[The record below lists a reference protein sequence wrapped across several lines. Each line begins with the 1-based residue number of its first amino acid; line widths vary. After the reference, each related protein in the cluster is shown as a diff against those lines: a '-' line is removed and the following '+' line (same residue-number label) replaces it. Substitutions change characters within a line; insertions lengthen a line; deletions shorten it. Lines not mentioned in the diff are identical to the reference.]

1 MKAKILQVKMTS
13 KKGLACLLAV
23 LMLLT
28 ALPLG
33 LVTSAM
39 AATKD
44 CMVVEVQGKKVYFF
58 GAETLEV
65 TGSKVAY
72 TAESAEAPILYV
84 DGAVDPADDVQIS
97 DGIIDFGTWLADQ
110 SAWVG
115 VLCDPDGTV
124 TGTEPSVQLD
134 TQAPKVTVS
143 GNPTSWGKA
152 PATLTVQADDGNGY
166 GAVAYRMDNG
176 QWQKTPAFQVKAN
189 GTYTF
194 YAKDA
199 VGNVSTGETVEVQY
213 VDATAPEIG
222 VVLDPPNEGE
232 QWTNGKVKVTVT
244 GKDSES
250 GLAEKAF
257 KMDEGQWQETGT
269 FVIQDNKE
277 HTFYV
282 RDAVGNEA
290 SQQAKADKYDN
301 IAPVI
306 QKVQIK
312 YGLLNVTGAYISDK
326 VTYTYHIEAVDNEGG
341 SGIKAFSCN
350 GGETWQT
357 SGDFELKGGAPYHF
371 CVQDQAENVSDV
383 LVYTPNYDTTA
394 PTINDVQQSTDK
406 PTNQAVTVTVN
417 ANDVQSGL
425 NKSGAYK
432 LDNGDWQKENS
443 FDIKDDQIHTVYVRD
458 NANPVNVAEQVI
470 QVKNFN
476 SKPPTVTGVT
486 LSNVDADGKELWTNK
501 PITATVEAQGSKN
514 SAQVK
519 FPVVAYKM
527 DDGDWQ
533 YITDSK
539 TANQFTIE
547 DNKEHKF
554 YAMDNTG
561 DVDHL
566 GNISEAFSLAATHYD
581 SKAPELNS
589 VEFNQENSGPF
600 AEFLNKLSFGRFFN
614 KALKITVHATDG
626 VDAISNASGF
636 SADKVQ
642 SLIFKDTSGEV
653 VQTIP
658 IKHAA
663 TAEEVGD
670 SVITEFNATIDDVKL
685 SNFKGSLYVQ
695 LQDQLGNSTEEI
707 QVTTANSNL
716 NDLTDEDDTE
726 EFGDCNFVLE
736 NNAPQILA
744 AGQKQDEK
752 LNEKNAVSA
761 SPSTTVF
768 KNDYTVSFH
777 VSDQTKS
784 GEISGVA
791 GVQVSVNGTVVY
803 PQPDNNEKTN
813 NNNENNNETNNEKML
828 ETGIIELHAVAQ
840 ADDEKN
846 AHQVNGVKI
855 EDENWNGGELTYTV
869 EAWDNAG
876 NASKVSFTLNFDQTA
891 PTVQFAIPNEK
902 SCKKVTVTDYGF
914 FFNKDTDV
922 VISASDPRNTDKQE
936 ATASG
941 VQSITYKLVP
951 FNQEF
956 DEVEAIPVDDSS
968 VTVAVQAGFKGQIYA
983 YATDNAGNF
992 PGTRKGEKWS
1002 GCKYFADSDEANDQ
1016 GYVHPDGAIVEN
1028 AQQHQDSSI
1037 VIARK
1042 NQPAGT
1048 QNNKKA
1054 YKAGGQNAP
1063 QQDKDL
1069 SYDATKNVPLYDA
1082 NAKFT
1087 VTVKDAQ
1094 SGIRTVKYT
1103 LIEGGKT
1110 SVNTLEVNTPYGKD
1124 DAQAALK
1131 AENLECSTGN
1141 ETRHA
1146 KELWRVDDAKIT
1158 GRDANLATELTST
1171 VTVDANYNDIL
1182 LVVELT
1188 DNAGN
1193 TSYDYV
1199 AFGIDKTAPQI
1210 QVEYTSAAAPQS
1222 GSYYSKARTAYI
1234 TITERNI
1241 RTEQV
1246 ALLIEKCLDSA
1257 RTFDKKDTK
1266 AYREG
1271 FKITG
1276 KTLLQKGSGNGDDR
1290 QYRIK
1295 VDFTGDGNYRIKT
1308 LKCTDNVGHANTA
1321 VTYGKYNAAGNRD
1334 TVSGSNKTRFTIDKT
1349 APKIHVA
1356 LNLNDQV
1363 KNKKYFN
1370 ATRTATVTVT
1380 EHNFNAKAFENQLKA
1395 TLNGKGIAVPGVS
1408 AFRRENGTDRWT
1420 ATITFVADGDYVLN
1434 FKTTDKA
1441 GNSYKTVAG
1450 DFSGAAAQ
1458 NFTID
1463 KTAPQLTIGGITTN
1477 TAYKKVP
1484 TIVVKEADN
1493 NASTITSSVV
1503 GTCFDSQ
1510 SKMAKRTVKV
1520 SAKNSG
1526 QLTADHQL
1534 QNTVTYT
1541 AVEQDGYYIVTAQCV
1556 DMAGNQS
1563 QVQRKVFT
1571 KNEKGAV
1578 YVVSDD
1584 LATLN
1589 NGYANK
1595 TAVAKQ
1601 SLVVTEYS
1609 PTEIQSPEYYININ
1623 GKKKDGL
1630 VTMEKGQH
1638 HAGEWYVNTYT
1649 ISSKDIVAE
1658 GKYALYIK
1666 STTKLDGKNTVV
1678 NNSSENKDLHR
1689 LNIQFT
1695 IDNTNPYVRITGLEK
1710 HLYSNT
1716 KVQTVTFSVS
1726 ESNLASIVIHM
1737 TRDGQALDPLVWD
1750 HVQDK
1755 KHPNGWTVENGIAV
1769 VQVQLENGKSNLTF
1783 EITDLAGNKCSTA
1796 NDYNKQE
1803 LFVSGTTG
1811 NKNNWLEETDG
1822 KIVLKDIYVDKGFS
1836 ANAFAALIRNNL
1848 AISVVIFVVIG
1859 LVLLA
1864 VIILPILSKKRKKMD
1879 AADAEKLN

>member
-58 GAETLEV
+58 GAEALEV
-65 TGSKVAY
+65 TGSKVTY
-72 TAESAEAPILYV
+72 TAESAEVPTIYV
-84 DGAVDPADDVQIS
+84 DGAVDPADDVRIS
-97 DGIIDFGTWLADQ
+97 DGVIDFGTWLADQ

-124 TGTEPSVQLD
+124 TGTEPSVQPD
-134 TQAPKVTVS
+134 AQAPRVTVI
-143 GNPTSWGKA
+143 GNPTAWGKA

-176 QWQKTPAFQVKAN
+176 QWQKAPEFRVKAN

-222 VVLDPPNEGE
+222 VVLDPPNAGE

-277 HTFYV
+277 HNFYV

-290 SQQAKADKYDN
+290 KQQAKADKYDN

-306 QKVQIK
+306 QKVQVK
-312 YGLLNVTGAYISDK
+312 LGNLVLKQGTYISDQI
-326 VTYTYHIEAVDNEGG
+326 TYTYHIDATDNEGG
-341 SGIKAFSCN
+341 SGIKFFSCN

-357 SGDFELKGGAPYHF
+357 SGDFKLKGGESHDF
-371 CVQDQAENVSDV
+371 CVKDQAENESAV

-406 PTNQAVTVTVN
+406 PTNQAVTVTVT

-443 FDIKDDQIHTVYVRD
+443 FDIQDDKIHTVSVRD
-458 NANPVNVAEQVI
+458 NAKPENVAEKKI

-476 SKPPTVTGVT
+476 STPPTVTNVT
-486 LSNVDADGKELWTNK
+486 LSNVGADGKENWTNE
-501 PITATVEAQGSKN
+501 PITATVEAKGN
-514 SAQVK
+514 TNNAQVE

-533 YITDSK
+533 YIEKSE

-547 DNKEHKF
+547 DKKEHKF
-554 YAMDNTG
+554 YAMDNA
-561 DVDHL
+561 
-566 GNISEAFSLAATHYD
+566 GNASSASSCAAKFYD
-581 SKAPELNS
+581 KKAPELAPGLNS
-589 VEFNQENSGPF
+589 VVFNPKNVGPF

-614 KALKITVHATDG
+614 KELEITVHATDG
-626 VDAISNASGF
+626 VDEYSNASGF
-636 SADKVQ
+636 SADKEQ
-642 SLIFKDTSGEV
+642 SLIFKDTSNKV
-653 VQTIP
+653 VTTIP
-658 IKHAA
+658 AKVTESSEVDNAVSAKFTAEI
-663 TAEEVGD
+663 TAEEL
-670 SVITEFNATIDDVKL
+670 K
-685 SNFKGSLYVQ
+685 NFKGSLYVQ
-695 LQDQLGNSTEEI
+695 LQDQLGNQTEEI

-716 NDLTDEDDTE
+716 NKLTDKDDTE
-726 EFGDCNFVLE
+726 KFGDCNFVLE

-744 AGQKQDEK
+744 VGQNEKLDEK
-752 LNEKNAVSA
+752 LDESNAVPA

-768 KNDYTVSFH
+768 KNDYTVSFY
-777 VSDQTKS
+777 VSDQTES

-791 GVQVSVNGTVVY
+791 GVQVNVNGTDVY
-803 PQPDNNEKTN
+803 SEQYNNKKTP
-813 NNNENNNETNNEKML
+813 ETS
-828 ETGIIELHAVAQ
+828 IIELPAVAQ
-840 ADDEKN
+840 ADKEKD
-846 AHQVNGVKI
+846 AYTVNEKKI
-855 EDENWNGGELTYTV
+855 KDWKGGELTYTV
-869 EAWDNAG
+869 KAWDNAG

-902 SCKKVTVTDYGF
+902 SCEKVTVTDYGF

-922 VISASDPRNTDKQE
+922 VISASDPCNDKQE
-936 ATASG
+936 AMASG
-941 VQSITYKLVP
+941 VKSITYKLVP

-956 DEVEAIPVDDSS
+956 DEVEAITVDDSS
-968 VTVAVQAGFKGQIYA
+968 VTVAVQARFKGQIYA
-983 YATDNAGNF
+983 YATDSAGNF
-992 PGTRKGEKWS
+992 PGTRKDGKWS
-1002 GCKYFADSDEANDQ
+1002 GCKYFADSNEANDQ
-1016 GYVHPDGAIVEN
+1016 GYVHPDGTIVEN

-1063 QQDKDL
+1063 QQDKKL
-1069 SYDATKNVPLYDA
+1069 SYDATKNVPLYDT

-1110 SVNTLEVNTPYGKD
+1110 SVNTLEVNTPYGKV
-1124 DAQAALK
+1124 DAQAALQ
-1131 AENLECSTGN
+1131 AENLESSTGN
-1141 ETRHA
+1141 ATRHA

-1171 VTVDANYNDIL
+1171 VTIDANYNDIL
-1182 LVVELT
+1182 LIVELT

-1210 QVEYTSAAAPQS
+1210 QVEYTSAVAPQS
-1222 GSYYSKARTAYI
+1222 GSYYSKTRTAHI

-1276 KTLLQKGSGNGDDR
+1276 KTLLQKGSGNGDNR

-1321 VTYGKYNAAGNRD
+1321 VTYGKYKAAGNRD
-1334 TVSGSNKTRFTIDKT
+1334 AVSGSNKTRFTIDKT

-1356 LNLNDQV
+1356 LNLNDRV

-1380 EHNFNAKAFENQLKA
+1380 EHNFDAKAFENQLKA
-1395 TLNGKGIAVPGVS
+1395 TLNGKGIAVPSVS

-1420 ATITFVADGDYVLN
+1420 ATVTFVADGDYVLN

-1526 QLTADHQL
+1526 QLTADHQQ

-1584 LATLN
+1584 LAALN

-1649 ISSKDIVAE
+1649 ISSKDILAE

-1750 HVQDK
+1750 HAQDK

-1769 VQVQLENGKSNLTF
+1769 VQVQLENGKSDLTF

-1811 NKNNWLEETDG
+1811 NKNNWLEEKDG

-1848 AISVVIFVVIG
+1848 AISVVIFVAIG

>member
-72 TAESAEAPILYV
+72 TAESAEVPTIYV

-97 DGIIDFGTWLADQ
+97 DGVIDFGTWLADQ

-124 TGTEPSVQLD
+124 TGTEPSVQPD
-134 TQAPKVTVS
+134 AQAPRVTVS
-143 GNPTSWGKA
+143 GNPTAWGKA

-176 QWQKTPAFQVKAN
+176 QWQKAPEFRVKAN

-213 VDATAPEIG
+213 VDANAPEIG

-232 QWTNGKVKVTVT
+232 QWSNDKVKVTVT

-250 GLAEKAF
+250 GLAKKAF

-269 FVIQDNKE
+269 FVIQDNIE
-277 HTFYV
+277 HNFYV

-290 SQQAKADKYDN
+290 KQQAKADKYDN

-306 QKVQIK
+306 QKVQVK
-312 YGLLNVTGAYISDK
+312 LGNLVLKQGTYISDQI
-326 VTYTYHIEAVDNEGG
+326 TYTYHIDATDNVGG
-341 SGIKAFSCN
+341 SGIKFFSCN
-350 GGETWQT
+350 GGKTWQT
-357 SGDFELKGGAPYHF
+357 SGDFKLKGGESYDF
-371 CVQDQAENVSDV
+371 RVKDQAENESAV

-394 PTINDVQQSTDK
+394 PTINDDVQQSTDK
-406 PTNQAVTVTVN
+406 PTNQAVTVTVT

-425 NKSGAYK
+425 NKFGAYK

-443 FDIKDDQIHTVYVRD
+443 FDIQDDKIHTVSVRD
-458 NANPVNVAEQVI
+458 NANPENVAEKKI

-476 SKPPTVTGVT
+476 STPPTVTNVT
-486 LSNVDADGKELWTNK
+486 LSNVGADGKELWTNE
-501 PITATVEAQGSKN
+501 PITATVEAKGN
-514 SAQVK
+514 TNNAQVE

-547 DNKEHKF
+547 DKKEHKF
-554 YAMDNTG
+554 YCLDNA
-561 DVDHL
+561 
-566 GNISEAFSLAATHYD
+566 GNASSASSCAAKLYD
-581 SKAPELNS
+581 KKAPELNS
-589 VEFNQENSGPF
+589 VEFKQENSGPF

-614 KALKITVHATDG
+614 KELKITVHATDG
-626 VDAISNASGF
+626 VDACSNASGF
-636 SADKVQ
+636 SKDKEQ
-642 SLIFKDTSGEV
+642 SLIFKDTNNRV
-653 VQTIP
+653 VTTITIP
-658 IKHAA
+658 AKVTESSEVGNAVSTKFTAEI
-663 TAEEVGD
+663 TAEEL
-670 SVITEFNATIDDVKL
+670 K
-685 SNFKGSLYVQ
+685 NFKGSLYVQ
-695 LQDQLGNSTEEI
+695 LQDQLGNQTEEI

-716 NDLTDEDDTE
+716 GELKNTE

-736 NNAPQILA
+736 NNAPRILA
-744 AGQKQDEK
+744 AGQNAELKAE
-752 LNEKNAVSA
+752 NAVSA
-761 SPSTTVF
+761 SPSTTTF

-777 VSDQTKS
+777 VSDQTES

-791 GVQVSVNGTVVY
+791 GVQVNVNGTDVY
-803 PQPDNNEKTN
+803 SEQYNNEK
-813 NNNENNNETNNEKML
+813 KPQ
-828 ETGIIELHAVAQ
+828 TGTIDLHAVAK
-840 ADDEKN
+840 ADKEEN
-846 AHQVNGVKI
+846 AYQVNGEKI
-855 EDENWNGGELTYTV
+855 KNWNGGELTYTV

-891 PTVQFAIPNEK
+891 PTVQFAIPSGNACE
-902 SCKKVTVTDYGF
+902 KVTVSDYGF

-922 VISASDPRNTDKQE
+922 VISASDPRNDKQE

-941 VQSITYKLVP
+941 VKSITYKLVP

-956 DEVEAIPVDDSS
+956 DEVEAITVDDSS
-968 VTVAVQAGFKGQIYA
+968 VTVTAPAGFKGQIYA

-992 PGTRKGEKWS
+992 PGTRKNGKWS
-1002 GCKYFADSDEANDQ
+1002 GCKYFADSNEANDQ
-1016 GYVHPDGAIVEN
+1016 GYVHPDGTIVEN

-1063 QQDKDL
+1063 QQDKKL
-1069 SYDATKNVPLYDA
+1069 SYDATKNVPLYDT

-1110 SVNTLEVNTPYGKD
+1110 SVNTLEVNTPYGQA
-1124 DAQAALK
+1124 DAQAALQ
-1131 AENLECSTGN
+1131 AENLESSTGN

-1182 LVVELT
+1182 LIVELT

-1210 QVEYTSAAAPQS
+1210 QVEYTSAVAPQS
-1222 GSYYSKARTAYI
+1222 GSYYSKTRTAHI

-1276 KTLLQKGSGNGDDR
+1276 KTLLQKGSGNGDNR
-1290 QYRIK
+1290 QYQIK

-1334 TVSGSNKTRFTIDKT
+1334 AVSGSNKTRFTIDKT

-1356 LNLNDQV
+1356 LNLNDRV

-1395 TLNGKGIAVPGVS
+1395 TLNGKGIAVPSVS
-1408 AFRRENGTDRWT
+1408 AFRQENGTDRWT
-1420 ATITFVADGDYVLN
+1420 ATVTFVADGDYVLN

-1484 TIVVKEADN
+1484 TIVAKEADN

-1584 LATLN
+1584 LAALN

-1649 ISSKDIVAE
+1649 ISSKDILAE

-1750 HVQDK
+1750 HAQDK

-1769 VQVQLENGKSNLTF
+1769 VQVQLENGKSDLTF

-1811 NKNNWLEETDG
+1811 NKNNWLEEKDG

>member
-58 GAETLEV
+58 GAEALEV

-72 TAESAEAPILYV
+72 TAESAEVPTIYV

-97 DGIIDFGTWLADQ
+97 DGVIDFGTWLADQ

-124 TGTEPSVQLD
+124 TGTEPSVQPD
-134 TQAPKVTVS
+134 AQAPKVTVS
-143 GNPTSWGKA
+143 GNPTAWGKA

-176 QWQKTPAFQVKAN
+176 QWQKAPEFRVKAN

-213 VDATAPEIG
+213 VDANAPEIG

-232 QWTNGKVKVTVT
+232 QWSNDKVKVTVT

-250 GLAEKAF
+250 GLAKKAF

-277 HTFYV
+277 HNFYV

-290 SQQAKADKYDN
+290 KQQAKADKYDN

-306 QKVQIK
+306 QKVQVK
-312 YGLLNVTGAYISDK
+312 LGNLALKQGTYISDQI
-326 VTYTYHIEAVDNEGG
+326 TYTYHIDATDNEGG
-341 SGIKAFSCN
+341 SGIKFFSCN
-350 GGETWQT
+350 GGKTWQT
-357 SGDFELKGGAPYHF
+357 SGDFKLKGGESYDF
-371 CVQDQAENVSDV
+371 CVKDQAENESAV

-394 PTINDVQQSTDK
+394 PTINDDVQQSTDK
-406 PTNQAVTVTVN
+406 PTNQAVTVTVT

-425 NKSGAYK
+425 NKFGAYK

-443 FDIKDDQIHTVYVRD
+443 FDIQDDKIHTVSVRD
-458 NANPVNVAEQVI
+458 NANPENVAEKKI

-476 SKPPTVTGVT
+476 STPPTVTNVT
-486 LSNVDADGKELWTNK
+486 LSNVGADGKELWTNE
-501 PITATVEAQGSKN
+501 PITATVEAKGN
-514 SAQVK
+514 TNNAQVE

-547 DNKEHKF
+547 DKKEHKF
-554 YAMDNTG
+554 YCLDNA
-561 DVDHL
+561 
-566 GNISEAFSLAATHYD
+566 GNASSASSCAAKLYD
-581 SKAPELNS
+581 KKAPELNS
-589 VEFNQENSGPF
+589 VEFKQENSGPF

-614 KALKITVHATDG
+614 KELKITVHATDG

-636 SADKVQ
+636 PKAQ
-642 SLIFKDTSGEV
+642 SLIFKDTSGNKVKTITAEV
-653 VQTIP
+653 AESVEVGKAVSAKFIATIP
-658 IKHAA
+658 ANELK
-663 TAEEVGD
+663 
-670 SVITEFNATIDDVKL
+670 
-685 SNFKGSLYVQ
+685 NFKGSLYVQ
-695 LQDQLGNSTEEI
+695 LQDQLGNQTKEI

-716 NDLTDEDDTE
+716 NKLTDKDDLE
-726 EFGDCNFVLE
+726 KFGDCNFVLE

-744 AGQKQDEK
+744 AGQNAELKAE
-752 LNEKNAVSA
+752 NAVSA

-768 KNDYTVSFH
+768 KNDYTVSFR
-777 VSDQTKS
+777 VSDQTES

-791 GVQVSVNGTVVY
+791 GVQVNVNGTVVY
-803 PQPDNNEKTN
+803 SEQYNNEK
-813 NNNENNNETNNEKML
+813 KPQ
-828 ETGIIELHAVAQ
+828 TGTIDLHAVAQ
-840 ADDEKN
+840 ADDKKN

-891 PTVQFAIPNEK
+891 PTVQFAIPSGNACE
-902 SCKKVTVTDYGF
+902 KVTVSDYGF

-922 VISASDPRNTDKQE
+922 VISASDPYNTDKQE

-941 VQSITYKLVP
+941 VKSITYKLVP

-956 DEVEAIPVDDSS
+956 DEVEAITVDDSS
-968 VTVAVQAGFKGQIYA
+968 VTVTVQARFKGQIYA
-983 YATDNAGNF
+983 YATDKAGNF
-992 PGTRKGEKWS
+992 PGTREGKKWS
-1002 GCKYFADSDEANDQ
+1002 GCKYFADSNEANDQ
-1016 GYVHPDGAIVEN
+1016 GYVHPDGTIVEN

-1063 QQDKDL
+1063 QQDKKQ
-1069 SYDATKNVPLYDA
+1069 SYDATKNVPLYDT

-1110 SVNTLEVNTPYGKD
+1110 SVNTLEVNTPYGKA
-1124 DAQAALK
+1124 DAQAALQ
-1131 AENLECSTGN
+1131 AENLESSTGN
-1141 ETRHA
+1141 ATRHA

-1182 LVVELT
+1182 LIVELT

-1199 AFGIDKTAPQI
+1199 VFGIDKTAPQI
-1210 QVEYTSAAAPQS
+1210 QVEYTSAVAPQS
-1222 GSYYSKARTAYI
+1222 GSYYSKTRTAHI

-1276 KTLLQKGSGNGDDR
+1276 KTLLQKGSGNGDNR
-1290 QYRIK
+1290 QYQIK

-1321 VTYGKYNAAGNRD
+1321 VTYGKYKAAGNRD
-1334 TVSGSNKTRFTIDKT
+1334 AVSGSNKTRFTIDKT

-1356 LNLNDQV
+1356 LNLNDRV

-1370 ATRTATVTVT
+1370 ATRMATVTVT

-1395 TLNGKGIAVPGVS
+1395 TLNGKGIAVPSVS
-1408 AFRRENGTDRWT
+1408 AFRQENGTDRWT
-1420 ATITFVADGDYVLN
+1420 ATVTFVADGDYVLN

-1458 NFTID
+1458 DFTID

-1484 TIVVKEADN
+1484 TIVAKEADN

-1563 QVQRKVFT
+1563 QVQRKAFT

-1584 LATLN
+1584 LAALN

-1638 HAGEWYVNTYT
+1638 HVGEWYVNTYT
-1649 ISSKDIVAE
+1649 ISSKDILAE

-1666 STTKLDGKNTVV
+1666 STAKLDGKNTVV

-1689 LNIQFT
+1689 INIQFT

-1750 HVQDK
+1750 HAQDK

-1769 VQVQLENGKSNLTF
+1769 VQVQLENGKSDLTF

-1811 NKNNWLEETDG
+1811 NKNNWLEEKDG

>member
-58 GAETLEV
+58 GAEALEV

-72 TAESAEAPILYV
+72 TTESAEVPTIYV

-97 DGIIDFGTWLADQ
+97 DGVIDFGTWLADQ

-124 TGTEPSVQLD
+124 TGTEPSVQPD
-134 TQAPKVTVS
+134 AQAPRVTVS
-143 GNPTSWGKA
+143 GNPTAWRKA

-176 QWQKTPAFQVKAN
+176 QWQKAPEFQVKAN

-213 VDATAPEIG
+213 VDANAPEIG
-222 VVLDPPNEGE
+222 VVLDPTNAGE

-257 KMDEGQWQETGT
+257 KMDEGQWQESGT

-277 HTFYV
+277 HNFYV

-290 SQQAKADKYDN
+290 KQQAKADRYDD
-301 IAPVI
+301 IAPTI
-306 QKVQIK
+306 NQVQVK
-312 YGLLNVTGAYISDK
+312 LGNLVLKQGTYISDQI
-326 VTYTYHIEAVDNEGG
+326 TYTYHIDATDNEGG
-341 SGIKAFSCN
+341 SGIKFFSCN
-350 GGETWQT
+350 GGKTWQT
-357 SGDFELKGGAPYHF
+357 SGDFKLKGGESYDF
-371 CVQDQAENVSDV
+371 CVKDQAENESAV

-406 PTNQAVTVTVN
+406 PTNQAVTVTVT

-443 FDIKDDQIHTVYVRD
+443 FDIQDDKIHTVSVRD
-458 NANPVNVAEQVI
+458 NAKPENVAEKKI

-476 SKPPTVTGVT
+476 STPPTVTNVT
-486 LSNVDADGKELWTNK
+486 LSNVGADGKENWTNE
-501 PITATVEAQGSKN
+501 PIIATVAAQGNKN
-514 SAQVK
+514 NAQVE

-533 YITDSK
+533 YIEKSE

-547 DNKEHKF
+547 DKKEHKF
-554 YAMDNTG
+554 YCLDNA
-561 DVDHL
+561 
-566 GNISEAFSLAATHYD
+566 GNASSASSCAAKFYD
-581 SKAPELNS
+581 KKAPELNF
-589 VEFNQENSGPF
+589 VEFNQENNSPF

-614 KALKITVHATDG
+614 EELKITVYATDG
-626 VDAISNASGF
+626 VDESNNASGF
-636 SADKVQ
+636 SDKKVQ
-642 SLIFKDTSGEV
+642 SLIFKDTSGKEV
-653 VQTIP
+653 KTITAEVAESDEVGNAVSAEFTAK
-658 IKHAA
+658 I
-663 TAEEVGD
+663 TAEEL
-670 SVITEFNATIDDVKL
+670 K
-685 SNFKGSLYVQ
+685 NFKGSLYVQ
-695 LQDQLGNSTEEI
+695 LQDQLGNSTKEI

-716 NDLTDEDDTE
+716 NDLTDDPEK
-726 EFGDCNFVLE
+726 FGDCNFVLE

-744 AGQKQDEK
+744 VGQNAELKAE
-752 LNEKNAVSA
+752 NAVSA
-761 SPSTTVF
+761 SPGTTAF

-777 VSDQTKS
+777 VSDQRES

-791 GVQVSVNGTVVY
+791 GVRVTVNGTTVNRTIESNSMVVDGQRY
-803 PQPDNNEKTN
+803 NSEGK
-813 NNNENNNETNNEKML
+813 KL

-840 ADDEKN
+840 ADKAEDTYT
-846 AHQVNGVKI
+846 VNKVKI
-855 EDENWNGGELTYTV
+855 KDWKGGELTYTV

-891 PTVQFAIPNEK
+891 PTVQFAIPSGNA
-902 SCKKVTVTDYGF
+902 CKKVTVSDYGF

-922 VISASDPRNTDKQE
+922 VISASDPRNTDNRE
-936 ATASG
+936 ATSSG
-941 VQSITYKLVP
+941 VKSITYKLVP
-951 FNQEF
+951 FNQKF

-968 VTVAVQAGFKGQIYA
+968 VTVPVQAGFKGQIYA
-983 YATDNAGNF
+983 YATDSAGNF
-992 PGTRKGEKWS
+992 PGTRKDGKWS
-1002 GCKYFADSDEANDQ
+1002 GCKYFADSNKANDQ
-1016 GYVHPDGAIVEN
+1016 GYVHPDGTIVEN

-1063 QQDKDL
+1063 QQDKKL
-1069 SYDATKNVPLYDA
+1069 SYDATKNVPLYDT

-1110 SVNTLEVNTPYGKD
+1110 SVNTLEVNTPYGKA
-1124 DAQAALK
+1124 DAQAALQ
-1131 AENLECSTGN
+1131 AENLESSTGN
-1141 ETRHA
+1141 ATRHA

-1182 LVVELT
+1182 LIVELT

-1210 QVEYTSAAAPQS
+1210 QVEYTSAMAPQS
-1222 GSYYSKARTAYI
+1222 GSYYSKTRTAHI

-1276 KTLLQKGSGNGDDR
+1276 KTLLQKGSGNGDNR
-1290 QYRIK
+1290 QYQIK

-1334 TVSGSNKTRFTIDKT
+1334 AVSGSNKTRFTIDKT

-1356 LNLNDQV
+1356 LNLNDRV

-1395 TLNGKGIAVPGVS
+1395 TLNGKGIAVPSVS
-1408 AFRRENGTDRWT
+1408 AFRQENGTDRWT
-1420 ATITFVADGDYVLN
+1420 ATVTFVADGDYVLN

-1463 KTAPQLTIGGITTN
+1463 KTAPQLTIDGITTN

-1484 TIVVKEADN
+1484 TIVAKEADN

-1526 QLTADHQL
+1526 QLTADHQQ

-1541 AVEQDGYYIVTAQCV
+1541 TVEQDGYYIVTAQCV

-1584 LATLN
+1584 LAALN

-1649 ISSKDIVAE
+1649 ISSKDILAE

-1689 LNIQFT
+1689 INIQFT

-1750 HVQDK
+1750 HAQDK

-1769 VQVQLENGKSNLTF
+1769 VQVQLENGKSDLTF

-1811 NKNNWLEETDG
+1811 NKNNWLEEKDG

>member
-28 ALPLG
+28 VLPLG

-72 TAESAEAPILYV
+72 TAESAEVPTIYV

-97 DGIIDFGTWLADQ
+97 DGVIDFGTWLADQ

-124 TGTEPSVQLD
+124 TGTEPSVQPD
-134 TQAPKVTVS
+134 AQAPRVTVS
-143 GNPTSWGKA
+143 GNPTAWGKA

-176 QWQKTPAFQVKAN
+176 QWQKAPEFRVKAN

-222 VVLDPPNEGE
+222 VVLDPPNAGE

-269 FVIQDNKE
+269 FVIQDNIE
-277 HTFYV
+277 HNFYV

-290 SQQAKADKYDN
+290 KQQAKADKYDN

-306 QKVQIK
+306 QKVQVK
-312 YGLLNVTGAYISDK
+312 LGNLVLKQGTYISDQI
-326 VTYTYHIEAVDNEGG
+326 TYTYHIDATDNVGG
-341 SGIKAFSCN
+341 SGIKLFSCN

-357 SGDFELKGGAPYHF
+357 SGDFELKGGKSYDF
-371 CVQDQAENVSDV
+371 CVKDQAENESAV

-406 PTNQAVTVTVN
+406 PTNQAVTVTVT

-425 NKSGAYK
+425 NKLGAYK

-443 FDIKDDQIHTVYVRD
+443 FDIQDDKIHTVYVRD
-458 NANPVNVAEQVI
+458 NANPENVAEKKI

-476 SKPPTVTGVT
+476 STPPTVTNVT
-486 LSNVDADGKELWTNK
+486 LSNVGADGKELWTNET
-501 PITATVEAQGSKN
+501 ITATVAAKGN
-514 SAQVK
+514 INNAQVE

-533 YITDSK
+533 YIEKSE

-547 DNKEHKF
+547 DKKEHKCYCLDNAGNASSASSCAAKF
-554 YAMDNTG
+554 YDK
-561 DVDHL
+561 
-566 GNISEAFSLAATHYD
+566 
-581 SKAPELNS
+581 KAPELAPGLNS
-589 VEFNQENSGPF
+589 VEFNQKNVGPF
-600 AEFLNKLSFGRFFN
+600 AKFLNKLSFGRFFN
-614 KALKITVHATDG
+614 KELEITVHATDG
-626 VDAISNASGF
+626 VDEYSNASGF
-636 SADKVQ
+636 SKDKEQ
-642 SLIFKDTSGEV
+642 SLIFKDTSNKV
-653 VQTIP
+653 VTTIP
-658 IKHAA
+658 AKVTESSEVGNAVSAKFTAEI
-663 TAEEVGD
+663 TAEEL
-670 SVITEFNATIDDVKL
+670 K
-685 SNFKGSLYVQ
+685 NFKGSLYVQ
-695 LQDQLGNSTEEI
+695 LQDQLGNQTEEI

-716 NDLTDEDDTE
+716 GELKNTE

-744 AGQKQDEK
+744 AGQNAELKAE
-752 LNEKNAVSA
+752 NAVSA
-761 SPSTTVF
+761 SPSTTTF

-777 VSDQTKS
+777 VSDQTES

-791 GVQVSVNGTVVY
+791 GVQVNVNGTDVY
-803 PQPDNNEKTN
+803 SEQYNNEK
-813 NNNENNNETNNEKML
+813 KPQ
-828 ETGIIELHAVAQ
+828 TGTIDLHAVAK
-840 ADDEKN
+840 ADKEEN
-846 AHQVNGVKI
+846 AYQVNGEKI
-855 EDENWNGGELTYTV
+855 KNWNGGELTYTV

-891 PTVQFAIPNEK
+891 PTVQFAIPSGNACE
-902 SCKKVTVTDYGF
+902 KVTVSDYGF

-922 VISASDPRNTDKQE
+922 VISALDPCNTDKQE

-951 FNQEF
+951 SDQKF
-956 DEVEAIPVDDSS
+956 DEVEAITVPVAKDDPSF
-968 VTVAVQAGFKGQIYA
+968 TVAVQAGFKGQIYA
-983 YATDNAGNF
+983 YATDKAGNF
-992 PGTRKGEKWS
+992 PGTREVGKWS
-1002 GCKYFADSDEANDQ
+1002 GCKYFADSNEANDQ
-1016 GYVHPDGAIVEN
+1016 GYVHPDGTIVEN

-1063 QQDKDL
+1063 QQDKKL
-1069 SYDATKNVPLYDA
+1069 SYDATKSVPLYDT

-1110 SVNTLEVNTPYGKD
+1110 SVNTLEVNTPYGKA
-1124 DAQAALK
+1124 DAQAALQ
-1131 AENLECSTGN
+1131 AENLESSTGN
-1141 ETRHA
+1141 ATRHA

-1182 LVVELT
+1182 LIVELT

-1199 AFGIDKTAPQI
+1199 AFGIDKTVPQI
-1210 QVEYTSAAAPQS
+1210 QVEYTSAVAPQS
-1222 GSYYSKARTAYI
+1222 GSYYSKTRTAHI

-1276 KTLLQKGSGNGDDR
+1276 KTLLQKGSGNGDNR
-1290 QYRIK
+1290 QYQIK

-1334 TVSGSNKTRFTIDKT
+1334 AVSGSNKTRFTIDKT

-1356 LNLNDQV
+1356 LNLNDRV

-1395 TLNGKGIAVPGVS
+1395 TLNGKGIAVPSVS
-1408 AFRRENGTDRWT
+1408 AFRQENGTDRWT
-1420 ATITFVADGDYVLN
+1420 ATVTFVADGDYVLN

-1458 NFTID
+1458 DFTID

-1484 TIVVKEADN
+1484 TIVAKEADN

-1526 QLTADHQL
+1526 QLTAEHQL

-1584 LATLN
+1584 LAALN

-1649 ISSKDIVAE
+1649 ISSKDILAE

-1750 HVQDK
+1750 HAQDK

-1769 VQVQLENGKSNLTF
+1769 VQVQLENGKSDLTF

-1811 NKNNWLEETDG
+1811 NKNNWLEEKDG

>member
-72 TAESAEAPILYV
+72 TAESAEAPTIYV

-97 DGIIDFGTWLADQ
+97 DGFIDFGTWLADQ

-143 GNPTSWGKA
+143 GNPTAWGKA

-166 GAVAYRMDNG
+166 GAVAYRIDTG

-189 GTYTF
+189 GTYSF

-199 VGNVSTGETVEVQY
+199 VGNVSAGETVEVQY

-244 GKDSES
+244 GKDDES

-282 RDAVGNEA
+282 RDAVGNE
-290 SQQAKADKYDN
+290 SNQRAKADKYDN
-301 IAPVI
+301 IKPEI
-306 QKVQIK
+306 QKVQVK
-312 YGLLNVTGAYISDK
+312 YGLLDVTGVYISDK
-326 VTYTYHIEAVDNEGG
+326 VTYTYHIEATDEGG
-341 SGIKAFSCN
+341 SGIQSFSRD
-350 GGETWQT
+350 GGKTWQPT
-357 SGDFELKGGAPYHF
+357 GDFKLKGEAPYHF
-371 CVQDQAENVSDV
+371 CVKDQAENVSDV

-394 PTINDVQQSTDK
+394 PTINGVQQSTDK
-406 PTNQAVTVTVN
+406 PTNQAVTVTVS

-432 LDNGDWQKENS
+432 LDNGDWQKEKS
-443 FDIKDDQIHTVYVRD
+443 FDIKDDKIHTVSVRD
-458 NANPVNVAEQVI
+458 NANPVNVAEQEI

-476 SKPPTVTGVT
+476 SKPPTVTKVT
-486 LSNVDADGKELWTNK
+486 LSNVGADGKELWTNE
-501 PITATVEAQGSKN
+501 PITATVEAQGN
-514 SAQVK
+514 TNNAQVE
-519 FPVVAYKM
+519 FPVVAYKI

-566 GNISEAFSLAATHYD
+566 GNISEAFSIAATHYD

-589 VEFNQENSGPF
+589 VEFNQKNNGPF

-614 KALKITVHATDG
+614 KELEITVHATDG
-626 VDAISNASGF
+626 VDESNNASGF
-636 SADKVQ
+636 PKAQ
-642 SLIFKDTSGEV
+642 SLIFKDTNGNEV
-653 VQTIP
+653 KTITAEVAESVEVGKAVSAKFTATIP
-658 IKHAA
+658 
-663 TAEEVGD
+663 AEEL
-670 SVITEFNATIDDVKL
+670 K
-685 SNFKGSLYVQ
+685 NFKGSLYVQ
-695 LQDQLGNSTEEI
+695 LQDQLGNSTKEI

-716 NDLTDEDDTE
+716 NKLTDDTE

-744 AGQKQDEK
+744 AKQDEK
-752 LNEKNAVSA
+752 LDETNAVSA

-768 KNDYTVSFH
+768 KNDYTVSFR
-777 VSDQTKS
+777 VSDRTES

-791 GVQVSVNGTVVY
+791 GVQVSVNGTDVY
-803 PQPDNNEKTN
+803 CQSYSNEKT
-813 NNNENNNETNNEKML
+813 L
-828 ETGIIELHAVAQ
+828 ETKQIDLHAVAK
-840 ADDEKN
+840 ADKAEDDYR
-846 AHQVNGVKI
+846 VNGVEIK
-855 EDENWNGGELTYTV
+855 NWNDGKLEYTV

-876 NASKVSFTLNFDQTA
+876 KASKVSFTLNFDQTA
-891 PTVQFAIPNEK
+891 PTVQFAIPSGNACE
-902 SCKKVTVTDYGF
+902 KVTVTDYGF
-914 FFNKDTDV
+914 FFNKNTDV
-922 VISASDPRNTDKQE
+922 VISASDLCNRDQNE

-941 VQSITYKLVP
+941 VKSITYKLVP
-951 FNQEF
+951 FNQKF
-956 DEVEAIPVDDSS
+956 DDVEAITVPVSAKDDNS
-968 VTVAVQAGFKGQIYA
+968 VIVVAVQARFKGQIYA

-992 PGTRKGEKWS
+992 PGTREGGKWN
-1002 GCKYFADSDEANDQ
+1002 GCKYFADSNEANDQ
-1016 GYVHPDGAIVEN
+1016 GYVHPDGTIVEN

-1063 QQDKDL
+1063 QQDKEL
-1069 SYDATKNVPLYDA
+1069 SYDATKNVPLYDT

-1182 LVVELT
+1182 LIVELT

-1210 QVEYTSAAAPQS
+1210 QVEYTSAVAPQS

-1484 TIVVKEADN
+1484 MIVVKEADN

-1584 LATLN
+1584 LAALN

-1769 VQVQLENGKSNLTF
+1769 VQVQLENGKSDLTF

>member
-58 GAETLEV
+58 GAEALEV

-72 TAESAEAPILYV
+72 TAESAEVPTIYV

-97 DGIIDFGTWLADQ
+97 DGVIDFGTWLADQ

-134 TQAPKVTVS
+134 AQAPRVTVS
-143 GNPTSWGKA
+143 GNPTAWGKA
-152 PATLTVQADDGNGY
+152 PVTLTVQADDGNGY

-176 QWQKTPAFQVKAN
+176 QWQKAPEFRVKAN

-213 VDATAPEIG
+213 VDANAPEIG
-222 VVLDPPNEGE
+222 VVLDPPNAGE

-250 GLAEKAF
+250 GLAEEAF
-257 KMDEGQWQETGT
+257 KMDEGQWQESGT

-277 HTFYV
+277 HNFYV

-290 SQQAKADKYDN
+290 KQQAKADRYDD
-301 IAPVI
+301 IAPTI
-306 QKVQIK
+306 NQVQVK
-312 YGLLNVTGAYISDK
+312 LGNLALKQGTPISDK
-326 VTYTYHIEAVDNEGG
+326 ITYTYHIDATDNEGG
-341 SGIKAFSCN
+341 SGIKFFSCN
-350 GGETWQT
+350 GGKTWQT
-357 SGDFELKGGAPYHF
+357 SGDFKLKGGESYDF
-371 CVQDQAENVSDV
+371 RVKDQAENESAV
-383 LVYTPNYDTTA
+383 LPYVPNYDTTA

-417 ANDVQSGL
+417 ANDVQSDL
-425 NKSGAYK
+425 NKLGAYK

-443 FDIKDDQIHTVYVRD
+443 FDIQDDKIHTVYVRD
-458 NANPVNVAEQVI
+458 NAKPENVAEKKI

-476 SKPPTVTGVT
+476 STPPTVTNVT
-486 LSNVDADGKELWTNK
+486 LSNVGADGKENWTNE
-501 PITATVEAQGSKN
+501 PIIATVEAKGN
-514 SAQVK
+514 TNNAQAE

-533 YITDSK
+533 YIEKSE

-547 DNKEHKF
+547 DKKEHKF
-554 YAMDNTG
+554 YCLDNA
-561 DVDHL
+561 D
-566 GNISEAFSLAATHYD
+566 NASSASSCAAKFYD
-581 SKAPELNS
+581 KKAPELAPELNP
-589 VEFNQENSGPF
+589 VVFNPKNVGPF

-614 KALKITVHATDG
+614 EELEITVHATDG
-626 VDAISNASGF
+626 VDEYSNASGF
-636 SADKVQ
+636 PEDKEQ
-642 SLIFKDTSGEV
+642 SLIFKDTKGNKTTIPAKPAKVAKSGEV
-653 VQTIP
+653 GNAVSAEFTATIP
-658 IKHAA
+658 A
-663 TAEEVGD
+663 
-670 SVITEFNATIDDVKL
+670 NKL
-685 SNFKGSLYVQ
+685 KNFKGSLYVQ
-695 LQDQLGNSTEEI
+695 LQDQLGNQTEEI

-716 NDLTDEDDTE
+716 NKLTDTDDPE
-726 EFGDCNFVLE
+726 KFGDCNFVLE
-736 NNAPQILA
+736 NNAPRILA
-744 AGQKQDEK
+744 AGQNAE
-752 LNEKNAVSA
+752 LNAKNAVSA
-761 SPSTTVF
+761 SPGTTAF
-768 KNDYTVSFH
+768 KNDYTVSFY
-777 VSDQTKS
+777 VSDQTES

-791 GVQVSVNGTVVY
+791 GVQVNVNGTDVY
-803 PQPDNNEKTN
+803 SEQYNNKKTP
-813 NNNENNNETNNEKML
+813 
-828 ETGIIELHAVAQ
+828 ETGIIELPAVAQ
-840 ADDEKN
+840 ADKEKD
-846 AHQVNGVKI
+846 AYTVNEKKI
-855 EDENWNGGELTYTV
+855 KDWKGGELTYTV
-869 EAWDNAG
+869 KAWDNAG

-902 SCKKVTVTDYGF
+902 SCEKVSVTDYGF

-922 VISASDPRNTDKQE
+922 VISASDPCNRKQNE

-941 VQSITYKLVP
+941 VKSITYKLVP
-951 FNQEF
+951 FNQKF
-956 DEVEAIPVDDSS
+956 DEVEAITVDDSS

-992 PGTRKGEKWS
+992 PGTREVGKWS
-1002 GCKYFADSDEANDQ
+1002 GCKYFADSNEANDQ
-1016 GYVHPDGAIVEN
+1016 GYVHPDGTIVEN

-1063 QQDKDL
+1063 QQDKKL
-1069 SYDATKNVPLYDA
+1069 SYDATKNVPLYDT

-1110 SVNTLEVNTPYGKD
+1110 SVNTLEVNTPYGKAY
-1124 DAQAALK
+1124 AQAALQ
-1131 AENLECSTGN
+1131 AENLESSTGN
-1141 ETRHA
+1141 ATRHA

-1182 LVVELT
+1182 LIVELT

-1210 QVEYTSAAAPQS
+1210 QVEYISAVAPQS
-1222 GSYYSKARTAYI
+1222 GSYYSKTRTAHI

-1276 KTLLQKGSGNGDDR
+1276 KTLLQKGSGNGDNR

-1321 VTYGKYNAAGNRD
+1321 VTYGKYKAAGNRD
-1334 TVSGSNKTRFTIDKT
+1334 AVSGSNKTRFTIDKT

-1356 LNLNDQV
+1356 LNLNDRV

-1380 EHNFNAKAFENQLKA
+1380 EHNFDAKAFENQLKA
-1395 TLNGKGIAVPGVS
+1395 TLNGKGIAVPSVS

-1420 ATITFVADGDYVLN
+1420 ATVTFVADGDYVLN

-1526 QLTADHQL
+1526 QLTADHQQ

-1584 LATLN
+1584 LAALN

-1649 ISSKDIVAE
+1649 ISSKDILAE

-1750 HVQDK
+1750 HAQDK

-1769 VQVQLENGKSNLTF
+1769 VQVQLENGKSDLTF

-1811 NKNNWLEETDG
+1811 NKNNWLEEKDG

-1848 AISVVIFVVIG
+1848 AISVVIFVAIG

>member
-72 TAESAEAPILYV
+72 TAESAEVPTIYV

-97 DGIIDFGTWLADQ
+97 DGVIDFGTWLADQ

-134 TQAPKVTVS
+134 AQAPRVTVS
-143 GNPTSWGKA
+143 GNPTAWGKA
-152 PATLTVQADDGNGY
+152 PATLTVQADDGKGY

-176 QWQKTPAFQVKAN
+176 QWQKAPEFRVKAN

-213 VDATAPEIG
+213 VDANAPEIG
-222 VVLDPPNEGE
+222 VVLDPPNAGE

-257 KMDEGQWQETGT
+257 KMDEGQWQESGT

-277 HTFYV
+277 HNFYV

-290 SQQAKADKYDN
+290 KQQAKADKYDN

-306 QKVQIK
+306 QKVQVK
-312 YGLLNVTGAYISDK
+312 LGNLVLKQGTYISDK
-326 VTYTYHIEAVDNEGG
+326 ITYTYHIDATDNEGG
-341 SGIKAFSCN
+341 SGIKFFSCN

-357 SGDFELKGGAPYHF
+357 SGDFKLKGGESYDF
-371 CVQDQAENVSDV
+371 CVKDQAENESAV

-406 PTNQAVTVTVN
+406 PTNQAVTVTVT

-425 NKSGAYK
+425 NKFGAYK

-443 FDIKDDQIHTVYVRD
+443 FDIQDDKIHTVSVRD
-458 NANPVNVAEQVI
+458 NANPENVAEKKI

-476 SKPPTVTGVT
+476 STPPTVTNVT
-486 LSNVDADGKELWTNK
+486 LSNVGADGKENWTNE
-501 PITATVEAQGSKN
+501 PITATVEAKGN
-514 SAQVK
+514 TNNAQVE

-533 YITDSK
+533 YIEKSE
-539 TANQFTIE
+539 TANRFTIE
-547 DNKEHKF
+547 DKKEHKF

-566 GNISEAFSLAATHYD
+566 GNISEASSLAATHYD

-589 VEFNQENSGPF
+589 VEFNQKNVGPF
-600 AEFLNKLSFGRFFN
+600 ANFLNRLSFGRFFN
-614 KALKITVHATDG
+614 EKLEITVHATDG
-626 VDAISNASGF
+626 VDEYSNASGF
-636 SADKVQ
+636 SDKKVQ
-642 SLIFKDTSGEV
+642 SLIFKDPSKDTNNQVVTTIPAKVTKSGEV
-653 VQTIP
+653 GKAVSAEFTAEI
-658 IKHAA
+658 
-663 TAEEVGD
+663 TAEEL
-670 SVITEFNATIDDVKL
+670 K
-685 SNFKGSLYVQ
+685 NFKGSLYVQ
-695 LQDQLGNSTEEI
+695 LQDQLGNQTEEI

-716 NDLTDEDDTE
+716 GELEDLDDN
-726 EFGDCNFVLE
+726 CNFVLE
-736 NNAPQILA
+736 NNAPRILA
-744 AGQKQDEK
+744 AGQNAELKAE
-752 LNEKNAVSA
+752 NAVSA
-761 SPSTTVF
+761 SPSTTIF

-777 VSDQTKS
+777 VSDQTES

-791 GVQVSVNGTVVY
+791 GVQVNVNGTDIY
-803 PQPDNNEKTN
+803 SEQYNNEK
-813 NNNENNNETNNEKML
+813 KPQ
-828 ETGIIELHAVAQ
+828 TGTIDLHAVAQ
-840 ADDEKN
+840 ADKAEDTYT
-846 AHQVNGVKI
+846 VNKVKI
-855 EDENWNGGELTYTV
+855 KDWKDGELTYTV

-891 PTVQFAIPNEK
+891 PTVQFAIPSGNA
-902 SCKKVTVTDYGF
+902 CKKVTVSDYGF

-922 VISASDPRNTDKQE
+922 VISASDPYNTDKQE

-941 VQSITYKLVP
+941 VKSITYKLVP
-951 FNQEF
+951 FNQKF

-968 VTVAVQAGFKGQIYA
+968 VTVAVRAGFKGQIYA

-992 PGTRKGEKWS
+992 PGTREVGKWS
-1002 GCKYFADSDEANDQ
+1002 GCKYFADSNEANDQ
-1016 GYVHPDGAIVEN
+1016 GYVHPDGTIVEN

-1063 QQDKDL
+1063 QQDKKL
-1069 SYDATKNVPLYDA
+1069 SYDATKNVPLYDT

-1110 SVNTLEVNTPYGKD
+1110 SVNTLEVNTPYGKA
-1124 DAQAALK
+1124 DAQAALQ
-1131 AENLECSTGN
+1131 AENLESSTGN
-1141 ETRHA
+1141 ATRHA

-1182 LVVELT
+1182 LIVELT

-1210 QVEYTSAAAPQS
+1210 QVEYTSAVAPQS

-1276 KTLLQKGSGNGDDR
+1276 KTLLQKGSGNGDNR

-1334 TVSGSNKTRFTIDKT
+1334 AVSGSNKTRFTIDKT
-1349 APKIHVA
+1349 APNIHVA
-1356 LNLNDQV
+1356 LDLNDRV

-1380 EHNFNAKAFENQLKA
+1380 EHNFDAKAFENQLKA
-1395 TLNGKGIAVPGVS
+1395 TLNGKGIAVPSVS
-1408 AFRRENGTDRWT
+1408 AFRQENGTDRWT
-1420 ATITFVADGDYVLN
+1420 ATVTFVADGDYVLN

-1458 NFTID
+1458 DFTID

-1493 NASTITSSVV
+1493 NASTITSSAV

-1584 LATLN
+1584 LAALN

-1649 ISSKDIVAE
+1649 ISSKDILAE

-1750 HVQDK
+1750 HAQDK

-1769 VQVQLENGKSNLTF
+1769 VQVQLENGKSDLTF

-1811 NKNNWLEETDG
+1811 NKNNWLEEKDG

-1848 AISVVIFVVIG
+1848 AISVVIFVAIG

>member
-58 GAETLEV
+58 GAEALEV

-72 TAESAEAPILYV
+72 TAESAEVPTIYV
-84 DGAVDPADDVQIS
+84 DGAVDPADDVRIS
-97 DGIIDFGTWLADQ
+97 DGVIDFGTWLADQ

-124 TGTEPSVQLD
+124 TGTEPSVQPD
-134 TQAPKVTVS
+134 AQAPRVNVS
-143 GNPTSWGKA
+143 GNPTAWGKA
-152 PATLTVQADDGNGY
+152 PVTLTVQADDGNGY

-176 QWQKTPAFQVKAN
+176 QWQKAPEFRVKAN

-213 VDATAPEIG
+213 VDANAPEIG
-222 VVLDPPNEGE
+222 VVLDPPNAGE

-257 KMDEGQWQETGT
+257 KMDEGQWQESGT

-277 HTFYV
+277 HNFYV

-290 SQQAKADKYDN
+290 KQQAKADRYDD
-301 IAPVI
+301 IAPTI
-306 QKVQIK
+306 NQVQVK
-312 YGLLNVTGAYISDK
+312 LGNLVLKQGTYISDK
-326 VTYTYHIEAVDNEGG
+326 ITYTYHIDATDNVGG
-341 SGIKAFSCN
+341 SGIKVFSCN
-350 GGETWQT
+350 GGKTWQT
-357 SGDFELKGGAPYHF
+357 SGDFKLKGGESYDF
-371 CVQDQAENVSDV
+371 RVKDQAENVSDV

-406 PTNQAVTVTVN
+406 PTNQAVTVTVT

-425 NKSGAYK
+425 NKFGAYK

-443 FDIKDDQIHTVYVRD
+443 FDIQDDKIHTVSVRD
-458 NANPVNVAEQVI
+458 NANPENVAEKKI

-476 SKPPTVTGVT
+476 STPPTVTNVT
-486 LSNVDADGKELWTNK
+486 LSNVGADGKENWTNE
-501 PITATVEAQGSKN
+501 PIIATVEAKGN
-514 SAQVK
+514 TNNAQVE

-533 YITDSK
+533 YIEKSE

-547 DNKEHKF
+547 DKKEHKF
-554 YAMDNTG
+554 YCLDNA
-561 DVDHL
+561 
-566 GNISEAFSLAATHYD
+566 GNASSASSCAAKFYD
-581 SKAPELNS
+581 KKAPELNF
-589 VEFNQENSGPF
+589 VEFNQENNGPF
-600 AEFLNKLSFGRFFN
+600 AKFLNRLSFGRFFN
-614 KALKITVHATDG
+614 EELEITVHATDG
-626 VDAISNASGF
+626 VDEYSNASGF

-642 SLIFKDTSGEV
+642 SLIFKDPSKDTSDQVVTTIPAKVTESGEV
-653 VQTIP
+653 GNAVSAEFTAEI
-658 IKHAA
+658 
-663 TAEEVGD
+663 TAEEL
-670 SVITEFNATIDDVKL
+670 K
-685 SNFKGSLYVQ
+685 NFKGSLYVQ
-695 LQDQLGNSTEEI
+695 LQDQLGNQTEEI

-716 NDLTDEDDTE
+716 GELKNTE

-736 NNAPQILA
+736 NNAPRILA
-744 AGQKQDEK
+744 AGQNAELKAE
-752 LNEKNAVSA
+752 NAVSA

-777 VSDQTKS
+777 VSDQTES

-791 GVQVSVNGTVVY
+791 GVRVTVNGTTVNRTIESNSMVVDGQRY
-803 PQPDNNEKTN
+803 NSEGKKP
-813 NNNENNNETNNEKML
+813 

-840 ADDEKN
+840 ADKKEDDYT
-846 AHQVNGVKI
+846 VNKVKI
-855 EDENWNGGELTYTV
+855 KDWKGGELTYTV

-902 SCKKVTVTDYGF
+902 SCEKVSVTDYGF

-951 FNQEF
+951 FNQKF
-956 DEVEAIPVDDSS
+956 DEVEAIPVKDGSS
-968 VTVAVQAGFKGQIYA
+968 FTVAVQAGFKGQIYA

-992 PGTRKGEKWS
+992 PGTRKDGKWS
-1002 GCKYFADSDEANDQ
+1002 GCKYFADSNKANDQ
-1016 GYVHPDGAIVEN
+1016 GYVHPDGTIVEN

-1063 QQDKDL
+1063 QQDKKL
-1069 SYDATKNVPLYDA
+1069 SYDATKNVPLYDT

-1110 SVNTLEVNTPYGKD
+1110 SVNTLEVNTPYGKA
-1124 DAQAALK
+1124 DAQAALQ
-1131 AENLECSTGN
+1131 AENLESSTGN
-1141 ETRHA
+1141 ATRHA

-1182 LVVELT
+1182 LIVELT

-1210 QVEYTSAAAPQS
+1210 QVEYTSAVAPQS

-1276 KTLLQKGSGNGDDR
+1276 KTLLQKGSGNGDNR

-1334 TVSGSNKTRFTIDKT
+1334 AVSGSNKTRFTIDKT

-1380 EHNFNAKAFENQLKA
+1380 EHNFDAKAFENQLKA
-1395 TLNGKGIAVPGVS
+1395 TLNGKGIAVPSVS

-1420 ATITFVADGDYVLN
+1420 ATVTFVADGDYVLN

-1458 NFTID
+1458 DFTID

-1493 NASTITSSVV
+1493 NASTITSSAV

-1584 LATLN
+1584 LAALN

-1649 ISSKDIVAE
+1649 ISSKDILAE

-1750 HVQDK
+1750 HAQDK

-1769 VQVQLENGKSNLTF
+1769 VQVQLENGKSDLTF

-1811 NKNNWLEETDG
+1811 NKNNWLEEKDG

-1848 AISVVIFVVIG
+1848 AISVVIFVAIG

>member
-58 GAETLEV
+58 GAEALEV

-72 TAESAEAPILYV
+72 TAESAEVPTIYV

-97 DGIIDFGTWLADQ
+97 DGVIDFGTWLADQ

-134 TQAPKVTVS
+134 AQAPRVTVS
-143 GNPTSWGKA
+143 GNPTAWGKA

-176 QWQKTPAFQVKAN
+176 QWQKAPEFRVKAN

-213 VDATAPEIG
+213 VDANAPEIG
-222 VVLDPPNEGE
+222 VVLDPTNEGE

-277 HTFYV
+277 HNFYV

-290 SQQAKADKYDN
+290 KQQAKADKYDN

-306 QKVQIK
+306 QKVQVK
-312 YGLLNVTGAYISDK
+312 LGNLVLKQGTYISDII
-326 VTYTYHIEAVDNEGG
+326 TYTYHIDATDNVGG
-341 SGIKAFSCN
+341 SGIKLFSCN

-357 SGDFELKGGAPYHF
+357 SGDFKLKGGKSYDF
-371 CVQDQAENVSDV
+371 CVKDQAENVSEV
-383 LVYTPNYDTTA
+383 LHYIPNYDTTA

-406 PTNQAVTVTVN
+406 PTNQAVTVTVT

-425 NKSGAYK
+425 NKFGAYK

-443 FDIKDDQIHTVYVRD
+443 FDIQDDKIHTVSVRD
-458 NANPVNVAEQVI
+458 NANPENVAEKKI

-476 SKPPTVTGVT
+476 STPPTVTNVT
-486 LSNVDADGKELWTNK
+486 LSNVGADGKEDWTNE
-501 PITATVEAQGSKN
+501 PIIATVEAKGNKN
-514 SAQVK
+514 NAQVE

-533 YITDSK
+533 YIEKSE

-547 DNKEHKF
+547 DKKEHKF

-566 GNISEAFSLAATHYD
+566 GNISEASSLAATHYD

-589 VEFNQENSGPF
+589 VEFNQKNVGPF

-614 KALKITVHATDG
+614 KELKITVYATDG
-626 VDAISNASGF
+626 VDESNNASGF
-636 SADKVQ
+636 SDKKVQ
-642 SLIFKDTSGEV
+642 SLIFKDTSDQVATTIPAKVAKSGEV
-653 VQTIP
+653 GNAVSAKFTAEI
-658 IKHAA
+658 
-663 TAEEVGD
+663 TAEEL
-670 SVITEFNATIDDVKL
+670 K
-685 SNFKGSLYVQ
+685 NFKGSLYVQ
-695 LQDQLGNSTEEI
+695 LQDQLGNQTEEI

-716 NDLTDEDDTE
+716 GELKNTE

-736 NNAPQILA
+736 NNAPRILA
-744 AGQKQDEK
+744 AGQNAELKAE
-752 LNEKNAVSA
+752 NAVSA
-761 SPSTTVF
+761 SPSTTTF

-777 VSDQTKS
+777 VSDQTES

-791 GVQVSVNGTVVY
+791 GVQVNVNGTDVY
-803 PQPDNNEKTN
+803 SEQYNNEK
-813 NNNENNNETNNEKML
+813 KPQ
-828 ETGIIELHAVAQ
+828 TGTIDLHAVAQ
-840 ADDEKN
+840 ADDKKN

-891 PTVQFAIPNEK
+891 PTVQFAIPSGNA
-902 SCKKVTVTDYGF
+902 CKKVTVSDYGF

-922 VISASDPRNTDKQE
+922 VISASDPYNTDKQE

-951 FNQEF
+951 SDQKF
-956 DEVEAIPVDDSS
+956 DEVEAITVDDSS
-968 VTVAVQAGFKGQIYA
+968 FTVTVRAGFKGQIYA
-983 YATDNAGNF
+983 YATDKAGNF
-992 PGTRKGEKWS
+992 PGTREGKKWS
-1002 GCKYFADSDEANDQ
+1002 GCKYFADSNEANDQ
-1016 GYVHPDGAIVEN
+1016 GYVHPDGTIVEN

-1063 QQDKDL
+1063 QQDKKL
-1069 SYDATKNVPLYDA
+1069 SYDATKSVPLYDT

-1110 SVNTLEVNTPYGKD
+1110 SVNTLEVNTPYGKAY
-1124 DAQAALK
+1124 AQAALQ
-1131 AENLECSTGN
+1131 AENLESSTGN
-1141 ETRHA
+1141 ATRHA

-1171 VTVDANYNDIL
+1171 VTIDANYNDIL
-1182 LVVELT
+1182 LIVELT

-1210 QVEYTSAAAPQS
+1210 QVEYTSAVAPQS
-1222 GSYYSKARTAYI
+1222 GSYYSKTRTAHI

-1276 KTLLQKGSGNGDDR
+1276 KTLLQKGSGNGDNR

-1321 VTYGKYNAAGNRD
+1321 VTYGKYKAAGNRD
-1334 TVSGSNKTRFTIDKT
+1334 AVSGSNKTRFTIDKT

-1356 LNLNDQV
+1356 LNLNDRV

-1395 TLNGKGIAVPGVS
+1395 TLNGKGIAVPSVS
-1408 AFRRENGTDRWT
+1408 AFRQENGTDRWT
-1420 ATITFVADGDYVLN
+1420 ATVTFVADGDYVLN

-1493 NASTITSSVV
+1493 NASTITSSAV

-1584 LATLN
+1584 LAALN

-1649 ISSKDIVAE
+1649 ISSKDILAE

-1750 HVQDK
+1750 HAQYK

-1769 VQVQLENGKSNLTF
+1769 VQVQLENGKSDLTF

-1811 NKNNWLEETDG
+1811 NKNNWLEEKDG

>member
-58 GAETLEV
+58 GAEALEV

-72 TAESAEAPILYV
+72 TAESAEVPTIYV

-97 DGIIDFGTWLADQ
+97 DGVIDFGTWLADQ

-124 TGTEPSVQLD
+124 TGTEPSVQPD
-134 TQAPKVTVS
+134 AQAPRVTVS
-143 GNPTSWGKA
+143 GNPTAWGKA
-152 PATLTVQADDGNGY
+152 PAILTVQADDGNGY

-176 QWQKTPAFQVKAN
+176 QWQKAPEFRVKAN

-222 VVLDPPNEGE
+222 VVLDPPNAGE
-232 QWTNGKVKVTVT
+232 QWSNDKVKVTVT

-277 HTFYV
+277 HNFYV

-290 SQQAKADKYDN
+290 KQQAKADKYDN

-306 QKVQIK
+306 QKVQVK
-312 YGLLNVTGAYISDK
+312 LGNLVLKQGTYISDQI
-326 VTYTYHIEAVDNEGG
+326 TYTYHIDATDNEGG
-341 SGIKAFSCN
+341 SGIKFFSCN
-350 GGETWQT
+350 GGKTWQT
-357 SGDFELKGGAPYHF
+357 SGDFKLKGGESYDF
-371 CVQDQAENVSDV
+371 CVKDQAENESAV
-383 LVYTPNYDTTA
+383 LPYVPNYDTTA

-406 PTNQAVTVTVN
+406 PTNQAVTVTVT

-443 FDIKDDQIHTVYVRD
+443 FDIQDDKIHTVYVRD
-458 NANPVNVAEQVI
+458 NAKPENVAEKKI

-476 SKPPTVTGVT
+476 STPPTVTNVT
-486 LSNVDADGKELWTNK
+486 LSNVGADGKENWTNE
-501 PITATVEAQGSKN
+501 PITATVAAQGNKN
-514 SAQVK
+514 NAQVE

-533 YITDSK
+533 YIEKSK

-547 DNKEHKF
+547 DKKEHKF
-554 YAMDNTG
+554 YCLDNA
-561 DVDHL
+561 
-566 GNISEAFSLAATHYD
+566 GNASSASSCAAKFYD
-581 SKAPELNS
+581 KKAPELAPGLNS
-589 VEFNQENSGPF
+589 VVFNPKNVGPF

-614 KALKITVHATDG
+614 KELEITVHATDG
-626 VDAISNASGF
+626 VDEYSNASGF
-636 SADKVQ
+636 PADKEQ
-642 SLIFKDTSGEV
+642 SLIFKDTSNKV
-653 VQTIP
+653 VTTIP
-658 IKHAA
+658 AKVTESSEVDNAVSAKFTAEI
-663 TAEEVGD
+663 TAEEL
-670 SVITEFNATIDDVKL
+670 K
-685 SNFKGSLYVQ
+685 NFKGSLYVQ
-695 LQDQLGNSTEEI
+695 LQDQLGNQTEEI

-716 NDLTDEDDTE
+716 NKLTDKDDTE
-726 EFGDCNFVLE
+726 KFGDCNFVLE

-744 AGQKQDEK
+744 VGQNEKLDEK
-752 LNEKNAVSA
+752 LDESNAVPA

-768 KNDYTVSFH
+768 KNDYTVSFY
-777 VSDQTKS
+777 VSDQTES

-791 GVQVSVNGTVVY
+791 GVQVNVNGTDVY
-803 PQPDNNEKTN
+803 SEQYNNKKTP
-813 NNNENNNETNNEKML
+813 ETS
-828 ETGIIELHAVAQ
+828 IIELPAVAQ
-840 ADDEKN
+840 ADKEKD
-846 AHQVNGVKI
+846 AYTVNEKKI
-855 EDENWNGGELTYTV
+855 KDWKGGELTYTV
-869 EAWDNAG
+869 KAWDNAG

-902 SCKKVTVTDYGF
+902 SCEKVSVTDYGF

-922 VISASDPRNTDKQE
+922 VISASDPCNDKQE
-936 ATASG
+936 AMASG
-941 VQSITYKLVP
+941 VKSITYKLVP

-956 DEVEAIPVDDSS
+956 DEVEAITVDDSS
-968 VTVAVQAGFKGQIYA
+968 VTVAVQARFKGQIYA
-983 YATDNAGNF
+983 YATDSAGNF
-992 PGTRKGEKWS
+992 PGTRKDGKWS
-1002 GCKYFADSDEANDQ
+1002 GCKYFADSNEANDQ
-1016 GYVHPDGAIVEN
+1016 GYVHPDGTIVEN

-1063 QQDKDL
+1063 QQDKKQ
-1069 SYDATKNVPLYDA
+1069 SYDATKNVPLYDT

-1110 SVNTLEVNTPYGKD
+1110 SVNTLEVNTPYGKA
-1124 DAQAALK
+1124 DAQAALQ
-1131 AENLECSTGN
+1131 AENLESSTGN
-1141 ETRHA
+1141 ATRHA

-1182 LVVELT
+1182 LIVELT

-1210 QVEYTSAAAPQS
+1210 QVEYTSAVAPQS
-1222 GSYYSKARTAYI
+1222 GSYYSKTRTAHI

-1276 KTLLQKGSGNGDDR
+1276 KTLLQKGSGNGDNR
-1290 QYRIK
+1290 QYQIK

-1334 TVSGSNKTRFTIDKT
+1334 AVSGSNKTRFTIDKT

-1356 LNLNDQV
+1356 LNLNDRV

-1395 TLNGKGIAVPGVS
+1395 TLNGKGIAVPSVS
-1408 AFRRENGTDRWT
+1408 AFRQENGTDRWT
-1420 ATITFVADGDYVLN
+1420 ATVTFVADGDYVLN

-1458 NFTID
+1458 DFTID

-1484 TIVVKEADN
+1484 TIVAKEADN

-1541 AVEQDGYYIVTAQCV
+1541 AVAQDGYYIVTAQCV

-1584 LATLN
+1584 LAALN
-1589 NGYANK
+1589 NGNANK

-1649 ISSKDIVAE
+1649 ISSKDILAE

-1737 TRDGQALDPLVWD
+1737 TRDGQTLDPLVWD
-1750 HVQDK
+1750 HAQDK
-1755 KHPNGWTVENGIAV
+1755 KHPNGWTAENGIAV
-1769 VQVQLENGKSNLTF
+1769 VQVQLENGKSDLTF

-1811 NKNNWLEETDG
+1811 NKNNWLEEKDG

>member
-33 LVTSAM
+33 LMTSAM

-58 GAETLEV
+58 GAEALEV

-72 TAESAEAPILYV
+72 TAESAEVPTIYV
-84 DGAVDPADDVQIS
+84 DGAVDPADDVRIS
-97 DGIIDFGTWLADQ
+97 DGVIDFGTWLADQ

-143 GNPTSWGKA
+143 GNPTAWGKA

-222 VVLDPPNEGE
+222 VVLDPPNAGE

-244 GKDSES
+244 GKDNES

-257 KMDEGQWQETGT
+257 KMDEGQWQESGI

-277 HTFYV
+277 HNFYV

-290 SQQAKADKYDN
+290 KQQAKADRYDD
-301 IAPVI
+301 IAPTI
-306 QKVQIK
+306 NQVQVK
-312 YGLLNVTGAYISDK
+312 LGNLVLKQGTPISDK
-326 VTYTYHIEAVDNEGG
+326 ITYTYHIDATDNAGG

-350 GGETWQT
+350 GGEKWQT
-357 SGDFELKGGAPYHF
+357 SGDFELKGGESYDF
-371 CVQDQAENVSDV
+371 CVKDQAENESAV

-406 PTNQAVTVTVN
+406 PTNRAVTVTVN

-425 NKSGAYK
+425 NKFGAYK

-443 FDIKDDQIHTVYVRD
+443 FDIQDDKIHTVYVCD
-458 NANPVNVAEQVI
+458 NAKPENVAEKKI
-470 QVKNFN
+470 QIKNFN
-476 SKPPTVTGVT
+476 STPPTVTNVT
-486 LSNVDADGKELWTNK
+486 LSNVGADGKELWTNE
-501 PITATVEAQGSKN
+501 PITATVEAKGN
-514 SAQVK
+514 TNNAQVE

-533 YITDSK
+533 YIEKSE
-539 TANQFTIE
+539 TANRFTIE
-547 DNKEHKF
+547 DKKEHKF
-554 YAMDNTG
+554 YCLDNA
-561 DVDHL
+561 
-566 GNISEAFSLAATHYD
+566 GNASSASSCAAKLYD
-581 SKAPELNS
+581 KKAPELAPELNP
-589 VEFNQENSGPF
+589 VVFNPKNDGPF

-614 KALKITVHATDG
+614 KELEITVHATDG
-626 VDAISNASGF
+626 VDACSNASGF
-636 SADKVQ
+636 SKDKEQ
-642 SLIFKDTSGEV
+642 SLIFKDTNNRV
-653 VQTIP
+653 VTTITIP
-658 IKHAA
+658 AKV
-663 TAEEVGD
+663 TESSEVGNAV
-670 SVITEFNATIDDVKL
+670 SAEFTATIPANKL
-685 SNFKGSLYVQ
+685 KNFKGSLYVQ
-695 LQDQLGNSTEEI
+695 LQDQLGNSTKEI

-716 NDLTDEDDTE
+716 NKLTDKDDPE
-726 EFGDCNFVLE
+726 KFGDCNFVLE
-736 NNAPQILA
+736 NNAPRILA
-744 AGQKQDEK
+744 AGQNAELKAE
-752 LNEKNAVSA
+752 NAVSA
-761 SPSTTVF
+761 SPSTTIF

-777 VSDQTKS
+777 VSDQTES

-791 GVQVSVNGTVVY
+791 GVQVNVNGTDIY
-803 PQPDNNEKTN
+803 SEQYNNEK
-813 NNNENNNETNNEKML
+813 KPQ
-828 ETGIIELHAVAQ
+828 TGTIDLHAVAK
-840 ADDEKN
+840 ADKEED
-846 AHQVNGVKI
+846 AYTVNKQKI
-855 EDENWNGGELTYTV
+855 KDWKGGELTYTV

-891 PTVQFAIPNEK
+891 PTVQFAIPSGNACE
-902 SCKKVTVTDYGF
+902 KVTVSDYGF

-922 VISASDPRNTDKQE
+922 VISASDPCNTDKPE

-941 VQSITYKLVP
+941 VKSITYKLVP

-968 VTVAVQAGFKGQIYA
+968 VTVTVRAGFKGQIYA

-992 PGTRKGEKWS
+992 PGTREDGKWS
-1002 GCKYFADSDEANDQ
+1002 GCKYFADSNEANDQ
-1016 GYVHPDGAIVEN
+1016 GYVHPDGTIVEN

-1063 QQDKDL
+1063 QQDKKQ
-1069 SYDATKNVPLYDA
+1069 SYDATKNVPLYDT

-1110 SVNTLEVNTPYGKD
+1110 SVNTLEVNTPYGKA
-1124 DAQAALK
+1124 DAQAALQ
-1131 AENLECSTGN
+1131 AENLESSTGN
-1141 ETRHA
+1141 ATRHA

-1158 GRDANLATELTST
+1158 GRDANTATELTST

-1182 LVVELT
+1182 LIVELT

-1210 QVEYTSAAAPQS
+1210 QVEYTSAVAPQS
-1222 GSYYSKARTAYI
+1222 GSYYSKTRTAHI

-1276 KTLLQKGSGNGDDR
+1276 KTLLQKGSGNGDNR

-1334 TVSGSNKTRFTIDKT
+1334 AVSGSNKTRFTIDKT

-1356 LNLNDQV
+1356 LNLNDRV

-1395 TLNGKGIAVPGVS
+1395 TLNGKGIAVPSVS
-1408 AFRRENGTDRWT
+1408 AFRQENGTDRWT
-1420 ATITFVADGDYVLN
+1420 ATVTFVADGDYVLN

-1458 NFTID
+1458 DFTID

-1484 TIVVKEADN
+1484 TIVAKEADN

-1584 LATLN
+1584 LAALN

-1649 ISSKDIVAE
+1649 ISSKDILAE

-1750 HVQDK
+1750 HAQDK

-1769 VQVQLENGKSNLTF
+1769 VQVQLENGKSDLTF

-1811 NKNNWLEETDG
+1811 NKNNWLEEKDG

>member
-58 GAETLEV
+58 GAEALEV

-72 TAESAEAPILYV
+72 TAESAEEPAIYV

-97 DGIIDFGTWLADQ
+97 DGVIDFGTWLADQ

-143 GNPTSWGKA
+143 GNPTAWGKA
-152 PATLTVQADDGNGY
+152 PVTLTVRADDGNGY

-176 QWQKTPAFQVKAN
+176 QWQKTPAFQLKAN

-199 VGNVSTGETVEVQY
+199 VGNVSAGETVEVQY

-222 VVLDPPNEGE
+222 VVLDPPNAGE

-257 KMDEGQWQETGT
+257 KMDEGQWQESGT

-277 HTFYV
+277 HNFYV

-290 SQQAKADKYDN
+290 KQQAKADRYDD
-301 IAPVI
+301 IAPTI
-306 QKVQIK
+306 NQVQVK
-312 YGLLNVTGAYISDK
+312 LGNLVLKQGTPISDK
-326 VTYTYHIEAVDNEGG
+326 ITYTYHIDATDNVGG

-350 GGETWQT
+350 GGKKWQT
-357 SGDFELKGGAPYHF
+357 SGDFELKGGKSYDF
-371 CVQDQAENVSDV
+371 LVIDQAENESAV
-383 LVYTPNYDTTA
+383 LRYMPNYDTTA

-425 NKSGAYK
+425 NKHGAYK

-443 FDIKDDQIHTVYVRD
+443 FDIQDDKIHTVYVCD
-458 NANPVNVAEQVI
+458 NAKPENVAEKKI
-470 QVKNFN
+470 QIKNFN
-476 SKPPTVTGVT
+476 STPPTVTNVT
-486 LSNVDADGKELWTNK
+486 LSNVGADGKELWTNE
-501 PITATVEAQGSKN
+501 PIIATVEAQGN
-514 SAQVK
+514 TNNAQVE

-533 YITDSK
+533 YIADSK

-547 DNKEHKF
+547 DKKEHKF
-554 YAMDNTG
+554 YCLDNA
-561 DVDHL
+561 
-566 GNISEAFSLAATHYD
+566 GNASSASSCAAKLYD
-581 SKAPELNS
+581 KKAPELNS
-589 VEFNQENSGPF
+589 VEFKQENSGPF

-614 KALKITVHATDG
+614 KELKITVHATDG

-636 SADKVQ
+636 PKAQ
-642 SLIFKDTSGEV
+642 SLIFKDTSGNKVKTITAEV
-653 VQTIP
+653 AESVEAGNAVSAEFTAEI
-658 IKHAA
+658 
-663 TAEEVGD
+663 TAEEL
-670 SVITEFNATIDDVKL
+670 K
-685 SNFKGSLYVQ
+685 NFKGSLYVQ
-695 LQDQLGNSTEEI
+695 LQDQLGNQTKEI

-716 NDLTDEDDTE
+716 NKLTDKDDPE
-726 EFGDCNFVLE
+726 KFGDCNFVLE
-736 NNAPQILA
+736 NSAPRILA
-744 AGQKQDEK
+744 AEQDEK
-752 LNEKNAVSA
+752 LDETNAVSA
-761 SPSTTVF
+761 SPGTTVF

-791 GVQVSVNGTVVY
+791 GVQVKVNGTVVY
-803 PQPDNNEKTN
+803 SQPDNNENTD
-813 NNNENNNETNNEKML
+813 NNNENNNETNNKKTP

-855 EDENWNGGELTYTV
+855 EDENWNGGALTYTV

-922 VISASDPRNTDKQE
+922 VISASDPRNTVKQE

-941 VQSITYKLVP
+941 VKSITYKLVP
-951 FNQEF
+951 FNQKF

-992 PGTRKGEKWS
+992 PGTKEGGKWS
-1002 GCKYFADSDEANDQ
+1002 GCKYFADSDNANGQ
-1016 GYVHPDGAIVEN
+1016 GYVHPDGTIVEN

-1042 NQPAGT
+1042 NQPTGT

-1069 SYDATKNVPLYDA
+1069 SYDATKNVPLYDT

-1110 SVNTLEVNTPYGKD
+1110 SVNTLEVNTPYGKA

-1158 GRDANLATELTST
+1158 GRDVNLATELTST

-1182 LVVELT
+1182 LIVELT

-1210 QVEYTSAAAPQS
+1210 QVEYTSAVAPQS
-1222 GSYYSKARTAYI
+1222 GSYYSKTRTAHI

-1276 KTLLQKGSGNGDDR
+1276 KTLLQKGSGNGDNR

-1321 VTYGKYNAAGNRD
+1321 VTYGKYNTAGNRD
-1334 TVSGSNKTRFTIDKT
+1334 AVSGSNKTRFTIDKT

-1356 LNLNDQV
+1356 LDLNDRV

-1395 TLNGKGIAVPGVS
+1395 TLNGKGIAVPSVS
-1408 AFRRENGTDRWT
+1408 AFRQENGTDRWT
-1420 ATITFVADGDYVLN
+1420 TTVTFVADGDYVLN

-1458 NFTID
+1458 DFTID

-1493 NASTITSSVV
+1493 NASTITSSAV

-1584 LATLN
+1584 LAALN

-1649 ISSKDIVAE
+1649 ISSKDILAE

-1750 HVQDK
+1750 HAQDK

-1769 VQVQLENGKSNLTF
+1769 VQVQLENGKSDLTF

-1811 NKNNWLEETDG
+1811 NKNNWLEEKDG

>member
-58 GAETLEV
+58 GAEALEV

-72 TAESAEAPILYV
+72 TAESAEVPTIYV

-97 DGIIDFGTWLADQ
+97 DGVIDFGTWLADQ

-134 TQAPKVTVS
+134 AQAPRVTVS
-143 GNPTSWGKA
+143 GNPTAWGKA
-152 PATLTVQADDGNGY
+152 PVTLTVQADDGNGY

-176 QWQKTPAFQVKAN
+176 QWQKAPEFRVKAN

-222 VVLDPPNEGE
+222 VVLDPPNAGE
-232 QWTNGKVKVTVT
+232 QWSNDKVKVTVT

-250 GLAEKAF
+250 DLAEKAF

-277 HTFYV
+277 HNFYV

-290 SQQAKADKYDN
+290 KQQAKADKYDN

-306 QKVQIK
+306 QKVQVK
-312 YGLLNVTGAYISDK
+312 LGNLVLKQGTYISDQI
-326 VTYTYHIEAVDNEGG
+326 TYTYHIDATDNEGG
-341 SGIKAFSCN
+341 SGIKFFSCN
-350 GGETWQT
+350 GGKTWQT
-357 SGDFELKGGAPYHF
+357 SGDFKLKGGESYDF
-371 CVQDQAENVSDV
+371 CVKDQAENESAV

-406 PTNQAVTVTVN
+406 PTNQAVTVTVT

-425 NKSGAYK
+425 NKFGAYK

-443 FDIKDDQIHTVYVRD
+443 FDIQDDKIHTVSVRD
-458 NANPVNVAEQVI
+458 NANPENVAEKKI
-470 QVKNFN
+470 QVKNFI
-476 SKPPTVTGVT
+476 STPPTVTNVT
-486 LSNVDADGKELWTNK
+486 LSNVGADGKELWTNE
-501 PITATVEAQGSKN
+501 PITATVEAKGN
-514 SAQVK
+514 TNNAQVE

-547 DNKEHKF
+547 DKKEHKF
-554 YAMDNTG
+554 YCLDNA
-561 DVDHL
+561 
-566 GNISEAFSLAATHYD
+566 GNASSASSCAAKLYD
-581 SKAPELNS
+581 KKAPELEPKKAPEFYP
-589 VEFNQENSGPF
+589 VEFSQSNNGPF
-600 AEFLNKLSFGRFFN
+600 AKFLNKLSFGRFFN
-614 KALKITVHATDG
+614 KELKITVHATDG
-626 VDAISNASGF
+626 VDACSNASGF
-636 SADKVQ
+636 SDKKEQ
-642 SLIFKDTSGEV
+642 SLIFKNTSGEV

-663 TAEEVGD
+663 TAEKVGD

-695 LQDQLGNSTEEI
+695 LQDQLGNSTKEI

-716 NDLTDEDDTE
+716 GELKNTE

-744 AGQKQDEK
+744 AGQDEK
-752 LNEKNAVSA
+752 LDETNAVSA
-761 SPSTTVF
+761 SPGTTVF
-768 KNDYTVSFH
+768 KDDYTVSFH
-777 VSDQTKS
+777 VSDQTES

-803 PQPDNNEKTN
+803 SQPD
-813 NNNENNNETNNEKML
+813 NNEKML
-828 ETGIIELHAVAQ
+828 ETGTIDLHAVAQ
-840 ADDEKN
+840 ADKAEDTN
-846 AHQVNGVKI
+846 TVNKQKI
-855 EDENWNGGELTYTV
+855 EDWKGGELTYTV

-891 PTVQFAIPNEK
+891 PTVQFAIPSGNACE
-902 SCKKVTVTDYGF
+902 KVTVSDYGF

-922 VISASDPRNTDKQE
+922 VISASDPRNDKQE

-941 VQSITYKLVP
+941 VKSITYKLVP

-956 DEVEAIPVDDSS
+956 DEVEAITVDDSS
-968 VTVAVQAGFKGQIYA
+968 VTVTVRAGFKGQIYA

-992 PGTRKGEKWS
+992 PGTREDGKWS
-1002 GCKYFADSDEANDQ
+1002 GCKYFADSNEANDQ
-1016 GYVHPDGAIVEN
+1016 GYVHPDGTIVEN

-1063 QQDKDL
+1063 QQDKKL
-1069 SYDATKNVPLYDA
+1069 SYDATKNVPLYDT

-1110 SVNTLEVNTPYGKD
+1110 SVNTLEVNTPYGKA
-1124 DAQAALK
+1124 DAQAALQ
-1131 AENLECSTGN
+1131 AENLESSTGN
-1141 ETRHA
+1141 ATRHA

-1182 LVVELT
+1182 LIVELT

-1210 QVEYTSAAAPQS
+1210 QVEYTSAVAPQS
-1222 GSYYSKARTAYI
+1222 GSYYSKTRTAHI

-1276 KTLLQKGSGNGDDR
+1276 KTLLQKGSGNGDNR

-1334 TVSGSNKTRFTIDKT
+1334 AVSGSNKTRFTIDKT
-1349 APKIHVA
+1349 APKIHVD
-1356 LNLNDQV
+1356 LNLNDRV

-1395 TLNGKGIAVPGVS
+1395 TLNGKGIAVPSVS
-1408 AFRRENGTDRWT
+1408 AFRQENGTDRWT
-1420 ATITFVADGDYVLN
+1420 ATVTFVADGDYVLN

-1458 NFTID
+1458 DFTID

-1484 TIVVKEADN
+1484 TIVAKEADN

-1526 QLTADHQL
+1526 QLTADHQR

-1584 LATLN
+1584 LAALN

-1649 ISSKDIVAE
+1649 ISSKDILAE

-1737 TRDGQALDPLVWD
+1737 TRDGQTLDPLVWD
-1750 HVQDK
+1750 HAQDK

-1769 VQVQLENGKSNLTF
+1769 VQVQLENGKSDLTF

-1811 NKNNWLEETDG
+1811 NKNNWLEEKDG

>member
-58 GAETLEV
+58 GAEALEV

-72 TAESAEAPILYV
+72 TAESAEVPTIYV

-97 DGIIDFGTWLADQ
+97 DGVIDFGTWLADQ

-124 TGTEPSVQLD
+124 TGTEPSVQPD
-134 TQAPKVTVS
+134 AQAPRVTVS
-143 GNPTSWGKA
+143 GNPTAWGKA

-176 QWQKTPAFQVKAN
+176 QWQKAPEFRVKAN

-222 VVLDPPNEGE
+222 VMLDPPNEGE
-232 QWTNGKVKVTVT
+232 QWSNDKVKVTVT
-244 GKDSES
+244 GNDSES

-277 HTFYV
+277 HNFYV

-290 SQQAKADKYDN
+290 KQQAKADKYDN

-306 QKVQIK
+306 QKVQVK
-312 YGLLNVTGAYISDK
+312 LGNLALKQGTYISDQI
-326 VTYTYHIEAVDNEGG
+326 TYTYHIDATDNVGG

-357 SGDFELKGGAPYHF
+357 SGDFKLKGGESYDF
-371 CVQDQAENVSDV
+371 CVKDQAENESAV

-406 PTNQAVTVTVN
+406 PTNQAVTVTVT

-425 NKSGAYK
+425 NKFGAYK

-443 FDIKDDQIHTVYVRD
+443 FDIQDDKIHTVSVRD
-458 NANPVNVAEQVI
+458 NANPENVAEKKI

-476 SKPPTVTGVT
+476 STPPTVTNVT
-486 LSNVDADGKELWTNK
+486 LSNVGADGKENWTNE
-501 PITATVEAQGSKN
+501 PIIATVEAQGN
-514 SAQVK
+514 TNNAQVE

-533 YITDSK
+533 YIEKSE

-547 DNKEHKF
+547 DKKEHKF

-566 GNISEAFSLAATHYD
+566 GNISEASSLVATHYD

-589 VEFNQENSGPF
+589 VEFNQKNVGPF
-600 AEFLNKLSFGRFFN
+600 AKFLNRLSFGRFFN
-614 KALKITVHATDG
+614 EELKITVHATDG
-626 VDAISNASGF
+626 VDEYSNASGF
-636 SADKVQ
+636 SDKKVQ
-642 SLIFKDTSGEV
+642 SLIFKDPSKDTSDQVVTTIPAKVAESGEV
-653 VQTIP
+653 GNAVSTKFTAEI
-658 IKHAA
+658 
-663 TAEEVGD
+663 TAEEL
-670 SVITEFNATIDDVKL
+670 K
-685 SNFKGSLYVQ
+685 NFKGSLYVQ
-695 LQDQLGNSTEEI
+695 LQDQLGNQTEEI

-716 NDLTDEDDTE
+716 GELKNTE

-736 NNAPQILA
+736 NNAPRILA
-744 AGQKQDEK
+744 AGQNAELKAE
-752 LNEKNAVSA
+752 NAVSA
-761 SPSTTVF
+761 SPSTTTF

-777 VSDQTKS
+777 VSDQTES

-791 GVQVSVNGTVVY
+791 GVQVNVNGTDVY
-803 PQPDNNEKTN
+803 SEQYNNEK
-813 NNNENNNETNNEKML
+813 KPQ
-828 ETGIIELHAVAQ
+828 TGTIDLHAVAK
-840 ADDEKN
+840 ADKEEN
-846 AHQVNGVKI
+846 AYQVNGEKI
-855 EDENWNGGELTYTV
+855 KNWNGGELTYTV

-891 PTVQFAIPNEK
+891 PTVQFAIPSGNACE
-902 SCKKVTVTDYGF
+902 KVTVSDYGF

-922 VISASDPRNTDKQE
+922 VISALDPCNTDKQE

-951 FNQEF
+951 SDQKF
-956 DEVEAIPVDDSS
+956 DEVEAITVPVAKDDPSF
-968 VTVAVQAGFKGQIYA
+968 TVAVQAGFKGQIYA
-983 YATDNAGNF
+983 YATDKAGNF
-992 PGTRKGEKWS
+992 PGTREVGKWS
-1002 GCKYFADSDEANDQ
+1002 GCKYFADSNEANDQ
-1016 GYVHPDGAIVEN
+1016 GYVHPDGTIVEN

-1063 QQDKDL
+1063 QQDKKL
-1069 SYDATKNVPLYDA
+1069 SYDATKSVPLYDT

-1110 SVNTLEVNTPYGKD
+1110 SVNTLEVNTPYGKV
-1124 DAQAALK
+1124 DAQAALQ
-1131 AENLECSTGN
+1131 AENLESSTGN
-1141 ETRHA
+1141 ATRHA

-1182 LVVELT
+1182 LIVELT

-1210 QVEYTSAAAPQS
+1210 QVEYTSAVAPQS
-1222 GSYYSKARTAYI
+1222 GSYYSKTRTAHI

-1276 KTLLQKGSGNGDDR
+1276 KTLLQKGSGNGDNR
-1290 QYRIK
+1290 QYQIK

-1334 TVSGSNKTRFTIDKT
+1334 AVSGSNKTRFTIDKT

-1356 LNLNDQV
+1356 LNLNDRV

-1395 TLNGKGIAVPGVS
+1395 TLNGKGIAVPSVS
-1408 AFRRENGTDRWT
+1408 AFRQENGTDRWT
-1420 ATITFVADGDYVLN
+1420 ATVTFVADGDYVLN

-1458 NFTID
+1458 DFTID

-1484 TIVVKEADN
+1484 TIVAKEADN

-1526 QLTADHQL
+1526 QLTAEHQL

-1584 LATLN
+1584 LAALN

-1649 ISSKDIVAE
+1649 ISSKDILAE

-1750 HVQDK
+1750 HAQDK

-1769 VQVQLENGKSNLTF
+1769 VQVQLENGKSDLTF

-1811 NKNNWLEETDG
+1811 NKNNWLEEKDG

>member
-58 GAETLEV
+58 GAEALEV

-72 TAESAEAPILYV
+72 TAESAEVPTIYV

-97 DGIIDFGTWLADQ
+97 DGVIDFGTWLADQ

-124 TGTEPSVQLD
+124 TGTEPSVQPD
-134 TQAPKVTVS
+134 AQAPRVTVS
-143 GNPTSWGKA
+143 GNPTAWGKA
-152 PATLTVQADDGNGY
+152 PAILTVQADDGNGY

-176 QWQKTPAFQVKAN
+176 QWQKAPEFRVKAN

-222 VVLDPPNEGE
+222 VVLDPPNAGE
-232 QWTNGKVKVTVT
+232 QWSNDKVKVTVT

-277 HTFYV
+277 HNFYV

-290 SQQAKADKYDN
+290 KQQAKADKYDN

-306 QKVQIK
+306 QKVQVK
-312 YGLLNVTGAYISDK
+312 LGNLVLKQGTYISDQI
-326 VTYTYHIEAVDNEGG
+326 TYTYHIDATDNEGG
-341 SGIKAFSCN
+341 SGIKFFSCN
-350 GGETWQT
+350 GGKTWQT
-357 SGDFELKGGAPYHF
+357 SGDFKLKGGESYDF
-371 CVQDQAENVSDV
+371 CVKDQAENESAV
-383 LVYTPNYDTTA
+383 LPYVPNYDTTA

-406 PTNQAVTVTVN
+406 PTNQAVTVTVT

-425 NKSGAYK
+425 NKFGAYK
-432 LDNGDWQKENS
+432 LDNGDWQRENS
-443 FDIKDDQIHTVYVRD
+443 FDIQDDKIHTVSVRD
-458 NANPVNVAEQVI
+458 NANPENVAEKKI

-476 SKPPTVTGVT
+476 STPPTVTNVT
-486 LSNVDADGKELWTNK
+486 LSNVGADGKENWTNE
-501 PITATVEAQGSKN
+501 PITATVEAKGN
-514 SAQVK
+514 TNNAQVE

-533 YITDSK
+533 YIEKSK

-547 DNKEHKF
+547 DKKEHKF
-554 YAMDNTG
+554 YCLDNA
-561 DVDHL
+561 
-566 GNISEAFSLAATHYD
+566 GNASSASSCAAKLYD
-581 SKAPELNS
+581 KKAPELEPKKTPEFYP
-589 VEFNQENSGPF
+589 VEFSQSNNGPF
-600 AEFLNKLSFGRFFN
+600 AKFLNKLSFGRFFN
-614 KALKITVHATDG
+614 KELKITVYATDG
-626 VDAISNASGF
+626 VDEYSNASGF
-636 SADKVQ
+636 SDKKVQ
-642 SLIFKDTSGEV
+642 SLIFKDPSKDTSDQVVTTIPAKVAKSGEV
-653 VQTIP
+653 GNAVSTKFTAEI
-658 IKHAA
+658 
-663 TAEEVGD
+663 TAEEL
-670 SVITEFNATIDDVKL
+670 K
-685 SNFKGSLYVQ
+685 NFKGSLYVQ
-695 LQDQLGNSTEEI
+695 LQDQLGNQTEEI

-716 NDLTDEDDTE
+716 GELKNTE

-736 NNAPQILA
+736 NNAPRILA
-744 AGQKQDEK
+744 AGQNAELKAE
-752 LNEKNAVSA
+752 NAVSA
-761 SPSTTVF
+761 SPSTTTF

-777 VSDQTKS
+777 VSDQTES

-791 GVQVSVNGTVVY
+791 GVQVNVNGTDVY
-803 PQPDNNEKTN
+803 SEQYNNEK
-813 NNNENNNETNNEKML
+813 KPQ
-828 ETGIIELHAVAQ
+828 TGTIDLHAVAK
-840 ADDEKN
+840 ADKEEN
-846 AHQVNGVKI
+846 AYQVNGEKI
-855 EDENWNGGELTYTV
+855 KNWNGGELTYTV

-891 PTVQFAIPNEK
+891 PTVQFAIPSGNACE
-902 SCKKVTVTDYGF
+902 KVTVSDYGF

-922 VISASDPRNTDKQE
+922 VISALDPCNTDKQE

-951 FNQEF
+951 SDQKF
-956 DEVEAIPVDDSS
+956 DEVEAITVPVAKDDPSF
-968 VTVAVQAGFKGQIYA
+968 TVAVQACFKGQIYA

-992 PGTRKGEKWS
+992 PGTREVGKWS
-1002 GCKYFADSDEANDQ
+1002 GCKYFADSNEANDQ
-1016 GYVHPDGAIVEN
+1016 GYVHPDGTIVEN

-1063 QQDKDL
+1063 QQDKKL
-1069 SYDATKNVPLYDA
+1069 SYDATKSVPLYDT

-1110 SVNTLEVNTPYGKD
+1110 SVNTLEVNTPYGKV
-1124 DAQAALK
+1124 DAQAALQ
-1131 AENLECSTGN
+1131 AENLESSTGN
-1141 ETRHA
+1141 ATRHA

-1182 LVVELT
+1182 LIVELT

-1210 QVEYTSAAAPQS
+1210 QVEYTSAVAPQS
-1222 GSYYSKARTAYI
+1222 GSYYSKTRTAHI

-1276 KTLLQKGSGNGDDR
+1276 KTLLQKGSGNGDNR
-1290 QYRIK
+1290 QYQIK

-1334 TVSGSNKTRFTIDKT
+1334 AVSGSNKTRFTIDKT

-1356 LNLNDQV
+1356 LNLNDRV

-1370 ATRTATVTVT
+1370 ATRTATV
-1380 EHNFNAKAFENQLKA
+1380 
-1395 TLNGKGIAVPGVS
+1395 
-1408 AFRRENGTDRWT
+1408 
-1420 ATITFVADGDYVLN
+1420 TFVADGDYVLN

-1458 NFTID
+1458 DFTID
-1463 KTAPQLTIGGITTN
+1463 KTAPQLTIGGITSN

-1484 TIVVKEADN
+1484 TIVAKEADN

-1584 LATLN
+1584 LAALN

-1649 ISSKDIVAE
+1649 ISSKDILAE

-1750 HVQDK
+1750 HAQDK

-1769 VQVQLENGKSNLTF
+1769 VQVQLENGKSDLTF

-1811 NKNNWLEETDG
+1811 NKNNWLEEKDG

>member
-58 GAETLEV
+58 GAEALEV

-72 TAESAEAPILYV
+72 TAESAEVPTIYV

-97 DGIIDFGTWLADQ
+97 DGVIDFGTWLADQ

-134 TQAPKVTVS
+134 AQAPRVTVS
-143 GNPTSWGKA
+143 GNPTAWGKA

-176 QWQKTPAFQVKAN
+176 QWQKAPEFRVKAN

-213 VDATAPEIG
+213 VDANAPEIG
-222 VVLDPPNEGE
+222 VVLDPTNAGE

-257 KMDEGQWQETGT
+257 KMDEGQWQESGT

-277 HTFYV
+277 HNFYV

-290 SQQAKADKYDN
+290 KQQAKADKYDN

-306 QKVQIK
+306 QKVQVK
-312 YGLLNVTGAYISDK
+312 LGNLVLKQGTYISDII
-326 VTYTYHIEAVDNEGG
+326 TYTYHIDATDNVGG
-341 SGIKAFSCN
+341 SGIKLFSCN

-357 SGDFELKGGAPYHF
+357 SGDFKLKGGKSYDF
-371 CVQDQAENVSDV
+371 CVKDQAENVSEV
-383 LVYTPNYDTTA
+383 LHYIPNYDTTA

-406 PTNQAVTVTVN
+406 PTNQAVTVTVT

-425 NKSGAYK
+425 NKFGAYK

-443 FDIKDDQIHTVYVRD
+443 FDIQDDKIHTVSVRD
-458 NANPVNVAEQVI
+458 NANPENVAEKKI

-476 SKPPTVTGVT
+476 STPPTVTNVT
-486 LSNVDADGKELWTNK
+486 LSNVGADGKEDWTNE
-501 PITATVEAQGSKN
+501 PIIATVEAKGNKN
-514 SAQVK
+514 NAQVE

-533 YITDSK
+533 YIEKSE

-547 DNKEHKF
+547 DKKEHKF

-566 GNISEAFSLAATHYD
+566 GNISEASSLAATHYD

-589 VEFNQENSGPF
+589 VEFNQKNVGPF

-614 KALKITVHATDG
+614 KELKITVYATDG
-626 VDAISNASGF
+626 VDESNNASGF
-636 SADKVQ
+636 SDKKVQ
-642 SLIFKDTSGEV
+642 SLIFKDTSDQVATTIPAKVAKSGEV
-653 VQTIP
+653 GNAVSAKFTAEI
-658 IKHAA
+658 
-663 TAEEVGD
+663 TAEEL
-670 SVITEFNATIDDVKL
+670 K
-685 SNFKGSLYVQ
+685 NFKGSLYVQ
-695 LQDQLGNSTEEI
+695 LQDQLGNQTEEI

-716 NDLTDEDDTE
+716 GELKNTE

-736 NNAPQILA
+736 NNAPRILA
-744 AGQKQDEK
+744 AGQNAELKAE
-752 LNEKNAVSA
+752 NAVSA
-761 SPSTTVF
+761 SPSTTTF

-777 VSDQTKS
+777 VSDQTES

-791 GVQVSVNGTVVY
+791 GVQVNVNGTDVY
-803 PQPDNNEKTN
+803 SEQYNNEK
-813 NNNENNNETNNEKML
+813 KPQ
-828 ETGIIELHAVAQ
+828 TGTIDLHAVAQ
-840 ADDEKN
+840 ADDKKN

-891 PTVQFAIPNEK
+891 PTVQFAIPSGNA
-902 SCKKVTVTDYGF
+902 CKKVTVSDYGF

-922 VISASDPRNTDKQE
+922 VISASDPYNTDKQE

-951 FNQEF
+951 SDQKF
-956 DEVEAIPVDDSS
+956 DEVEAITVDDSS
-968 VTVAVQAGFKGQIYA
+968 FTVTVRAGFKGQIYA
-983 YATDNAGNF
+983 YATDKAGNF
-992 PGTRKGEKWS
+992 PGTREGKKWS
-1002 GCKYFADSDEANDQ
+1002 GCKYFADSNEANDQ
-1016 GYVHPDGAIVEN
+1016 GYVHPDGTIVEN

-1063 QQDKDL
+1063 QQDKKL
-1069 SYDATKNVPLYDA
+1069 SYDATKSVPLYDT

-1110 SVNTLEVNTPYGKD
+1110 SVNTLEVNTPYGKAY
-1124 DAQAALK
+1124 AQAALQ
-1131 AENLECSTGN
+1131 AENLESSTGN
-1141 ETRHA
+1141 ATRHA

-1171 VTVDANYNDIL
+1171 VTIDANYNDIL
-1182 LVVELT
+1182 LIVELT

-1210 QVEYTSAAAPQS
+1210 QVEYTSAVAPQS
-1222 GSYYSKARTAYI
+1222 GSYYSKTRTAHI

-1276 KTLLQKGSGNGDDR
+1276 KTLLQKGSGNGDNR

-1321 VTYGKYNAAGNRD
+1321 VTYGKYKAAGNRD
-1334 TVSGSNKTRFTIDKT
+1334 AVSGSNKTRFTIDKT

-1356 LNLNDQV
+1356 LNLNDRV

-1395 TLNGKGIAVPGVS
+1395 TLNGKGIAVPSVS
-1408 AFRRENGTDRWT
+1408 AFRQENGTDRWT
-1420 ATITFVADGDYVLN
+1420 ATVTFVADGDYVLN

-1493 NASTITSSVV
+1493 NASTITSSAV

-1584 LATLN
+1584 LAALN

-1649 ISSKDIVAE
+1649 ISSKDILAE

-1750 HVQDK
+1750 HAQDK

-1769 VQVQLENGKSNLTF
+1769 VQVQLENGKSDLTF

-1811 NKNNWLEETDG
+1811 NKNNWLEEKDG

>member
-1 MKAKILQVKMTS
+1 M
-13 KKGLACLLAV
+13 
-23 LMLLT
+23 
-28 ALPLG
+28 
-33 LVTSAM
+33 
-39 AATKD
+39 
-44 CMVVEVQGKKVYFF
+44 
-58 GAETLEV
+58 
-65 TGSKVAY
+65 
-72 TAESAEAPILYV
+72 
-84 DGAVDPADDVQIS
+84 
-97 DGIIDFGTWLADQ
+97 
-110 SAWVG
+110 
-115 VLCDPDGTV
+115 
-124 TGTEPSVQLD
+124 
-134 TQAPKVTVS
+134 
-143 GNPTSWGKA
+143 
-152 PATLTVQADDGNGY
+152 
-166 GAVAYRMDNG
+166 
-176 QWQKTPAFQVKAN
+176 
-189 GTYTF
+189 
-194 YAKDA
+194 
-199 VGNVSTGETVEVQY
+199 
-213 VDATAPEIG
+213 
-222 VVLDPPNEGE
+222 
-232 QWTNGKVKVTVT
+232 
-244 GKDSES
+244 
-250 GLAEKAF
+250 
-257 KMDEGQWQETGT
+257 
-269 FVIQDNKE
+269 
-277 HTFYV
+277 
-282 RDAVGNEA
+282 
-290 SQQAKADKYDN
+290 
-301 IAPVI
+301 
-306 QKVQIK
+306 
-312 YGLLNVTGAYISDK
+312 
-326 VTYTYHIEAVDNEGG
+326 
-341 SGIKAFSCN
+341 
-350 GGETWQT
+350 
-357 SGDFELKGGAPYHF
+357 
-371 CVQDQAENVSDV
+371 
-383 LVYTPNYDTTA
+383 
-394 PTINDVQQSTDK
+394 
-406 PTNQAVTVTVN
+406 
-417 ANDVQSGL
+417 
-425 NKSGAYK
+425 
-432 LDNGDWQKENS
+432 
-443 FDIKDDQIHTVYVRD
+443 
-458 NANPVNVAEQVI
+458 
-470 QVKNFN
+470 
-476 SKPPTVTGVT
+476 
-486 LSNVDADGKELWTNK
+486 
-501 PITATVEAQGSKN
+501 
-514 SAQVK
+514 
-519 FPVVAYKM
+519 
-527 DDGDWQ
+527 
-533 YITDSK
+533 
-539 TANQFTIE
+539 
-547 DNKEHKF
+547 
-554 YAMDNTG
+554 
-561 DVDHL
+561 
-566 GNISEAFSLAATHYD
+566 
-581 SKAPELNS
+581 
-589 VEFNQENSGPF
+589 
-600 AEFLNKLSFGRFFN
+600 
-614 KALKITVHATDG
+614 
-626 VDAISNASGF
+626 
-636 SADKVQ
+636 
-642 SLIFKDTSGEV
+642 
-653 VQTIP
+653 
-658 IKHAA
+658 
-663 TAEEVGD
+663 
-670 SVITEFNATIDDVKL
+670 
-685 SNFKGSLYVQ
+685 
-695 LQDQLGNSTEEI
+695 
-707 QVTTANSNL
+707 
-716 NDLTDEDDTE
+716 
-726 EFGDCNFVLE
+726 
-736 NNAPQILA
+736 
-744 AGQKQDEK
+744 
-752 LNEKNAVSA
+752 
-761 SPSTTVF
+761 
-768 KNDYTVSFH
+768 
-777 VSDQTKS
+777 
-784 GEISGVA
+784 A

-803 PQPDNNEKTN
+803 SQPDNNENTDN
-813 NNNENNNETNNEKML
+813 NNKKML
-828 ETGIIELHAVAQ
+828 ETGIIDLHAVAK

-891 PTVQFAIPNEK
+891 PTVQFAIPSGNT
-902 SCKKVTVTDYGF
+902 CKKVTVTDYGF

-922 VISASDPRNTDKQE
+922 VISASDPRNDKQE

-941 VQSITYKLVP
+941 VKSITYKLVP

-956 DEVEAIPVDDSS
+956 DEVEAITVDDSS
-968 VTVAVQAGFKGQIYA
+968 VTVTVRAGFKGQIYA

-992 PGTRKGEKWS
+992 PGTREAKKWS
-1002 GCKYFADSDEANDQ
+1002 GCKYFADSNEANDQ
-1016 GYVHPDGAIVEN
+1016 GYVHPDGTIVEN

-1063 QQDKDL
+1063 QQDKKQ
-1069 SYDATKNVPLYDA
+1069 SYDATKNVPLYDT

-1110 SVNTLEVNTPYGKD
+1110 SVNTLEVNTPYGKA
-1124 DAQAALK
+1124 DAQAALQ
-1131 AENLECSTGN
+1131 AENLESSTGN
-1141 ETRHA
+1141 ATRHA

-1182 LVVELT
+1182 LIVELT

-1210 QVEYTSAAAPQS
+1210 QVEYTSAVAPQS
-1222 GSYYSKARTAYI
+1222 GSYYSKTRTAHI

-1276 KTLLQKGSGNGDDR
+1276 KTLLQKGSGNGDNR
-1290 QYRIK
+1290 QYQIK

-1334 TVSGSNKTRFTIDKT
+1334 AVSGSNKTRFTIDKT

-1356 LNLNDQV
+1356 LNLNDRV

-1395 TLNGKGIAVPGVS
+1395 TLNGKGIAVPSVS
-1408 AFRRENGTDRWT
+1408 AFRQENGTDRWT
-1420 ATITFVADGDYVLN
+1420 ATVTFVADGDYVLN

-1458 NFTID
+1458 DFTID

-1484 TIVVKEADN
+1484 TIVAKEADN

-1584 LATLN
+1584 LAALN

-1649 ISSKDIVAE
+1649 ISSKDILAE

-1750 HVQDK
+1750 HAQDK

-1769 VQVQLENGKSNLTF
+1769 VQVQLENGKSDLTF

-1811 NKNNWLEETDG
+1811 NKNNWLEEKDG

>member
-72 TAESAEAPILYV
+72 TAESAEEPTIYV
-84 DGAVDPADDVQIS
+84 DGAVDPADDVRIS
-97 DGIIDFGTWLADQ
+97 DGVIDFGSWLADQ

-134 TQAPKVTVS
+134 TQAPRVTVS
-143 GNPTSWGKA
+143 GNPTVWGKA

-199 VGNVSTGETVEVQY
+199 VGNVSAGETVEVQY

-244 GKDSES
+244 GEDNES

-257 KMDEGQWQETGT
+257 KMDEGQWQESGI

-277 HTFYV
+277 HNFYV

-290 SQQAKADKYDN
+290 KQQAKADRYDD
-301 IAPVI
+301 IAPTI
-306 QKVQIK
+306 NQVQVKLGNLILK
-312 YGLLNVTGAYISDK
+312 QGTPISDK
-326 VTYTYHIEAVDNEGG
+326 ITYTYHIDATDNAGG

-350 GGETWQT
+350 GGKKWQT
-357 SGDFELKGGAPYHF
+357 SGDFELKGGESYDF
-371 CVQDQAENVSDV
+371 RVKDQAENESAV
-383 LVYTPNYDTTA
+383 LRYIPNYDTTA

-406 PTNQAVTVTVN
+406 PTNRAVTVTVT

-425 NKSGAYK
+425 NKLGAYK

-443 FDIKDDQIHTVYVRD
+443 FDIQDDKIHTVSVRD
-458 NANPVNVAEQVI
+458 NAKPENVAEKKI

-486 LSNVDADGKELWTNK
+486 LSNVDADGKELWTNE
-501 PITATVEAQGSKN
+501 PIIATVEAQGN
-514 SAQVK
+514 TNNAQVE

-547 DNKEHKF
+547 DKKEHKF
-554 YAMDNTG
+554 YCLDNA
-561 DVDHL
+561 
-566 GNISEAFSLAATHYD
+566 GNVSSASSCAAKLYD
-581 SKAPELNS
+581 KKAPELEPKKAPEFYP
-589 VEFNQENSGPF
+589 VEFSQSNNSLF
-600 AEFLNKLSFGRFFN
+600 AKFLNKLSFGRFFN
-614 KALKITVHATDG
+614 KALKITVHAIDD
-626 VDAISNASGF
+626 VDAINNASGF
-636 SADKVQ
+636 SEDKAQ
-642 SLIFKDTSGEV
+642 SLIFKDTNGKE

-658 IKHAA
+658 IYSAA
-663 TAEEVGD
+663 TAKKVGE
-670 SVITEFNATIDDVKL
+670 SVTKEFIATIDDVKL

-695 LQDQLGNSTEEI
+695 LQDQLGNHTEEI

-716 NDLTDEDDTE
+716 DELTKDTE
-726 EFGDCNFVLE
+726 KFGDCNFVLE

-744 AGQKQDEK
+744 AGQNAELKAE
-752 LNEKNAVSA
+752 NAVSA
-761 SPSTTVF
+761 SPSTTIF

-777 VSDQTKS
+777 VSDQTES

-791 GVQVSVNGTVVY
+791 GVQVNVNGTDVY
-803 PQPDNNEKTN
+803 SEQYNNEK
-813 NNNENNNETNNEKML
+813 KPQ
-828 ETGIIELHAVAQ
+828 TGIIELHAVAQ
-840 ADDEKN
+840 ADKAEDTYT
-846 AHQVNGVKI
+846 VNKVKI
-855 EDENWNGGELTYTV
+855 KDWNDGKLEYTV

-922 VISASDPRNTDKQE
+922 VISASDPYNTDKQE

-951 FNQEF
+951 SDQKF

-968 VTVAVQAGFKGQIYA
+968 FTVTVQAGFKGQIYA
-983 YATDNAGNF
+983 YATDKAGNF
-992 PGTRKGEKWS
+992 PGTREGKKWS
-1002 GCKYFADSDEANDQ
+1002 GCKYFADSNEANDQ
-1016 GYVHPDGAIVEN
+1016 GYVHPDGTIVEN

-1063 QQDKDL
+1063 QQDKKL
-1069 SYDATKNVPLYDA
+1069 SYDATKNVPLYDT

-1110 SVNTLEVNTPYGKD
+1110 SVNTLEVNTPYGKA

-1158 GRDANLATELTST
+1158 GRDSNLATELTST

-1182 LVVELT
+1182 LIVELT

-1210 QVEYTSAAAPQS
+1210 QVEYTSAVAPQS

-1276 KTLLQKGSGNGDDR
+1276 KTLLQKGSGNGDNR

-1321 VTYGKYNAAGNRD
+1321 VTYGKYKAAGNRD
-1334 TVSGSNKTRFTIDKT
+1334 AVSGSNKTRFTIDKT

-1356 LNLNDQV
+1356 LNLNDRV

-1395 TLNGKGIAVPGVS
+1395 TLNGKEIAVPSVS
-1408 AFRRENGTDRWT
+1408 AFRQENGTDRWT
-1420 ATITFVADGDYVLN
+1420 ATVTFVADGDYVLN

-1493 NASTITSSVV
+1493 NASTITSSAV

-1584 LATLN
+1584 LAALN

-1649 ISSKDIVAE
+1649 ISSKDILAE

-1750 HVQDK
+1750 HAQDK

-1769 VQVQLENGKSNLTF
+1769 VQVQLENGKSDLTF

-1811 NKNNWLEETDG
+1811 NKNNWLEEKDG

-1848 AISVVIFVVIG
+1848 AISVVIFVAIG

>member
-28 ALPLG
+28 VLPLG

-72 TAESAEAPILYV
+72 TAESAEVPTIYV

-97 DGIIDFGTWLADQ
+97 DGVIDFGTWLADQ

-124 TGTEPSVQLD
+124 TGTEPSVQPD
-134 TQAPKVTVS
+134 AQAPRVTVS
-143 GNPTSWGKA
+143 GNPTAWGKA

-176 QWQKTPAFQVKAN
+176 QWQKAPEFRVKAN

-222 VVLDPPNEGE
+222 VVLDPPNAGE

-269 FVIQDNKE
+269 FVIQDNIE
-277 HTFYV
+277 HNFYV

-290 SQQAKADKYDN
+290 KQQAKADKYDN

-306 QKVQIK
+306 QKVQVK
-312 YGLLNVTGAYISDK
+312 LGNLVLKQGTYISDQI
-326 VTYTYHIEAVDNEGG
+326 TYTYHIDATDNVGG
-341 SGIKAFSCN
+341 SGIKLFSCN

-357 SGDFELKGGAPYHF
+357 SGDFELKGGKSYDF
-371 CVQDQAENVSDV
+371 CVKDQAENESAV

-406 PTNQAVTVTVN
+406 PTNQAVTVTVT

-425 NKSGAYK
+425 NKLGAYK

-443 FDIKDDQIHTVYVRD
+443 FDIQDDKIHTVYVRD
-458 NANPVNVAEQVI
+458 NANPENVAEKKI

-476 SKPPTVTGVT
+476 STPPTVTNVT
-486 LSNVDADGKELWTNK
+486 LSNVGADGKELWTNET
-501 PITATVEAQGSKN
+501 ITATVAAKGN
-514 SAQVK
+514 INNAQVE

-533 YITDSK
+533 YIEKSE

-547 DNKEHKF
+547 DKKEHKCYCLDNAGNASSASSCAAKF
-554 YAMDNTG
+554 YDK
-561 DVDHL
+561 
-566 GNISEAFSLAATHYD
+566 
-581 SKAPELNS
+581 KAPELAPGLNS
-589 VEFNQENSGPF
+589 VEFNQKNVGPF
-600 AEFLNKLSFGRFFN
+600 AKFLNKLSFGRFFN
-614 KALKITVHATDG
+614 KELEITVHATDG
-626 VDAISNASGF
+626 VDEYSNASGF
-636 SADKVQ
+636 SKDKEQ
-642 SLIFKDTSGEV
+642 SLIFKDTSNKV
-653 VQTIP
+653 VTTITIP
-658 IKHAA
+658 AKVTESSEVGNAVSAKFTAEI
-663 TAEEVGD
+663 TAEEL
-670 SVITEFNATIDDVKL
+670 K
-685 SNFKGSLYVQ
+685 NFKGSLYVQ
-695 LQDQLGNSTEEI
+695 LQDQLGNQTEEI

-716 NDLTDEDDTE
+716 GELKNTE

-744 AGQKQDEK
+744 AGQNAELKAE
-752 LNEKNAVSA
+752 NAVSA
-761 SPSTTVF
+761 SPSTTTF

-777 VSDQTKS
+777 VSDQTES

-791 GVQVSVNGTVVY
+791 GVQVNVNGTDVY
-803 PQPDNNEKTN
+803 SEQYNNEK
-813 NNNENNNETNNEKML
+813 KPQ
-828 ETGIIELHAVAQ
+828 TGTIDLHAVAK
-840 ADDEKN
+840 ADKEEN
-846 AHQVNGVKI
+846 AYQVNGEKI
-855 EDENWNGGELTYTV
+855 KNWNGGELTYTV

-891 PTVQFAIPNEK
+891 PTVQFAIPSGNACE
-902 SCKKVTVTDYGF
+902 KVTVSDYGF

-922 VISASDPRNTDKQE
+922 VISALDPCNTDKQE

-951 FNQEF
+951 SDQKF
-956 DEVEAIPVDDSS
+956 DEVEAITVPVAKDDPSF
-968 VTVAVQAGFKGQIYA
+968 TVAVQAGFKGQIYA
-983 YATDNAGNF
+983 YATDKAGNF
-992 PGTRKGEKWS
+992 PGTREVGKWS
-1002 GCKYFADSDEANDQ
+1002 GCKYFADSNEANDQ
-1016 GYVHPDGAIVEN
+1016 GYVHPDGTIVEN

-1063 QQDKDL
+1063 QQDKKL
-1069 SYDATKNVPLYDA
+1069 SYDATKSVPLYDT

-1110 SVNTLEVNTPYGKD
+1110 SVNTLEVNTPYGKA
-1124 DAQAALK
+1124 DAQAALQ
-1131 AENLECSTGN
+1131 AENLESSTGN
-1141 ETRHA
+1141 ATRHA

-1182 LVVELT
+1182 LIVELT

-1199 AFGIDKTAPQI
+1199 AFGIDKTVPQI
-1210 QVEYTSAAAPQS
+1210 QVEYTSAVAPQS
-1222 GSYYSKARTAYI
+1222 GSYYSKTRTAHI

-1276 KTLLQKGSGNGDDR
+1276 KTLLQKGSGNGDNR
-1290 QYRIK
+1290 QYQIK

-1334 TVSGSNKTRFTIDKT
+1334 AVSGSNKTRFTIDKT

-1356 LNLNDQV
+1356 LNLNDRV

-1395 TLNGKGIAVPGVS
+1395 TLNGKGIAVPSVS
-1408 AFRRENGTDRWT
+1408 AFRQENGTDRWT
-1420 ATITFVADGDYVLN
+1420 ATVTFVADGDYVLN

-1458 NFTID
+1458 DFTID

-1484 TIVVKEADN
+1484 TIVAKEADN

-1526 QLTADHQL
+1526 QLTAEHQL

-1584 LATLN
+1584 LAALN

-1649 ISSKDIVAE
+1649 ISSKDILAE

-1750 HVQDK
+1750 HAQDK

-1769 VQVQLENGKSNLTF
+1769 VQVQLENGKSDLTF

-1811 NKNNWLEETDG
+1811 NKNNWLEEKDG

>member
-58 GAETLEV
+58 GAEALEV

-72 TAESAEAPILYV
+72 TAESAEVPTIYV
-84 DGAVDPADDVQIS
+84 DGAVDPADDVRIS
-97 DGIIDFGTWLADQ
+97 DGVIDFGTWLADQ

-124 TGTEPSVQLD
+124 TGTEPSVQPD
-134 TQAPKVTVS
+134 AQAPRVTVS
-143 GNPTSWGKA
+143 GNPTAWGKA
-152 PATLTVQADDGNGY
+152 PVTLTVQADDGNGY

-176 QWQKTPAFQVKAN
+176 QWQKAPEFRVKAN

-213 VDATAPEIG
+213 VDANAPEIG
-222 VVLDPPNEGE
+222 VVLDPPNAGE
-232 QWTNGKVKVTVT
+232 QWSNDKVKVTVT

-277 HTFYV
+277 HNFYV

-290 SQQAKADKYDN
+290 KQQAKADKYDN

-306 QKVQIK
+306 QKVQVK
-312 YGLLNVTGAYISDK
+312 LGNLVLKQGTPISDK
-326 VTYTYHIEAVDNEGG
+326 ITYTYHIDATDNAGG

-357 SGDFELKGGAPYHF
+357 SGDFELKGGESYDF
-371 CVQDQAENVSDV
+371 RVKDQAENESAV
-383 LVYTPNYDTTA
+383 LSYMPNYDTTA

-406 PTNQAVTVTVN
+406 PTNRAVTVTVT

-425 NKSGAYK
+425 NKLGAYK

-443 FDIKDDQIHTVYVRD
+443 FDIQDDKIHTVSVRD
-458 NANPVNVAEQVI
+458 NAKPENVAEKKI

-476 SKPPTVTGVT
+476 STPPTVTNVT
-486 LSNVDADGKELWTNK
+486 LSNVGADGKENWTNE
-501 PITATVEAQGSKN
+501 PITATVEAKGN
-514 SAQVK
+514 TNNAQVE

-533 YITDSK
+533 YIEK
-539 TANQFTIE
+539 NETANQFTIE
-547 DNKEHKF
+547 DKKEHKF

-566 GNISEAFSLAATHYD
+566 GNISEASSLAATHYD

-589 VEFNQENSGPF
+589 VEFNQKNDGPF
-600 AEFLNKLSFGRFFN
+600 AKFLNKLSFGRFFN
-614 KALKITVHATDG
+614 KELEITVYATDG
-626 VDAISNASGF
+626 VDEFNNASGF
-636 SADKVQ
+636 SDKKVQ
-642 SLIFKDTSGEV
+642 SLIFKDTSGKEV
-653 VQTIP
+653 KTITAEVAESGEVGNAVSAEFTAK
-658 IKHAA
+658 I
-663 TAEEVGD
+663 TAEEL
-670 SVITEFNATIDDVKL
+670 K
-685 SNFKGSLYVQ
+685 NFKGSLYVQ
-695 LQDQLGNSTEEI
+695 LQDQLGNSTKEI

-716 NDLTDEDDTE
+716 NDLTDDPEK
-726 EFGDCNFVLE
+726 FGDCNFVLE
-736 NNAPQILA
+736 NNAPRILA
-744 AGQKQDEK
+744 AGQNAK
-752 LNEKNAVSA
+752 LKAENAVSA
-761 SPSTTVF
+761 SPGTTAF

-777 VSDQTKS
+777 VSDQTES

-791 GVQVSVNGTVVY
+791 GVQVNVNGTVVY
-803 PQPDNNEKTN
+803 HQPD
-813 NNNENNNETNNEKML
+813 NNEKML
-828 ETGIIELHAVAQ
+828 ETGTIDLHAVAQ
-840 ADDEKN
+840 ADKAEDV
-846 AHQVNGVKI
+846 HTVNRQKI
-855 EDENWNGGELTYTV
+855 EDWKGGELTYTV

-902 SCKKVTVTDYGF
+902 SCKKVSVTDYGF

-951 FNQEF
+951 SDQKF
-956 DEVEAIPVDDSS
+956 DEVEAITVPVAKDDPS
-968 VTVAVQAGFKGQIYA
+968 VTVAVQARFKGQIYA
-983 YATDNAGNF
+983 YATDKAGNF
-992 PGTRKGEKWS
+992 PGTRKNGKWS
-1002 GCKYFADSDEANDQ
+1002 GCKYFADSNEANDQ
-1016 GYVHPDGAIVEN
+1016 GYVHPDGTIVEN

-1063 QQDKDL
+1063 QQDKKL
-1069 SYDATKNVPLYDA
+1069 SYDATKNVPLYDT

-1110 SVNTLEVNTPYGKD
+1110 SVNTLEVNTPYGKV
-1124 DAQAALK
+1124 DAQAALQ
-1131 AENLECSTGN
+1131 AENLESSTGN
-1141 ETRHA
+1141 ATRHA

-1182 LVVELT
+1182 LIVELT

-1210 QVEYTSAAAPQS
+1210 QVEYTSAVAPQS
-1222 GSYYSKARTAYI
+1222 GSYYSKTRTAHI

-1241 RTEQV
+1241 RTEQA

-1276 KTLLQKGSGNGDDR
+1276 KTLLQKGRGNGDNR
-1290 QYRIK
+1290 QYQIK

-1334 TVSGSNKTRFTIDKT
+1334 AVSGSNKTRFTIDKT

-1356 LNLNDQV
+1356 LNLNDRV

-1395 TLNGKGIAVPGVS
+1395 TLNGKGIAVPSVS
-1408 AFRRENGTDRWT
+1408 AFRQENGTDRWT
-1420 ATITFVADGDYVLN
+1420 ATVTFVADGDYVLN

-1484 TIVVKEADN
+1484 TIVAKEADN

-1584 LATLN
+1584 LAALN

-1649 ISSKDIVAE
+1649 ISSKDILAE

-1750 HVQDK
+1750 HAQDK

-1769 VQVQLENGKSNLTF
+1769 VQVQLENGKSDLTF

-1811 NKNNWLEETDG
+1811 NKNNWLEEKDG

-1864 VIILPILSKKRKKMD
+1864 VIILPILSKKRKEMD

>member
-58 GAETLEV
+58 GAEALEV

-72 TAESAEAPILYV
+72 TAESAEVPTIYV

-97 DGIIDFGTWLADQ
+97 DGVIDFGTWLADQ

-134 TQAPKVTVS
+134 AQAPRVTVS
-143 GNPTSWGKA
+143 GNPTAWGKA

-176 QWQKTPAFQVKAN
+176 QWQKAPEFRVKAN

-222 VVLDPPNEGE
+222 VVLDPPNAGE

-257 KMDEGQWQETGT
+257 KMDEGQWQESGT

-277 HTFYV
+277 HNFYV

-290 SQQAKADKYDN
+290 KQQAKADKYDN

-306 QKVQIK
+306 QKVQVKLGNLILK
-312 YGLLNVTGAYISDK
+312 QGTYISDQI
-326 VTYTYHIEAVDNEGG
+326 TYTYHIDATDNEGG
-341 SGIKAFSCN
+341 SGIKFFSCN
-350 GGETWQT
+350 GGKTWQT
-357 SGDFELKGGAPYHF
+357 SGDFKLKGGESYDF
-371 CVQDQAENVSDV
+371 CVKDQAENESAV

-406 PTNQAVTVTVN
+406 PTNQSVTVTVT

-425 NKSGAYK
+425 NKFGAYK

-443 FDIKDDQIHTVYVRD
+443 FDIQDDKIHTVSVRD
-458 NANPVNVAEQVI
+458 NANPENVAEKKI

-476 SKPPTVTGVT
+476 STPPTVTNVT
-486 LSNVDADGKELWTNK
+486 LSNVGADGKELWTNE
-501 PITATVEAQGSKN
+501 PITATVEAKGN
-514 SAQVK
+514 TNNAQVE

-533 YITDSK
+533 YIEKSK

-547 DNKEHKF
+547 DKKEHKF
-554 YAMDNTG
+554 YCLDNA
-561 DVDHL
+561 
-566 GNISEAFSLAATHYD
+566 GNASSASSCAAKFYD
-581 SKAPELNS
+581 KKAPELAPGLNS
-589 VEFNQENSGPF
+589 VEFNQKNVGPF
-600 AEFLNKLSFGRFFN
+600 AKFLNKLSFGRFFN
-614 KALKITVHATDG
+614 KELEITVHATDG
-626 VDAISNASGF
+626 VDEYSNASGF
-636 SADKVQ
+636 SKDKEQ
-642 SLIFKDTSGEV
+642 SLIFKDTSNKV
-653 VQTIP
+653 VTTITIP
-658 IKHAA
+658 AKVTESSEVGNAVSAKFTAEI
-663 TAEEVGD
+663 TAEEL
-670 SVITEFNATIDDVKL
+670 K
-685 SNFKGSLYVQ
+685 NFKGSLYVQ
-695 LQDQLGNSTEEI
+695 LQDQLGNQTEEI

-716 NDLTDEDDTE
+716 GELKNTE

-736 NNAPQILA
+736 NNAPRILA
-744 AGQKQDEK
+744 AGQNAELKAE
-752 LNEKNAVSA
+752 NAVSA
-761 SPSTTVF
+761 SPSTTTF

-777 VSDQTKS
+777 VSDQTES

-791 GVQVSVNGTVVY
+791 GVQVNVNGTDVY
-803 PQPDNNEKTN
+803 SEQYNNEK
-813 NNNENNNETNNEKML
+813 KP
-828 ETGIIELHAVAQ
+828 ETGIIELPAVAQ
-840 ADDEKN
+840 ADKAEDTYT
-846 AHQVNGVKI
+846 VNKVKI
-855 EDENWNGGELTYTV
+855 EDWKGGELTYTV
-869 EAWDNAG
+869 VAWDNAG

-902 SCKKVTVTDYGF
+902 SCKKVSVTDYGF

-922 VISASDPRNTDKQE
+922 VISASDPRNDKQE

-968 VTVAVQAGFKGQIYA
+968 VTVTVQAGFKGQIYA

-992 PGTRKGEKWS
+992 PGTREDGKWS
-1002 GCKYFADSDEANDQ
+1002 GCKYFADSNEANDQ
-1016 GYVHPDGAIVEN
+1016 GYVHPDGTIVEN

-1063 QQDKDL
+1063 QQDKKL
-1069 SYDATKNVPLYDA
+1069 SYDATKNVPLYDT

-1110 SVNTLEVNTPYGKD
+1110 SVNTLEVNTPYGKA
-1124 DAQAALK
+1124 DAQAALQ
-1131 AENLECSTGN
+1131 AENLESSTGN
-1141 ETRHA
+1141 ATRHA

-1182 LVVELT
+1182 LIVELT

-1210 QVEYTSAAAPQS
+1210 QVEYTSAVAPQS
-1222 GSYYSKARTAYI
+1222 GSYYSKTRTAHI

-1276 KTLLQKGSGNGDDR
+1276 KTLLQKGSGNGDNR
-1290 QYRIK
+1290 QYQIK

-1334 TVSGSNKTRFTIDKT
+1334 AVSGSNKTRFTIDKT

-1395 TLNGKGIAVPGVS
+1395 TLNGKGIAVPSVS
-1408 AFRRENGTDRWT
+1408 SFRQENGTDRWT
-1420 ATITFVADGDYVLN
+1420 ATVTFVADGDYVLN

-1458 NFTID
+1458 DFTID

-1484 TIVVKEADN
+1484 MIVVKEADN
-1493 NASTITSSVV
+1493 NASTITSSAV

-1584 LATLN
+1584 LAALN

-1649 ISSKDIVAE
+1649 ISSKDILAE

-1750 HVQDK
+1750 HAQDK

-1769 VQVQLENGKSNLTF
+1769 VQVQLENGKSDLTF

-1811 NKNNWLEETDG
+1811 NKNNWLEEKDG

>member
-72 TAESAEAPILYV
+72 TAESAEVPTIYV

-97 DGIIDFGTWLADQ
+97 DGVIDFGTWLADQ

-124 TGTEPSVQLD
+124 TGTEPSVQPD
-134 TQAPKVTVS
+134 AQAPRVTVS
-143 GNPTSWGKA
+143 GNPTAWGKA

-176 QWQKTPAFQVKAN
+176 QWQKAPEFRVKAN

-222 VVLDPPNEGE
+222 VVLDPPNAGE

-269 FVIQDNKE
+269 FVIQDNIE
-277 HTFYV
+277 HNFYV

-290 SQQAKADKYDN
+290 KQQAKADKYDN

-306 QKVQIK
+306 QKVQVK
-312 YGLLNVTGAYISDK
+312 LGNLVLKQGTYISDQI
-326 VTYTYHIEAVDNEGG
+326 TYTYHIDATDNVGG
-341 SGIKAFSCN
+341 SGIKLFSCN

-357 SGDFELKGGAPYHF
+357 SGDFKLKGGESYDF
-371 CVQDQAENVSDV
+371 CVKDQAENESAV

-406 PTNQAVTVTVN
+406 PTNQAVTVTVT

-425 NKSGAYK
+425 NKLGAYK

-443 FDIKDDQIHTVYVRD
+443 FDIQDDKIHTVSVRD
-458 NANPVNVAEQVI
+458 NANPENVAEKKI

-476 SKPPTVTGVT
+476 STPPTVTNVT
-486 LSNVDADGKELWTNK
+486 LSNVGADGKENWTNE
-501 PITATVEAQGSKN
+501 PITATVAAKGN
-514 SAQVK
+514 TNNAQVE

-533 YITDSK
+533 YIEKSE

-547 DNKEHKF
+547 DKKEHKF
-554 YAMDNTG
+554 YCLDNA
-561 DVDHL
+561 
-566 GNISEAFSLAATHYD
+566 GNASSASSCAAKFYD
-581 SKAPELNS
+581 KKAPELAPGLNS
-589 VEFNQENSGPF
+589 VEFNQKNVGPF
-600 AEFLNKLSFGRFFN
+600 AKFLNKLSFGRFFN
-614 KALKITVHATDG
+614 KELEITVHATDG
-626 VDAISNASGF
+626 VDEYSNASGF
-636 SADKVQ
+636 SDKKVQ
-642 SLIFKDTSGEV
+642 SLIFKDPSKDTSDQVVTTIPAKVAESGEV
-653 VQTIP
+653 GNAVSKI
-658 IKHAA
+658 
-663 TAEEVGD
+663 TAEEL
-670 SVITEFNATIDDVKL
+670 K
-685 SNFKGSLYVQ
+685 NFKGSLYVQ
-695 LQDQLGNSTEEI
+695 LQDQLGNQTEEI

-716 NDLTDEDDTE
+716 GELKNTE

-736 NNAPQILA
+736 NNAPRILA
-744 AGQKQDEK
+744 AGQNAELKAE
-752 LNEKNAVSA
+752 NAVSA
-761 SPSTTVF
+761 SPSTTTF

-777 VSDQTKS
+777 VSDQTES

-791 GVQVSVNGTVVY
+791 GVQVNVNGTDVY
-803 PQPDNNEKTN
+803 SEQYNNEK
-813 NNNENNNETNNEKML
+813 KPQ
-828 ETGIIELHAVAQ
+828 TGTIDLHAVAK
-840 ADDEKN
+840 ADKEEN
-846 AHQVNGVKI
+846 AYQVNGEKI
-855 EDENWNGGELTYTV
+855 KNWNGGELTYTV

-891 PTVQFAIPNEK
+891 PTVQFAIPSGNACE
-902 SCKKVTVTDYGF
+902 KVTVSDYGF

-922 VISASDPRNTDKQE
+922 VISALDPCNTDKQE

-951 FNQEF
+951 SDQKF
-956 DEVEAIPVDDSS
+956 DEVEAITVPVAKDDPSF
-968 VTVAVQAGFKGQIYA
+968 TVAVQAGFKGQIYA
-983 YATDNAGNF
+983 YATDKAGNF
-992 PGTRKGEKWS
+992 PGTREVGKWS
-1002 GCKYFADSDEANDQ
+1002 GCKYFADSNEANDQ
-1016 GYVHPDGAIVEN
+1016 GYVHPDGTIVEN

-1063 QQDKDL
+1063 QQDKKL
-1069 SYDATKNVPLYDA
+1069 SYDATKSVPLYDT

-1110 SVNTLEVNTPYGKD
+1110 SVNTLEVNTPYGKV
-1124 DAQAALK
+1124 DAQAALQ
-1131 AENLECSTGN
+1131 AENLESSTGN
-1141 ETRHA
+1141 ATRHA

-1182 LVVELT
+1182 LIVELT

-1210 QVEYTSAAAPQS
+1210 QVEYTSAVAPQS
-1222 GSYYSKARTAYI
+1222 GSYYSKTRTAHI

-1276 KTLLQKGSGNGDDR
+1276 KTLLQKGSGNGDNR
-1290 QYRIK
+1290 QYQIK

-1334 TVSGSNKTRFTIDKT
+1334 AVSGSNKTRFTIDKT

-1356 LNLNDQV
+1356 LNLNDRV

-1395 TLNGKGIAVPGVS
+1395 TLNGKGIAVPSVS
-1408 AFRRENGTDRWT
+1408 AFRQENGTDRWT
-1420 ATITFVADGDYVLN
+1420 ATVTFVADGDYVLN

-1458 NFTID
+1458 DFTID

-1484 TIVVKEADN
+1484 TIVAKEADN

-1526 QLTADHQL
+1526 QLTAEHQL

-1584 LATLN
+1584 LAALN

-1649 ISSKDIVAE
+1649 ISSKDILAE

-1750 HVQDK
+1750 HAQDK

-1769 VQVQLENGKSNLTF
+1769 VQVQLENGKSDLTF

-1811 NKNNWLEETDG
+1811 NKNNWLEEKDG

>member
-58 GAETLEV
+58 GAEALEV

-72 TAESAEAPILYV
+72 TAESAEVPTIYV

-97 DGIIDFGTWLADQ
+97 DGVIDFGTWLADQ

-134 TQAPKVTVS
+134 AQAPRVTVS
-143 GNPTSWGKA
+143 GNPTAWGKA
-152 PATLTVQADDGNGY
+152 PVTLTVQADDGNGY

-176 QWQKTPAFQVKAN
+176 QWQKAPEFRVKAN

-213 VDATAPEIG
+213 VDANAPEIG
-222 VVLDPPNEGE
+222 VVLDPPNAGE

-250 GLAEKAF
+250 GLAEEAF
-257 KMDEGQWQETGT
+257 KMDEGQWQESGT

-277 HTFYV
+277 HNFYV

-290 SQQAKADKYDN
+290 KQQAKADRYDD
-301 IAPVI
+301 IAPTI
-306 QKVQIK
+306 NQVQVK
-312 YGLLNVTGAYISDK
+312 LGNLALKQGTPISDK
-326 VTYTYHIEAVDNEGG
+326 ITYTYHIDATDNEGG
-341 SGIKAFSCN
+341 SGIKFFSCN
-350 GGETWQT
+350 GGKTWQT
-357 SGDFELKGGAPYHF
+357 SGDFKLKGGESYDF
-371 CVQDQAENVSDV
+371 RVKDQAENESAV
-383 LVYTPNYDTTA
+383 LPYVPNYDTTA

-417 ANDVQSGL
+417 ANDVQSDL
-425 NKSGAYK
+425 NKLGAYK

-443 FDIKDDQIHTVYVRD
+443 FDIQDDKIHTVYVRD
-458 NANPVNVAEQVI
+458 NAKPENVAEKKI

-476 SKPPTVTGVT
+476 STPPTVTNVT
-486 LSNVDADGKELWTNK
+486 LSNVGADGKENWTNE
-501 PITATVEAQGSKN
+501 PIIATVEAKGN
-514 SAQVK
+514 TNNAQVE

-533 YITDSK
+533 YIEKSE

-547 DNKEHKF
+547 DKKEHKF
-554 YAMDNTG
+554 YCLDNA
-561 DVDHL
+561 D
-566 GNISEAFSLAATHYD
+566 NASSASSCAAKFYD
-581 SKAPELNS
+581 KKAPELAPELNP
-589 VEFNQENSGPF
+589 VVFNPKNVGPF

-614 KALKITVHATDG
+614 EELEITVHATDG
-626 VDAISNASGF
+626 VDEYSNASGF
-636 SADKVQ
+636 PEDKEQ
-642 SLIFKDTSGEV
+642 SLIFKDTKGNKTTIPAKPAKVAKSGEV
-653 VQTIP
+653 GNAVSAEFTATIP
-658 IKHAA
+658 A
-663 TAEEVGD
+663 
-670 SVITEFNATIDDVKL
+670 NKL
-685 SNFKGSLYVQ
+685 KNFKGSLYVQ
-695 LQDQLGNSTEEI
+695 LQDQLGNRTEEI

-716 NDLTDEDDTE
+716 NKLTDTDDTE
-726 EFGDCNFVLE
+726 KFGDCNFVLE

-744 AGQKQDEK
+744 AGQNAELKAE
-752 LNEKNAVSA
+752 NAVSA

-777 VSDQTKS
+777 VSDQTES

-791 GVQVSVNGTVVY
+791 GVRVTVNGTTVNRTIESNSMVVDGQRY
-803 PQPDNNEKTN
+803 NSEGKKP
-813 NNNENNNETNNEKML
+813 

-840 ADDEKN
+840 ADKKEDDYT
-846 AHQVNGVKI
+846 VNKVKI
-855 EDENWNGGELTYTV
+855 KDWKGGELTYTV

-902 SCKKVTVTDYGF
+902 SCEKVSVTDYGF

-951 FNQEF
+951 SDQKF
-956 DEVEAIPVDDSS
+956 DEVEAITVPVAKDDSS

-992 PGTRKGEKWS
+992 PGTRKDGKWS
-1002 GCKYFADSDEANDQ
+1002 GCKYFADSNEANDQ
-1016 GYVHPDGAIVEN
+1016 GYVHPDGTIVEN

-1063 QQDKDL
+1063 QQDKKL
-1069 SYDATKNVPLYDA
+1069 SYDATKNVPLYDT

-1110 SVNTLEVNTPYGKD
+1110 SVNTLEVNTPYGKA
-1124 DAQAALK
+1124 DAQAALQ
-1131 AENLECSTGN
+1131 AENLESSTGN
-1141 ETRHA
+1141 ATRHA

-1182 LVVELT
+1182 LIVELT

-1199 AFGIDKTAPQI
+1199 VFGIDKTAPQI
-1210 QVEYTSAAAPQS
+1210 QVEYTSAVAPQS
-1222 GSYYSKARTAYI
+1222 GSYYSKTRTAHI

-1276 KTLLQKGSGNGDDR
+1276 KTLLQKGSGNGDNR

-1321 VTYGKYNAAGNRD
+1321 VTYGKYKAAGNRD
-1334 TVSGSNKTRFTIDKT
+1334 AVSGSNKTRFTIDKT

-1356 LNLNDQV
+1356 LNLNDRV

-1395 TLNGKGIAVPGVS
+1395 TLNGKGIAVPSVS

-1420 ATITFVADGDYVLN
+1420 ATVTFVADGDYVLN

-1526 QLTADHQL
+1526 QLTADHQQ

-1584 LATLN
+1584 LAALN

-1649 ISSKDIVAE
+1649 ISSKDILAE

-1750 HVQDK
+1750 HAQDK

-1769 VQVQLENGKSNLTF
+1769 VQVQLENGKSDLTF

-1811 NKNNWLEETDG
+1811 NKNNWLEEKDG

>member
-58 GAETLEV
+58 GAEALEV

-72 TAESAEAPILYV
+72 TAESAEVPTIYV
-84 DGAVDPADDVQIS
+84 DGAVDPADDVRIS
-97 DGIIDFGTWLADQ
+97 DGVIDFGTWLADQ

-124 TGTEPSVQLD
+124 TGTEPSVQPD
-134 TQAPKVTVS
+134 AQAPRVNVS
-143 GNPTSWGKA
+143 GNPTAWGKA
-152 PATLTVQADDGNGY
+152 PVTLTVQADDGNGY

-176 QWQKTPAFQVKAN
+176 QWQKAPEFRVKAN

-213 VDATAPEIG
+213 VDANAPEIG
-222 VVLDPPNEGE
+222 VVLDPPNAGE

-257 KMDEGQWQETGT
+257 KMDEGQWQESGT

-277 HTFYV
+277 HNFYV

-290 SQQAKADKYDN
+290 KQQAKADRYDD
-301 IAPVI
+301 IAPTI
-306 QKVQIK
+306 NQVQVK
-312 YGLLNVTGAYISDK
+312 LGNLVLKQGTYISDK
-326 VTYTYHIEAVDNEGG
+326 ITYTYHIDATDNVGG
-341 SGIKAFSCN
+341 SGIKVFSCN
-350 GGETWQT
+350 GGKTWQT
-357 SGDFELKGGAPYHF
+357 SGDFKLKGGESYDF
-371 CVQDQAENVSDV
+371 RVKDQAENVSDV

-406 PTNQAVTVTVN
+406 PTNQAVTVTVT

-425 NKSGAYK
+425 NKFGAYK

-443 FDIKDDQIHTVYVRD
+443 FDIQDDKIHTVSVRD
-458 NANPVNVAEQVI
+458 NANPENVAEKKI

-476 SKPPTVTGVT
+476 STPPTVTNVT
-486 LSNVDADGKELWTNK
+486 LSNVGADGKENWTNE
-501 PITATVEAQGSKN
+501 PIIATVEAKGN
-514 SAQVK
+514 TNNAQVE

-533 YITDSK
+533 YIEKSE

-547 DNKEHKF
+547 DKKEHKF
-554 YAMDNTG
+554 YCLDNA
-561 DVDHL
+561 
-566 GNISEAFSLAATHYD
+566 GNASSASSCAAKFYD
-581 SKAPELNS
+581 KKAPELNF
-589 VEFNQENSGPF
+589 VEFNQENNGPF
-600 AEFLNKLSFGRFFN
+600 AKFLNRLSFGRFFN
-614 KALKITVHATDG
+614 EELEITVHATDG
-626 VDAISNASGF
+626 VDEYSNASGF

-642 SLIFKDTSGEV
+642 SLIFKDPSKDTSDQVVTTIPAKVTESGEV
-653 VQTIP
+653 GNAVSAEFTAEI
-658 IKHAA
+658 
-663 TAEEVGD
+663 TAEEL
-670 SVITEFNATIDDVKL
+670 K
-685 SNFKGSLYVQ
+685 NFKGSLYVQ
-695 LQDQLGNSTEEI
+695 LQDQLGNQTEEI

-716 NDLTDEDDTE
+716 GELKNTE

-736 NNAPQILA
+736 NNAPRILA
-744 AGQKQDEK
+744 AGQNAELKAE
-752 LNEKNAVSA
+752 NAVSA

-777 VSDQTKS
+777 VSDQTES

-791 GVQVSVNGTVVY
+791 GVRVTVNGTTVNRTIESNSMVVDGQRY
-803 PQPDNNEKTN
+803 NSEGKKP
-813 NNNENNNETNNEKML
+813 

-840 ADDEKN
+840 ADKKEDDYT
-846 AHQVNGVKI
+846 VNKVKI
-855 EDENWNGGELTYTV
+855 KDWKGGELTYTV

-902 SCKKVTVTDYGF
+902 SCEKVSVTDYGF

-951 FNQEF
+951 FNQKF
-956 DEVEAIPVDDSS
+956 DEVEAIPVKDGSS

-992 PGTRKGEKWS
+992 PGTRKDGKWS
-1002 GCKYFADSDEANDQ
+1002 GCKYFADSNKANDQ
-1016 GYVHPDGAIVEN
+1016 GYVHPDGTIVEN

-1063 QQDKDL
+1063 QQDKKL
-1069 SYDATKNVPLYDA
+1069 SYDATKNVPLYDT

-1110 SVNTLEVNTPYGKD
+1110 SVNTLEVNTPYGKA
-1124 DAQAALK
+1124 DAQAALQ
-1131 AENLECSTGN
+1131 AENLESSTGN
-1141 ETRHA
+1141 ATRHA

-1182 LVVELT
+1182 LIVELT

-1210 QVEYTSAAAPQS
+1210 QVEYTSAVAPQS

-1276 KTLLQKGSGNGDDR
+1276 KTLLQKGSGNGDNR

-1334 TVSGSNKTRFTIDKT
+1334 AVSGSNKTRFTIDKT

-1380 EHNFNAKAFENQLKA
+1380 EHNFDAKAFENQLKA
-1395 TLNGKGIAVPGVS
+1395 TLNGKGIAVPSVS

-1420 ATITFVADGDYVLN
+1420 ATVTFVADGDYVLN

-1458 NFTID
+1458 DFTID
-1463 KTAPQLTIGGITTN
+1463 KTAPQLTIDGITTN

-1493 NASTITSSVV
+1493 NASTITSSAV

-1584 LATLN
+1584 LAALN

-1649 ISSKDIVAE
+1649 ISSKDILAE

-1750 HVQDK
+1750 HAQDK

-1769 VQVQLENGKSNLTF
+1769 VQVQLENGKSDLTF

-1811 NKNNWLEETDG
+1811 NKNNWLEEKDG

-1848 AISVVIFVVIG
+1848 AISVVIFVAIG

>member
-58 GAETLEV
+58 GAEALEV

-72 TAESAEAPILYV
+72 TAESAEVPTIYV

-97 DGIIDFGTWLADQ
+97 DGVIDFGTWLADQ

-134 TQAPKVTVS
+134 AQAPRVTVS
-143 GNPTSWGKA
+143 GNPTAWGKA
-152 PATLTVQADDGNGY
+152 PATLAVQADDGNGY

-176 QWQKTPAFQVKAN
+176 QWQKAPEFRVKAN

-213 VDATAPEIG
+213 VDANAPEIG
-222 VVLDPPNEGE
+222 VVLDPPNAGE

-250 GLAEKAF
+250 GLAEEAF
-257 KMDEGQWQETGT
+257 KMDEGQWQESGT

-277 HTFYV
+277 HNFYV

-290 SQQAKADKYDN
+290 KQQAKADRYDD
-301 IAPVI
+301 IAPTI
-306 QKVQIK
+306 NQVQVK
-312 YGLLNVTGAYISDK
+312 LGNLALKQGTPISDK
-326 VTYTYHIEAVDNEGG
+326 ITYTYHIDATDNEGG
-341 SGIKAFSCN
+341 SGIKFFSCN
-350 GGETWQT
+350 GGKTWQT
-357 SGDFELKGGAPYHF
+357 SGDFKLKGGESYDF
-371 CVQDQAENVSDV
+371 RVKDQAENESAV
-383 LVYTPNYDTTA
+383 LPYVPNYDTTA

-417 ANDVQSGL
+417 ANDVQSDL
-425 NKSGAYK
+425 NKLGAYK

-443 FDIKDDQIHTVYVRD
+443 FDIQDDKIHTVYVRD
-458 NANPVNVAEQVI
+458 NAKPENVAEKKI

-476 SKPPTVTGVT
+476 STPPTVTNVT
-486 LSNVDADGKELWTNK
+486 LSNVGADGKENWTNE
-501 PITATVEAQGSKN
+501 PIIATVEAKGN
-514 SAQVK
+514 TNNAQVE

-533 YITDSK
+533 YIEKSE

-547 DNKEHKF
+547 DKKEHKF
-554 YAMDNTG
+554 YCLDNA
-561 DVDHL
+561 D
-566 GNISEAFSLAATHYD
+566 NASSASSCAAKFYD
-581 SKAPELNS
+581 KKAPELAPELNP
-589 VEFNQENSGPF
+589 VVFNPKNVGPF

-614 KALKITVHATDG
+614 EELEITVHATDG
-626 VDAISNASGF
+626 VDEYSNASGF
-636 SADKVQ
+636 PEDKEQ
-642 SLIFKDTSGEV
+642 SLIFKDTKGNKTTIPAKPAKVAKSGEV
-653 VQTIP
+653 GNAVSAEFTATIP
-658 IKHAA
+658 A
-663 TAEEVGD
+663 
-670 SVITEFNATIDDVKL
+670 NKL
-685 SNFKGSLYVQ
+685 KNFKGSLYVQ
-695 LQDQLGNSTEEI
+695 LQDQLGNQTEEI

-716 NDLTDEDDTE
+716 NKLTDTDDPE
-726 EFGDCNFVLE
+726 KFGDCNFVLE
-736 NNAPQILA
+736 NNAPRILA
-744 AGQKQDEK
+744 AGQNAE
-752 LNEKNAVSA
+752 LNAKNAVSA
-761 SPSTTVF
+761 SPGTTAF
-768 KNDYTVSFH
+768 KNDYTVSFY
-777 VSDQTKS
+777 VSDQTES

-791 GVQVSVNGTVVY
+791 GVQVNVNGTDVY
-803 PQPDNNEKTN
+803 SEQYNNKKTP
-813 NNNENNNETNNEKML
+813 
-828 ETGIIELHAVAQ
+828 ETGIIELPAVAQ
-840 ADDEKN
+840 ADKEKD
-846 AHQVNGVKI
+846 AYTVNEKKI
-855 EDENWNGGELTYTV
+855 KDWKGGELTYTV
-869 EAWDNAG
+869 KAWDNAG

-902 SCKKVTVTDYGF
+902 SCEKVSVTDYGF

-922 VISASDPRNTDKQE
+922 VISASDPCNRKQNE

-941 VQSITYKLVP
+941 VKSITYKLVP
-951 FNQEF
+951 FNQKF
-956 DEVEAIPVDDSS
+956 DEVEAITVDDSS

-992 PGTRKGEKWS
+992 PGTREVGKWS
-1002 GCKYFADSDEANDQ
+1002 GCKYFADSNEANDQ
-1016 GYVHPDGAIVEN
+1016 GYVHPDGTIVEN

-1063 QQDKDL
+1063 QQDKKL
-1069 SYDATKNVPLYDA
+1069 SYDATKNVPLYDT

-1110 SVNTLEVNTPYGKD
+1110 SVNTLEVNTPYGKAY
-1124 DAQAALK
+1124 AQAALQ
-1131 AENLECSTGN
+1131 AENLESSTGN
-1141 ETRHA
+1141 ATRHA

-1182 LVVELT
+1182 LIVELT

-1210 QVEYTSAAAPQS
+1210 QVEYISAVAPQS
-1222 GSYYSKARTAYI
+1222 GSYYSKTRTAHI

-1276 KTLLQKGSGNGDDR
+1276 KTLLQKGSGNGDNR

-1321 VTYGKYNAAGNRD
+1321 VTYGKYKAAGNRD
-1334 TVSGSNKTRFTIDKT
+1334 AVSGSNKTRFTIDKT

-1356 LNLNDQV
+1356 LNLNDRV

-1380 EHNFNAKAFENQLKA
+1380 EHNFDAKAFENQLKA
-1395 TLNGKGIAVPGVS
+1395 TLNGKGIAVPSVS

-1420 ATITFVADGDYVLN
+1420 ATVTFVADGDYVLN

-1526 QLTADHQL
+1526 QLTADHQQ

-1584 LATLN
+1584 LAALN

-1649 ISSKDIVAE
+1649 ISSKDILAE

-1750 HVQDK
+1750 HAQDK

-1769 VQVQLENGKSNLTF
+1769 VQVQLENGKSDLTF

-1811 NKNNWLEETDG
+1811 NKNNWLEEKDG

-1848 AISVVIFVVIG
+1848 AISVVIFVAIG

>member
-58 GAETLEV
+58 GAEALEV

-72 TAESAEAPILYV
+72 TTESAEVPTIYV

-97 DGIIDFGTWLADQ
+97 DGVIDFGTWLADQ

-124 TGTEPSVQLD
+124 TGTEPSVQPD
-134 TQAPKVTVS
+134 AQAPRVTVS
-143 GNPTSWGKA
+143 GNPTAWRKA

-176 QWQKTPAFQVKAN
+176 QWQKAPEFQVIAN

-213 VDATAPEIG
+213 VDANAPEIG
-222 VVLDPPNEGE
+222 VVLDPTNAGE

-257 KMDEGQWQETGT
+257 KMDEGQWQESGT

-277 HTFYV
+277 HNFYV

-290 SQQAKADKYDN
+290 KQQAKADRYDD
-301 IAPVI
+301 IAPTI
-306 QKVQIK
+306 NQVQVK
-312 YGLLNVTGAYISDK
+312 LGNLVLKQGTYISDQI
-326 VTYTYHIEAVDNEGG
+326 TYTYHIDATDNEGG
-341 SGIKAFSCN
+341 SGIKFFSCN
-350 GGETWQT
+350 GGKTWQT
-357 SGDFELKGGAPYHF
+357 SGDFKLKGGESYDF
-371 CVQDQAENVSDV
+371 CVKDQAENESAV

-406 PTNQAVTVTVN
+406 PTNQAVTVTVT

-443 FDIKDDQIHTVYVRD
+443 FDIQDDKIHTVSVRD
-458 NANPVNVAEQVI
+458 NAKPENVAEKKI

-476 SKPPTVTGVT
+476 STPPTVTNVT
-486 LSNVDADGKELWTNK
+486 LSNVGADGKENWTNE
-501 PITATVEAQGSKN
+501 PIIATVAAQGNKN
-514 SAQVK
+514 NAQVE

-533 YITDSK
+533 YIEKSE

-547 DNKEHKF
+547 DKKEHKF
-554 YAMDNTG
+554 YCLDNA
-561 DVDHL
+561 
-566 GNISEAFSLAATHYD
+566 GNASSASSCAAKFYD
-581 SKAPELNS
+581 KKAPELNF
-589 VEFNQENSGPF
+589 VEFNQENNSPF

-614 KALKITVHATDG
+614 EELKITVYATDG
-626 VDAISNASGF
+626 VDESNNASGF
-636 SADKVQ
+636 SDKKVQ
-642 SLIFKDTSGEV
+642 SLIFKDTSGKEV
-653 VQTIP
+653 KTITAEVAESDEVGNAVSAEFTAK
-658 IKHAA
+658 I
-663 TAEEVGD
+663 TAEEL
-670 SVITEFNATIDDVKL
+670 K
-685 SNFKGSLYVQ
+685 NFKGSLYVQ
-695 LQDQLGNSTEEI
+695 LQDQLGNSTKEI

-716 NDLTDEDDTE
+716 NDLTDDPEK
-726 EFGDCNFVLE
+726 FGDCNFVLE

-744 AGQKQDEK
+744 VGQNAELKAE
-752 LNEKNAVSA
+752 NAVSA
-761 SPSTTVF
+761 SPGTTAF

-777 VSDQTKS
+777 VSDQRES

-791 GVQVSVNGTVVY
+791 GVRVTVNGTTVNRTIESNSMVVDGQRY
-803 PQPDNNEKTN
+803 NSEGK
-813 NNNENNNETNNEKML
+813 KL

-840 ADDEKN
+840 ADKAEDTYT
-846 AHQVNGVKI
+846 VNKVKI
-855 EDENWNGGELTYTV
+855 KDWKGGELTYTV

-891 PTVQFAIPNEK
+891 PTVQFAIPSGNA
-902 SCKKVTVTDYGF
+902 CKKVTVSDYGF

-922 VISASDPRNTDKQE
+922 VISASDPRNTDNRE
-936 ATASG
+936 ATPSG
-941 VQSITYKLVP
+941 VKSITYKLVP
-951 FNQEF
+951 FNQKF

-983 YATDNAGNF
+983 YATDSAGNF
-992 PGTRKGEKWS
+992 PGTRKDGKWS
-1002 GCKYFADSDEANDQ
+1002 GCKYFADSNKANDQ
-1016 GYVHPDGAIVEN
+1016 GYVHPDGTIVEN

-1063 QQDKDL
+1063 QQDKKL
-1069 SYDATKNVPLYDA
+1069 SYDATKNVPLYDT

-1110 SVNTLEVNTPYGKD
+1110 SVNTLEVNTPYGKA
-1124 DAQAALK
+1124 DAQAALQ
-1131 AENLECSTGN
+1131 AENLESSTGN
-1141 ETRHA
+1141 ATRHA

-1182 LVVELT
+1182 LIVELT

-1210 QVEYTSAAAPQS
+1210 QVEYTSAMAPQS
-1222 GSYYSKARTAYI
+1222 GSYYSKTRTAHI

-1276 KTLLQKGSGNGDDR
+1276 KTLLQKGSGNGDNR
-1290 QYRIK
+1290 QYQIK

-1334 TVSGSNKTRFTIDKT
+1334 AVSGSNKTRFTIDKT

-1356 LNLNDQV
+1356 LNLNDRV

-1395 TLNGKGIAVPGVS
+1395 TLNGKGIAVPSVS
-1408 AFRRENGTDRWT
+1408 AFRQENGTDRWT
-1420 ATITFVADGDYVLN
+1420 ATVTFVADGDYVLN

-1484 TIVVKEADN
+1484 TIVAKEADN

-1526 QLTADHQL
+1526 QLTADHQQ

-1541 AVEQDGYYIVTAQCV
+1541 TVEQDGYYIVTAQCV

-1584 LATLN
+1584 LAALN

-1649 ISSKDIVAE
+1649 ISSKDILAE

-1689 LNIQFT
+1689 INIQFT

-1750 HVQDK
+1750 HAQDK

-1769 VQVQLENGKSNLTF
+1769 VQVQLENGKSDLTF

-1811 NKNNWLEETDG
+1811 NKNNWLEEKDG

>member
-72 TAESAEAPILYV
+72 TAESAEAPTIYV

-97 DGIIDFGTWLADQ
+97 DGVIDFGTWLADQ

-143 GNPTSWGKA
+143 GNPTVWRKA
-152 PATLTVQADDGNGY
+152 PVTLTVRADDGNGY

-199 VGNVSTGETVEVQY
+199 VGNGSAGETVEVQY

-244 GKDSES
+244 GEDNES
-250 GLAEKAF
+250 GLAKKAF
-257 KMDEGQWQETGT
+257 KMDEGQWQESGT

-277 HTFYV
+277 HNFYV

-290 SQQAKADKYDN
+290 KQQAKADRYDD
-301 IAPVI
+301 IAPTI
-306 QKVQIK
+306 NQVQVK
-312 YGLLNVTGAYISDK
+312 LGNLVLKQGTYISDK
-326 VTYTYHIEAVDNEGG
+326 ITYTYHIDATDNVGG
-341 SGIKAFSCN
+341 SGVQKFSCN
-350 GGETWQT
+350 GGKTWQT
-357 SGDFELKGGAPYHF
+357 SGDFELKGEAPYHF
-371 CVQDQAENVSDV
+371 CVKDQVENVSDV

-425 NKSGAYK
+425 NKFGAYK

-443 FDIKDDQIHTVYVRD
+443 FDIQDDKIHTVYVRD
-458 NANPVNVAEQVI
+458 NAKPENVAEKEI
-470 QVKNFN
+470 QIKNFN
-476 SKPPTVTGVT
+476 STPPTVTNVT
-486 LSNVDADGKELWTNK
+486 LSNVGADGKENWTNE
-501 PITATVEAQGSKN
+501 PITATVEAQGN
-514 SAQVK
+514 TNNAQVE

-527 DDGDWQ
+527 DNGDWQ

-547 DNKEHKF
+547 DKKEHKF
-554 YAMDNTG
+554 YCLDNA
-561 DVDHL
+561 
-566 GNISEAFSLAATHYD
+566 GNASSASSCAAKLYD
-581 SKAPELNS
+581 KKAPELEPKKAPEFYP
-589 VEFNQENSGPF
+589 VEFSQSNNGPF
-600 AEFLNKLSFGRFFN
+600 AKFLNKLSFGRFFN
-614 KALKITVHATDG
+614 KELKITVHAIDD
-626 VDAISNASGF
+626 VDAINNASGF
-636 SADKVQ
+636 SDKKVQ

-663 TAEEVGD
+663 TAEKVGD
-670 SVITEFNATIDDVKL
+670 SVTTEFSATIDDDKL

-695 LQDQLGNSTEEI
+695 LQDQLGNHTEEI

-716 NDLTDEDDTE
+716 DKLTKDTE

-736 NNAPQILA
+736 NSAPRILA
-744 AGQKQDEK
+744 AGQDEK

-761 SPSTTVF
+761 SPSTTFF

-791 GVQVSVNGTVVY
+791 GVQVNVNGTVVY
-803 PQPDNNEKTN
+803 STQY
-813 NNNENNNETNNEKML
+813 NNEKMP

-846 AHQVNGVKI
+846 AYHQVNGERI
-855 EDENWNGGELTYTV
+855 ENWNGGELTYTV
-869 EAWDNAG
+869 VAWDNAG

-922 VISASDPRNTDKQE
+922 VISASDPCNTVKQE

-941 VQSITYKLVP
+941 VKSITYKLVR
-951 FNQEF
+951 FDQEF
-956 DEVEAIPVDDSS
+956 DEVEAIPVKDASS

-983 YATDNAGNF
+983 YATDKAGNF

-1002 GCKYFADSDEANDQ
+1002 GCKYFADSNEANDQ
-1016 GYVHPDGAIVEN
+1016 GYVHPDGTIVEN

-1063 QQDKDL
+1063 QQDKKQ
-1069 SYDATKNVPLYDA
+1069 SYDATKNVPLYDT

-1110 SVNTLEVNTPYGKD
+1110 SVNTLEVNTPYGKA
-1124 DAQAALK
+1124 DAQAALQ
-1131 AENLECSTGN
+1131 AENLESSTGN
-1141 ETRHA
+1141 ATRHA

-1182 LVVELT
+1182 LIVELT

-1210 QVEYTSAAAPQS
+1210 QVEYTSAVAPQS
-1222 GSYYSKARTAYI
+1222 GSYYSKTRTAHI

-1276 KTLLQKGSGNGDDR
+1276 KTLLQKGSGNGDNR
-1290 QYRIK
+1290 QYQIK

-1334 TVSGSNKTRFTIDKT
+1334 AVSGSNKTRFTIDKT

-1395 TLNGKGIAVPGVS
+1395 TLNGKGIAVPSVS
-1408 AFRRENGTDRWT
+1408 AFRQENGTDRWT
-1420 ATITFVADGDYVLN
+1420 ATVTFVADGDYVLN

-1458 NFTID
+1458 DFTID

-1484 TIVVKEADN
+1484 TIAVKEADN

-1584 LATLN
+1584 LAALN

-1649 ISSKDIVAE
+1649 ISSKDILAE

-1750 HVQDK
+1750 HAQDK

-1769 VQVQLENGKSNLTF
+1769 VQVQLENGKSDLTF

-1811 NKNNWLEETDG
+1811 NKNNWLEEKDG

>member
-72 TAESAEAPILYV
+72 TAESAEEPTIYV

-97 DGIIDFGTWLADQ
+97 DGVIDFGTWLADQ

-134 TQAPKVTVS
+134 TQAPRVTVS
-143 GNPTSWGKA
+143 GNPTAWGKA

-176 QWQKTPAFQVKAN
+176 QWQKAPEFRVKAN

-213 VDATAPEIG
+213 VDANAPEIG
-222 VVLDPPNEGE
+222 VVLDPPNAGE
-232 QWTNGKVKVTVT
+232 QWTNDKVKVTVT

-257 KMDEGQWQETGT
+257 KMDEGQWQESGT
-269 FVIQDNKE
+269 FVIQDNRE
-277 HTFYV
+277 HNFYV

-290 SQQAKADKYDN
+290 KQQAKADKYDN

-306 QKVQIK
+306 QKVQVK
-312 YGLLNVTGAYISDK
+312 LGNLVLKQGTYISDQI
-326 VTYTYHIEAVDNEGG
+326 TYTYHIDATDNEGG
-341 SGIKAFSCN
+341 SGIKFFSCN

-357 SGDFELKGGAPYHF
+357 SGDFKLKGGESYDF
-371 CVQDQAENVSDV
+371 CVKDQAENESAV

-406 PTNQAVTVTVN
+406 PTNQAVTVTVT

-425 NKSGAYK
+425 NKFGAYK

-443 FDIKDDQIHTVYVRD
+443 FDIQDDKIHTVYVRD
-458 NANPVNVAEQVI
+458 NAKPENVAEKKI
-470 QVKNFN
+470 QIKNFN
-476 SKPPTVTGVT
+476 STPPTVTNVT
-486 LSNVDADGKELWTNK
+486 LSNVGADGKELWTNE
-501 PITATVEAQGSKN
+501 PIIATVAAKGNKN
-514 SAQVK
+514 NAQVE

-547 DNKEHKF
+547 DKKEHKF

-566 GNISEAFSLAATHYD
+566 GNISEASSLAATHYD

-589 VEFNQENSGPF
+589 VEFNQKNVGPF
-600 AEFLNKLSFGRFFN
+600 AKFLNKLSFGRFFN
-614 KALKITVHATDG
+614 KELEITVHATDG
-626 VDAISNASGF
+626 VDESNNASGF
-636 SADKVQ
+636 SDKKVQ
-642 SLIFKDTSGEV
+642 SLIFKDPSKDTNNQVVTTIPAKVTKSGEV
-653 VQTIP
+653 GKAVSAEFTAEI
-658 IKHAA
+658 
-663 TAEEVGD
+663 TAEEL
-670 SVITEFNATIDDVKL
+670 K
-685 SNFKGSLYVQ
+685 NFKGSLYVQ
-695 LQDQLGNSTEEI
+695 LQDQLGNQTEEI

-716 NDLTDEDDTE
+716 GELEDLDDN
-726 EFGDCNFVLE
+726 CNFVLE
-736 NNAPQILA
+736 NNAPRILA
-744 AGQKQDEK
+744 AGQNAELKAE
-752 LNEKNAVSA
+752 NAVSA
-761 SPSTTVF
+761 SPSTTIF

-777 VSDQTKS
+777 VSDQTES

-791 GVQVSVNGTVVY
+791 GVQVNVNGTDIY
-803 PQPDNNEKTN
+803 SEQYNNEK
-813 NNNENNNETNNEKML
+813 KPQ
-828 ETGIIELHAVAQ
+828 TGTIDLHAVAQ
-840 ADDEKN
+840 ADKAEDTYT
-846 AHQVNGVKI
+846 VNKVKI
-855 EDENWNGGELTYTV
+855 KDWKGGELTYTV

-922 VISASDPRNTDKQE
+922 VISASDPCNRKQNE

-941 VQSITYKLVP
+941 VKSITYKLVP
-951 FNQEF
+951 FNQKF

-968 VTVAVQAGFKGQIYA
+968 VTVTVRAGFKGQIYA
-983 YATDNAGNF
+983 YATDKAGNF
-992 PGTRKGEKWS
+992 PGTREDGKWS
-1002 GCKYFADSDEANDQ
+1002 GCKYFADSNEANDQ
-1016 GYVHPDGAIVEN
+1016 GYVHPDGTIVEN

-1063 QQDKDL
+1063 QQDKKL
-1069 SYDATKNVPLYDA
+1069 SYDATKNVPLYDT

-1110 SVNTLEVNTPYGKD
+1110 SVNTLEVNTPYGKA
-1124 DAQAALK
+1124 DAQAALQ
-1131 AENLECSTGN
+1131 AENLESSTGN

-1182 LVVELT
+1182 LIVELT

-1210 QVEYTSAAAPQS
+1210 QVEYTSAVAPQS
-1222 GSYYSKARTAYI
+1222 GSYYSKTRTAHI

-1276 KTLLQKGSGNGDDR
+1276 KTLLQKGSGNGDNR

-1334 TVSGSNKTRFTIDKT
+1334 AVSGSNKTRFTIDKT

-1356 LNLNDQV
+1356 LNLNDRV

-1395 TLNGKGIAVPGVS
+1395 TLNGKGIAVPSVS
-1408 AFRRENGTDRWT
+1408 AFRQENGTDRWI
-1420 ATITFVADGDYVLN
+1420 ATVTFVADGDYVLN

-1493 NASTITSSVV
+1493 NASTITSSAV

-1584 LATLN
+1584 LAALN

-1649 ISSKDIVAE
+1649 ISSKDILAE

-1750 HVQDK
+1750 HAQDK

-1769 VQVQLENGKSNLTF
+1769 VQVQLENGKSDLTF

-1811 NKNNWLEETDG
+1811 NKNNWLEEKDG

>member
-28 ALPLG
+28 VLPLG

-72 TAESAEAPILYV
+72 TAESAEVPTIYV

-97 DGIIDFGTWLADQ
+97 DGVIDFGTWLADQ

-124 TGTEPSVQLD
+124 TGTEPSVQPD
-134 TQAPKVTVS
+134 AQAPRVTVS
-143 GNPTSWGKA
+143 GNPTAWGKA

-176 QWQKTPAFQVKAN
+176 QWQKAPEFRVKAN

-222 VVLDPPNEGE
+222 VVLDPPNAGE

-269 FVIQDNKE
+269 FVIQDNIE
-277 HTFYV
+277 HNFYV

-290 SQQAKADKYDN
+290 KQQAKADKYDN

-306 QKVQIK
+306 QKVQVK
-312 YGLLNVTGAYISDK
+312 LGNLVLKQGTYISDQI
-326 VTYTYHIEAVDNEGG
+326 TYTYHIDATDNVGG
-341 SGIKAFSCN
+341 SGIKLFSCN

-357 SGDFELKGGAPYHF
+357 SGDFELKGGKSYDF
-371 CVQDQAENVSDV
+371 CVKDQAENESAV

-406 PTNQAVTVTVN
+406 PTNQAVTVTVT

-425 NKSGAYK
+425 NKLGAYK

-443 FDIKDDQIHTVYVRD
+443 FDIQDDKIHTVYVRD
-458 NANPVNVAEQVI
+458 NANPENVAEKKI

-476 SKPPTVTGVT
+476 STPPTVTNVT
-486 LSNVDADGKELWTNK
+486 LSNVGADGKELWTNET
-501 PITATVEAQGSKN
+501 ITATVAAKGN
-514 SAQVK
+514 INNAQVE

-533 YITDSK
+533 YIEKSE

-547 DNKEHKF
+547 DKKEHKCYCLDNAGNASSASSCAAKF
-554 YAMDNTG
+554 YDK
-561 DVDHL
+561 
-566 GNISEAFSLAATHYD
+566 
-581 SKAPELNS
+581 KAPELAPGLNS
-589 VEFNQENSGPF
+589 VEFNQKNVGPF
-600 AEFLNKLSFGRFFN
+600 AKFLNKLSFGRFFN
-614 KALKITVHATDG
+614 KELEITVHATDG
-626 VDAISNASGF
+626 VDEYSNASGF
-636 SADKVQ
+636 SKDKEQ
-642 SLIFKDTSGEV
+642 SLIFKDTSNKV
-653 VQTIP
+653 VTTITIP
-658 IKHAA
+658 AKVTESSEVGNAVSAKFTAEI
-663 TAEEVGD
+663 TAEEL
-670 SVITEFNATIDDVKL
+670 K
-685 SNFKGSLYVQ
+685 NFKGSLYVQ
-695 LQDQLGNSTEEI
+695 LQDQLGNQTEEI

-716 NDLTDEDDTE
+716 GELKNTE

-744 AGQKQDEK
+744 AGQNAELKAE
-752 LNEKNAVSA
+752 NAVSA
-761 SPSTTVF
+761 SPSTTTF

-777 VSDQTKS
+777 VSDQTES

-791 GVQVSVNGTVVY
+791 GVQVNVNGTDVY
-803 PQPDNNEKTN
+803 SEQYNNEK
-813 NNNENNNETNNEKML
+813 KPQ
-828 ETGIIELHAVAQ
+828 TGTIDLHAVAK
-840 ADDEKN
+840 ADKEEN
-846 AHQVNGVKI
+846 AYQVNGEKI
-855 EDENWNGGELTYTV
+855 KNWNGGELTYTV

-891 PTVQFAIPNEK
+891 PTVQFAIPSGNACE
-902 SCKKVTVTDYGF
+902 KVTVSDYGF

-922 VISASDPRNTDKQE
+922 VISALDPCNTDKQE

-951 FNQEF
+951 SDQKF
-956 DEVEAIPVDDSS
+956 DEVEAITVPVAKDDPSF
-968 VTVAVQAGFKGQIYA
+968 TVAVQARFKGQIYA
-983 YATDNAGNF
+983 YATDKAGNF
-992 PGTRKGEKWS
+992 PGTREVGKWS
-1002 GCKYFADSDEANDQ
+1002 GCKYFADSNEANDQ
-1016 GYVHPDGAIVEN
+1016 GYVHPDGTIVEN

-1063 QQDKDL
+1063 QQDKKL
-1069 SYDATKNVPLYDA
+1069 SYDATKSVPLYDT

-1110 SVNTLEVNTPYGKD
+1110 SVNTLEVNTPYGKA
-1124 DAQAALK
+1124 DAQAALQ
-1131 AENLECSTGN
+1131 AENLESSTGN
-1141 ETRHA
+1141 ATRHA

-1182 LVVELT
+1182 LIVELT

-1199 AFGIDKTAPQI
+1199 AFGIDKTVPQI
-1210 QVEYTSAAAPQS
+1210 QVEYTSAVAPQS
-1222 GSYYSKARTAYI
+1222 GSYYSKTRTAHI

-1276 KTLLQKGSGNGDDR
+1276 KTLLQKGSGNGDNR
-1290 QYRIK
+1290 QYQIK

-1334 TVSGSNKTRFTIDKT
+1334 AVSGSNKTRFTIDKT

-1356 LNLNDQV
+1356 LNLNDRV

-1395 TLNGKGIAVPGVS
+1395 TLNGKGIAVPSVS
-1408 AFRRENGTDRWT
+1408 AFRQENGTDRWT
-1420 ATITFVADGDYVLN
+1420 ATVTFVADGDYVLN

-1458 NFTID
+1458 DFTID

-1484 TIVVKEADN
+1484 TIVAKEADN

-1526 QLTADHQL
+1526 QLTAEHQL

-1584 LATLN
+1584 LAALN

-1649 ISSKDIVAE
+1649 ISSKDILAE

-1750 HVQDK
+1750 HAQDK

-1769 VQVQLENGKSNLTF
+1769 VQVQLENGKSDLTF

-1811 NKNNWLEETDG
+1811 NKNNWLEEKDG

>member
-72 TAESAEAPILYV
+72 TAESAEVPTIYV

-97 DGIIDFGTWLADQ
+97 DGVIDFGTWLADQ

-134 TQAPKVTVS
+134 AQAPRVTVS
-143 GNPTSWGKA
+143 GNPTAWGKA
-152 PATLTVQADDGNGY
+152 PATLTVQADDGKGY

-176 QWQKTPAFQVKAN
+176 QWQKAPEFRVKAN

-199 VGNVSTGETVEVQY
+199 VGNVSTGESVEVQY
-213 VDATAPEIG
+213 VDANAPEIG

-232 QWTNGKVKVTVT
+232 QWTNGKVKVTVI

-257 KMDEGQWQETGT
+257 KMDEGQWQESGT

-277 HTFYV
+277 HNFYV

-312 YGLLNVTGAYISDK
+312 YGLLDVTGAYISDK

-341 SGIKAFSCN
+341 SGIKVFSCN
-350 GGETWQT
+350 GGKTWQT
-357 SGDFELKGGAPYHF
+357 SGDFKLKGGESYDF
-371 CVQDQAENVSDV
+371 RVKDQAENVSDI

-406 PTNQAVTVTVN
+406 PTNQAVTVTVT

-425 NKSGAYK
+425 NKFGAYK

-443 FDIKDDQIHTVYVRD
+443 FDIQDDKIHTVSVRD
-458 NANPVNVAEQVI
+458 NANPENVAEKKI

-476 SKPPTVTGVT
+476 STPPTVTNVT
-486 LSNVDADGKELWTNK
+486 LSNVGADGKENWTNE
-501 PITATVEAQGSKN
+501 PITATVAAQGNKN
-514 SAQVK
+514 NAQVE

-533 YITDSK
+533 YIEKSE

-547 DNKEHKF
+547 DKKEHKF
-554 YAMDNTG
+554 YCLDNS
-561 DVDHL
+561 
-566 GNISEAFSLAATHYD
+566 GNASSASSCAAKFYD
-581 SKAPELNS
+581 KKAPELNS
-589 VEFNQENSGPF
+589 VEFNQKNVGPF
-600 AEFLNKLSFGRFFN
+600 AKFLNRLSFGRFFN
-614 KALKITVHATDG
+614 EKLEITVHATDG
-626 VDAISNASGF
+626 VDEYSNASGF
-636 SADKVQ
+636 SDKKVQ
-642 SLIFKDTSGEV
+642 SLIFKDPSKDTNNQVVTTIPAKVTKSGEV
-653 VQTIP
+653 GKAVSAEFTAEI
-658 IKHAA
+658 
-663 TAEEVGD
+663 TAEEL
-670 SVITEFNATIDDVKL
+670 K
-685 SNFKGSLYVQ
+685 NFKGSLYVQ
-695 LQDQLGNSTEEI
+695 LQDQLGNQTEEI

-716 NDLTDEDDTE
+716 GELEDLDDN
-726 EFGDCNFVLE
+726 CNFVLE
-736 NNAPQILA
+736 NNAPRILA
-744 AGQKQDEK
+744 AGQNAELKAE
-752 LNEKNAVSA
+752 NAVSA
-761 SPSTTVF
+761 SPSTTIF

-777 VSDQTKS
+777 VSDQTES

-791 GVQVSVNGTVVY
+791 GVQVNVNGTDVY
-803 PQPDNNEKTN
+803 SEQYNNKKTP
-813 NNNENNNETNNEKML
+813 ETS
-828 ETGIIELHAVAQ
+828 IIELPAVAQ
-840 ADDEKN
+840 ADKEKD
-846 AHQVNGVKI
+846 AYTVNEKKI
-855 EDENWNGGELTYTV
+855 KDWKGGELTYTV
-869 EAWDNAG
+869 KAWDNAG

-941 VQSITYKLVP
+941 VKSITYKLVP
-951 FNQEF
+951 FNQKF

-992 PGTRKGEKWS
+992 PGTREVGKWS
-1002 GCKYFADSDEANDQ
+1002 GCKYFADSNEANDQ
-1016 GYVHPDGAIVEN
+1016 GYVHPDGTIVEN

-1063 QQDKDL
+1063 QQDKKL
-1069 SYDATKNVPLYDA
+1069 SYDATKNVPLYDT

-1110 SVNTLEVNTPYGKD
+1110 SVNTLEVNTPYGKA
-1124 DAQAALK
+1124 DAQAALQ
-1131 AENLECSTGN
+1131 AENLESSTGN
-1141 ETRHA
+1141 ATRHA

-1182 LVVELT
+1182 LIVELT

-1210 QVEYTSAAAPQS
+1210 QVEYTSAVAPQS
-1222 GSYYSKARTAYI
+1222 GSYYSKTRTAHI

-1334 TVSGSNKTRFTIDKT
+1334 AVSGSNKTRFTIDKT

-1356 LNLNDQV
+1356 LNLNDRV

-1370 ATRTATVTVT
+1370 ATRTATVT
-1380 EHNFNAKAFENQLKA
+1380 
-1395 TLNGKGIAVPGVS
+1395 AV
-1408 AFRRENGTDRWT
+1408 
-1420 ATITFVADGDYVLN
+1420 
-1434 FKTTDKA
+1434 
-1441 GNSYKTVAG
+1441 SYT
-1450 DFSGAAAQ
+1450 
-1458 NFTID
+1458 
-1463 KTAPQLTIGGITTN
+1463 
-1477 TAYKKVP
+1477 
-1484 TIVVKEADN
+1484 
-1493 NASTITSSVV
+1493 
-1503 GTCFDSQ
+1503 
-1510 SKMAKRTVKV
+1510 
-1520 SAKNSG
+1520 
-1526 QLTADHQL
+1526 
-1534 QNTVTYT
+1534 
-1541 AVEQDGYYIVTAQCV
+1541 
-1556 DMAGNQS
+1556 
-1563 QVQRKVFT
+1563 
-1571 KNEKGAV
+1571 
-1578 YVVSDD
+1578 
-1584 LATLN
+1584 
-1589 NGYANK
+1589 
-1595 TAVAKQ
+1595 
-1601 SLVVTEYS
+1601 
-1609 PTEIQSPEYYININ
+1609 
-1623 GKKKDGL
+1623 
-1630 VTMEKGQH
+1630 
-1638 HAGEWYVNTYT
+1638 
-1649 ISSKDIVAE
+1649 
-1658 GKYALYIK
+1658 
-1666 STTKLDGKNTVV
+1666 
-1678 NNSSENKDLHR
+1678 
-1689 LNIQFT
+1689 
-1695 IDNTNPYVRITGLEK
+1695 
-1710 HLYSNT
+1710 HLR
-1716 KVQTVTFSVS
+1716 
-1726 ESNLASIVIHM
+1726 AH
-1737 TRDGQALDPLVWD
+1737 
-1750 HVQDK
+1750 
-1755 KHPNGWTVENGIAV
+1755 
-1769 VQVQLENGKSNLTF
+1769 
-1783 EITDLAGNKCSTA
+1783 
-1796 NDYNKQE
+1796 
-1803 LFVSGTTG
+1803 
-1811 NKNNWLEETDG
+1811 ET
-1822 KIVLKDIYVDKGFS
+1822 
-1836 ANAFAALIRNNL
+1836 
-1848 AISVVIFVVIG
+1848 
-1859 LVLLA
+1859 
-1864 VIILPILSKKRKKMD
+1864 
-1879 AADAEKLN
+1879 

>member
-58 GAETLEV
+58 GAEALEV

-72 TAESAEAPILYV
+72 TAESAEVPTIYV

-97 DGIIDFGTWLADQ
+97 DGVIDFGTWLADQ

-134 TQAPKVTVS
+134 AQAPRVTVS
-143 GNPTSWGKA
+143 GNPTAWGKA
-152 PATLTVQADDGNGY
+152 PVTLTVQADDGNGY

-176 QWQKTPAFQVKAN
+176 QWQKAPEFRVKAN

-222 VVLDPPNEGE
+222 VVLDPPNAGE
-232 QWTNGKVKVTVT
+232 QWSNDKVKVTVT

-250 GLAEKAF
+250 DLAEKAF

-277 HTFYV
+277 HNFYV

-290 SQQAKADKYDN
+290 KQQAKADKYDN

-306 QKVQIK
+306 QKVQVK
-312 YGLLNVTGAYISDK
+312 LGNLVLKQGTYISDQI
-326 VTYTYHIEAVDNEGG
+326 TYTYHIDATDNEGG
-341 SGIKAFSCN
+341 SGIKFFSCN
-350 GGETWQT
+350 GGKTWQT
-357 SGDFELKGGAPYHF
+357 SGDFKLKGGESYDF
-371 CVQDQAENVSDV
+371 CVKDQAENESAV

-406 PTNQAVTVTVN
+406 PTNQAVTVTVT

-425 NKSGAYK
+425 NKFGAYK

-443 FDIKDDQIHTVYVRD
+443 FDIQDDKIHTVSVRD
-458 NANPVNVAEQVI
+458 NANPENVAEKKI
-470 QVKNFN
+470 QVKNFI
-476 SKPPTVTGVT
+476 STPPTVTNVT
-486 LSNVDADGKELWTNK
+486 LSNVGADGKELWTNE
-501 PITATVEAQGSKN
+501 PITATVEAKGN
-514 SAQVK
+514 TNNAQVE

-547 DNKEHKF
+547 DKKEHKF
-554 YAMDNTG
+554 YCLDNA
-561 DVDHL
+561 
-566 GNISEAFSLAATHYD
+566 GNASSASSCAAKLYD
-581 SKAPELNS
+581 KKAPELEPKKAPEFYP
-589 VEFNQENSGPF
+589 VEFSQSNNGPF
-600 AEFLNKLSFGRFFN
+600 AKFLNKLSFGRFFN
-614 KALKITVHATDG
+614 KELKITVHATDG
-626 VDAISNASGF
+626 VDACSNASGF
-636 SADKVQ
+636 SDKKVQ
-642 SLIFKDTSGEV
+642 SLIFKNTSGEV

-695 LQDQLGNSTEEI
+695 LQDQLGNSTKEI

-716 NDLTDEDDTE
+716 GELKNTE

-744 AGQKQDEK
+744 AGQDEK
-752 LNEKNAVSA
+752 LDETNAVSA
-761 SPSTTVF
+761 SPGTTVF
-768 KNDYTVSFH
+768 KDDYTVSFH
-777 VSDQTKS
+777 VSDQTES
-784 GEISGVA
+784 GEISDVA

-803 PQPDNNEKTN
+803 SQPDNNEKTDN
-813 NNNENNNETNNEKML
+813 NNKKML
-828 ETGIIELHAVAQ
+828 ETGTIDLHAVAQ
-840 ADDEKN
+840 ADKAEDTN
-846 AHQVNGVKI
+846 TVNKQKI
-855 EDENWNGGELTYTV
+855 EDWKGGELTYTV

-891 PTVQFAIPNEK
+891 PTVQFAIPSGNACE
-902 SCKKVTVTDYGF
+902 KVTVSDYGF

-922 VISASDPRNTDKQE
+922 VISASDPRNDKQE

-941 VQSITYKLVP
+941 VKSITYKLVP

-956 DEVEAIPVDDSS
+956 DEVEAITVDDSS
-968 VTVAVQAGFKGQIYA
+968 VTVTVRAGFKGQIYA

-992 PGTRKGEKWS
+992 PGTREDGKWS
-1002 GCKYFADSDEANDQ
+1002 GCKYFADSNEANDQ
-1016 GYVHPDGAIVEN
+1016 GYVHPDGTIVEN

-1063 QQDKDL
+1063 QQDKKL
-1069 SYDATKNVPLYDA
+1069 SYDATKNVPLYDT

-1110 SVNTLEVNTPYGKD
+1110 SVNTLEVNTPYGKA
-1124 DAQAALK
+1124 DAQAALQ
-1131 AENLECSTGN
+1131 AENLESSTGN
-1141 ETRHA
+1141 ATRHA

-1182 LVVELT
+1182 LIVELT

-1210 QVEYTSAAAPQS
+1210 QVEYTSAVAPQS
-1222 GSYYSKARTAYI
+1222 GSYYSKTRTAHI

-1276 KTLLQKGSGNGDDR
+1276 KTLLQKGSGNGDNR

-1334 TVSGSNKTRFTIDKT
+1334 AVSGSNKTRFTIDKT
-1349 APKIHVA
+1349 APKIHVD
-1356 LNLNDQV
+1356 LNLNDRV

-1395 TLNGKGIAVPGVS
+1395 TLNGKGIAVPSVS
-1408 AFRRENGTDRWT
+1408 AFRQENGTDRWT
-1420 ATITFVADGDYVLN
+1420 ATVTFVADGDYVLN

-1458 NFTID
+1458 DFTID

-1484 TIVVKEADN
+1484 TIVAKEADN

-1526 QLTADHQL
+1526 QLTADHQR

-1584 LATLN
+1584 LAALN

-1649 ISSKDIVAE
+1649 ISSKDILAE

-1737 TRDGQALDPLVWD
+1737 TRDGQTLDPLVWD
-1750 HVQDK
+1750 HAQDK

-1769 VQVQLENGKSNLTF
+1769 VQVQLENGKSDLTF

-1811 NKNNWLEETDG
+1811 NKNNWLEEKDG

>member
-58 GAETLEV
+58 GAEALEV

-72 TAESAEAPILYV
+72 TAESAEVPTIYV
-84 DGAVDPADDVQIS
+84 DGAVDPADDVRIS
-97 DGIIDFGTWLADQ
+97 DGVIDFGTWLADQ

-124 TGTEPSVQLD
+124 TGTEPSVQPD
-134 TQAPKVTVS
+134 AQAPRVTVS
-143 GNPTSWGKA
+143 GNPTVWGKA
-152 PATLTVQADDGNGY
+152 PVTLTVQADDGNGY

-176 QWQKTPAFQVKAN
+176 QWQKAPEFRVKAN

-213 VDATAPEIG
+213 VDANAPEIG
-222 VVLDPPNEGE
+222 VVLDPPNAGE

-244 GKDSES
+244 GKDNES

-257 KMDEGQWQETGT
+257 KMDEGQWQESGI

-277 HTFYV
+277 HNFYV

-290 SQQAKADKYDN
+290 KQQAKADRYDD
-301 IAPVI
+301 IAPTI
-306 QKVQIK
+306 NQVQVK
-312 YGLLNVTGAYISDK
+312 LGNLVLKQGTPISDK
-326 VTYTYHIEAVDNEGG
+326 ITYTYHIDATDNEGG

-350 GGETWQT
+350 GGEKWQT
-357 SGDFELKGGAPYHF
+357 SGDFELKGGKSYDF
-371 CVQDQAENVSDV
+371 LVIDQAENESAV
-383 LVYTPNYDTTA
+383 LRYMPNYDTTA

-425 NKSGAYK
+425 NKLGAYK
-432 LDNGDWQKENS
+432 LDNGDWQKEKS
-443 FDIKDDQIHTVYVRD
+443 FDIQDDKIHTVSVRD
-458 NANPVNVAEQVI
+458 NAKPENVAEKKI
-470 QVKNFN
+470 QIKNFN
-476 SKPPTVTGVT
+476 STPPTVTGVT
-486 LSNVDADGKELWTNK
+486 LSNVGADGKENWTNK
-501 PITATVEAQGSKN
+501 PITATVEAQGN
-514 SAQVK
+514 TNNAQVE

-547 DNKEHKF
+547 DKKEHKF
-554 YAMDNTG
+554 YCLDNA
-561 DVDHL
+561 
-566 GNISEAFSLAATHYD
+566 GNASSASSCAAKLYD
-581 SKAPELNS
+581 KKAPELNS
-589 VEFNQENSGPF
+589 VEFKQENSGPF

-614 KALKITVHATDG
+614 KELKITVHATDG
-626 VDAISNASGF
+626 VDEYSNASGF
-636 SADKVQ
+636 SKDKEQ
-642 SLIFKDTSGEV
+642 SLIFKDTNNRV
-653 VQTIP
+653 VTTITIP
-658 IKHAA
+658 AKV
-663 TAEEVGD
+663 TESSEVGNAV
-670 SVITEFNATIDDVKL
+670 SAEFTATIPANKL
-685 SNFKGSLYVQ
+685 KNFKGSLYVQ
-695 LQDQLGNSTEEI
+695 LQDQLGNSTKEI

-716 NDLTDEDDTE
+716 NKLTDKDDPE
-726 EFGDCNFVLE
+726 KFGDCNFVLE
-736 NNAPQILA
+736 NNAPRILA
-744 AGQKQDEK
+744 AGQNAELKAE
-752 LNEKNAVSA
+752 NAVSA
-761 SPSTTVF
+761 SPSTTIF

-777 VSDQTKS
+777 VSDQTES

-791 GVQVSVNGTVVY
+791 GVQVNVNGTDIY
-803 PQPDNNEKTN
+803 SEQYNNEK
-813 NNNENNNETNNEKML
+813 KPQ
-828 ETGIIELHAVAQ
+828 TGTIDLHAVAK
-840 ADDEKN
+840 ADKEED
-846 AHQVNGVKI
+846 AYTVNKQKI
-855 EDENWNGGELTYTV
+855 KDWKGGELTYTV

-891 PTVQFAIPNEK
+891 PTVQFAIPSGNACE
-902 SCKKVTVTDYGF
+902 KVTVSDYGF

-922 VISASDPRNTDKQE
+922 VISASDPCNTDKQE
-936 ATASG
+936 ATTSG
-941 VQSITYKLVP
+941 VKSITYKLVP

-968 VTVAVQAGFKGQIYA
+968 VTVTVRAGFKGQIYA

-992 PGTRKGEKWS
+992 PGTREAKKWS
-1002 GCKYFADSDEANDQ
+1002 GCKYFADSSKANDQ
-1016 GYVHPDGAIVEN
+1016 GYVHPDGTIVEN

-1063 QQDKDL
+1063 QQDKKL
-1069 SYDATKNVPLYDA
+1069 SYDATKNVPLYDT

-1110 SVNTLEVNTPYGKD
+1110 SVNTLEVNTPYGKA
-1124 DAQAALK
+1124 DAQAALQ
-1131 AENLECSTGN
+1131 AENLESSTGN
-1141 ETRHA
+1141 ATRHA

-1182 LVVELT
+1182 LIVELT

-1210 QVEYTSAAAPQS
+1210 QVEYTSAVAPQS
-1222 GSYYSKARTAYI
+1222 GSYYSKTRTAHI

-1276 KTLLQKGSGNGDDR
+1276 KTLLQKGSGNGDNR

-1334 TVSGSNKTRFTIDKT
+1334 AVSGSNKTRFTIDKT

-1356 LNLNDQV
+1356 LNLNDRV

-1380 EHNFNAKAFENQLKA
+1380 EHNFDAKAFENQLKA
-1395 TLNGKGIAVPGVS
+1395 TLNGKGIAVPSVS
-1408 AFRRENGTDRWT
+1408 AFRQENGTDRWI
-1420 ATITFVADGDYVLN
+1420 ATVTFVADGDYVLN

-1458 NFTID
+1458 DFTID

-1484 TIVVKEADN
+1484 TIVAKEADN

-1584 LATLN
+1584 LAALN

-1649 ISSKDIVAE
+1649 ISSKDILAE

-1750 HVQDK
+1750 HAQDK

-1769 VQVQLENGKSNLTF
+1769 VQVQLENGKSDLTF

-1811 NKNNWLEETDG
+1811 NKNNWLEEKDG

>member
-58 GAETLEV
+58 GAEALEV

-72 TAESAEAPILYV
+72 TAESAEVPTIYV

-97 DGIIDFGTWLADQ
+97 DGVIDFGTWLADQ

-134 TQAPKVTVS
+134 AQAPRVTVS
-143 GNPTSWGKA
+143 GNPTAWGKA
-152 PATLTVQADDGNGY
+152 PVTLTVQADDGNGY

-176 QWQKTPAFQVKAN
+176 QWQKATEFRVKAN

-222 VVLDPPNEGE
+222 VVLDPPNAGE
-232 QWTNGKVKVTVT
+232 QWSNDKVKVTVT

-250 GLAEKAF
+250 DLAEKAF

-277 HTFYV
+277 HNFYV

-290 SQQAKADKYDN
+290 KQQAKADKYDN

-306 QKVQIK
+306 QKVQVK
-312 YGLLNVTGAYISDK
+312 LGNLVLKQGTYISDQI
-326 VTYTYHIEAVDNEGG
+326 TYTYHIDATDNEGG
-341 SGIKAFSCN
+341 SGIKFFSCN
-350 GGETWQT
+350 GGKTWQT
-357 SGDFELKGGAPYHF
+357 SGDFKLKGGESYDF
-371 CVQDQAENVSDV
+371 CVKDQAENESAV

-406 PTNQAVTVTVN
+406 PTNQAVTVTVT

-425 NKSGAYK
+425 NKFGAYK

-443 FDIKDDQIHTVYVRD
+443 FDIQDDKIHTVSVRD
-458 NANPVNVAEQVI
+458 NANPENVAEKKI
-470 QVKNFN
+470 QVKNFI
-476 SKPPTVTGVT
+476 STPPTVTNVT
-486 LSNVDADGKELWTNK
+486 LSNVGADGKELWTNE
-501 PITATVEAQGSKN
+501 PITATVEAKGN
-514 SAQVK
+514 TNNAQVE

-547 DNKEHKF
+547 DKKEHKF
-554 YAMDNTG
+554 YCLDNA
-561 DVDHL
+561 
-566 GNISEAFSLAATHYD
+566 GNASSASSCAAKLYD
-581 SKAPELNS
+581 KKAPELEPKKAPEFYP
-589 VEFNQENSGPF
+589 VEFSQSNNGPF
-600 AEFLNKLSFGRFFN
+600 AKFLNKLSFGRFFN
-614 KALKITVHATDG
+614 KELKITVHATDG
-626 VDAISNASGF
+626 VDACSNASGF
-636 SADKVQ
+636 SDKKVQ
-642 SLIFKDTSGEV
+642 SLIFKNTSGEV

-695 LQDQLGNSTEEI
+695 LQDQLGNSTKEI

-716 NDLTDEDDTE
+716 GELKNTE

-744 AGQKQDEK
+744 AGQDEK
-752 LNEKNAVSA
+752 LDETNAVSA
-761 SPSTTVF
+761 SPGTTVF
-768 KNDYTVSFH
+768 KDDYTVSFH
-777 VSDQTKS
+777 VSDQTES

-803 PQPDNNEKTN
+803 SQPDNNEKTDN
-813 NNNENNNETNNEKML
+813 NNKKML
-828 ETGIIELHAVAQ
+828 ETGTIDLHAVAQ
-840 ADDEKN
+840 ADKAEDTN
-846 AHQVNGVKI
+846 TVNKQKI
-855 EDENWNGGELTYTV
+855 EDWKGGELTYTV

-891 PTVQFAIPNEK
+891 PTVQFAIPSGNACE
-902 SCKKVTVTDYGF
+902 KVTVSDYGF

-922 VISASDPRNTDKQE
+922 VISASDPRNDKQE

-941 VQSITYKLVP
+941 VKSITYKLVP

-956 DEVEAIPVDDSS
+956 DEVEAITVDDSS
-968 VTVAVQAGFKGQIYA
+968 VTVTVRAGFKGQIYA

-992 PGTRKGEKWS
+992 PGTREDGKWS
-1002 GCKYFADSDEANDQ
+1002 GCKYFADSNEANDQ
-1016 GYVHPDGAIVEN
+1016 GYVHPDGTIVEN

-1063 QQDKDL
+1063 QQDKKL
-1069 SYDATKNVPLYDA
+1069 SYDATKNVPLYDT

-1110 SVNTLEVNTPYGKD
+1110 SVNTLEVNTPYGKA
-1124 DAQAALK
+1124 DAQAALQ
-1131 AENLECSTGN
+1131 AENLESSTGN
-1141 ETRHA
+1141 ATRHA

-1182 LVVELT
+1182 LIVELT

-1210 QVEYTSAAAPQS
+1210 QVEYTSAVAPQS
-1222 GSYYSKARTAYI
+1222 GSYYSKTRTAHI

-1276 KTLLQKGSGNGDDR
+1276 KTLLQKGSGNGDNR

-1334 TVSGSNKTRFTIDKT
+1334 AVSGSNKTRFTIDKT
-1349 APKIHVA
+1349 APKIHVD
-1356 LNLNDQV
+1356 LNLNDRV

-1395 TLNGKGIAVPGVS
+1395 TLNGKGIAVPSVS
-1408 AFRRENGTDRWT
+1408 AFRQENGTDRWT
-1420 ATITFVADGDYVLN
+1420 ATVTFVADGDYVLN

-1458 NFTID
+1458 DFTID

-1484 TIVVKEADN
+1484 TIVAKEADN

-1526 QLTADHQL
+1526 QLTADHQR

-1584 LATLN
+1584 LAALN

-1649 ISSKDIVAE
+1649 ISSKDILAE

-1737 TRDGQALDPLVWD
+1737 TRDGQTLDPLVWD
-1750 HVQDK
+1750 HAQDK

-1769 VQVQLENGKSNLTF
+1769 VQVQLENGKSDLTF

-1811 NKNNWLEETDG
+1811 NKNNWLEEKDG

>member
-58 GAETLEV
+58 GAEALEV

-72 TAESAEAPILYV
+72 TAESAEVPTIYV
-84 DGAVDPADDVQIS
+84 DGAVDPADDVRIS
-97 DGIIDFGTWLADQ
+97 DGVIDFGTWLADQ

-124 TGTEPSVQLD
+124 TGTEPSVQPD
-134 TQAPKVTVS
+134 AQAPRVNVS
-143 GNPTSWGKA
+143 GNPTAWGKA
-152 PATLTVQADDGNGY
+152 PVTLTVQADDGNGY

-176 QWQKTPAFQVKAN
+176 QWQKAPEFRVKAN

-213 VDATAPEIG
+213 VDANAPEIG
-222 VVLDPPNEGE
+222 VVLDPPNAGE

-257 KMDEGQWQETGT
+257 KMDEGQWQESGT

-277 HTFYV
+277 HNFYV

-290 SQQAKADKYDN
+290 KQQAKADRYDD
-301 IAPVI
+301 IAPTI
-306 QKVQIK
+306 NQVQVK
-312 YGLLNVTGAYISDK
+312 LGNLVLKQGTYISDK
-326 VTYTYHIEAVDNEGG
+326 ITYTYHIDATDNVGG
-341 SGIKAFSCN
+341 SGIKVFSCN
-350 GGETWQT
+350 GGKTWQT
-357 SGDFELKGGAPYHF
+357 SGDFKLKGGESYDF
-371 CVQDQAENVSDV
+371 RVKDQAENVSDV

-406 PTNQAVTVTVN
+406 PTNQAVTVTVT

-425 NKSGAYK
+425 NKFGAYK

-443 FDIKDDQIHTVYVRD
+443 FDIQDDKIHTVSVRD
-458 NANPVNVAEQVI
+458 NANPENVAEKKI

-476 SKPPTVTGVT
+476 STPPTVTNVT
-486 LSNVDADGKELWTNK
+486 LSNVGADGKENWTNE
-501 PITATVEAQGSKN
+501 PIIATVEAKGN
-514 SAQVK
+514 TNNAQVE

-533 YITDSK
+533 YIEKSE

-547 DNKEHKF
+547 DKKEHKF
-554 YAMDNTG
+554 YCLDNA
-561 DVDHL
+561 
-566 GNISEAFSLAATHYD
+566 GNASSASSCAAKFYD
-581 SKAPELNS
+581 KKAPELNF
-589 VEFNQENSGPF
+589 VEFNQENNGPF
-600 AEFLNKLSFGRFFN
+600 AKFLNRLSFGRFFN
-614 KALKITVHATDG
+614 EELEITVHATDG
-626 VDAISNASGF
+626 VDEYSNASGF

-642 SLIFKDTSGEV
+642 SLIFKDPSKDTSDQVVTTIPAKVTESGEV
-653 VQTIP
+653 GNAVSAEFTAEI
-658 IKHAA
+658 
-663 TAEEVGD
+663 TAEEL
-670 SVITEFNATIDDVKL
+670 K
-685 SNFKGSLYVQ
+685 NFKGSLYVQ
-695 LQDQLGNSTEEI
+695 LQDQLGNQTEEI

-716 NDLTDEDDTE
+716 GELKNTE

-736 NNAPQILA
+736 NNAPRILA
-744 AGQKQDEK
+744 AGQNAELKAE
-752 LNEKNAVSA
+752 NAVSA

-777 VSDQTKS
+777 VSDQTES

-791 GVQVSVNGTVVY
+791 GVRVTVNGTTVNRTIESNSMVVDGQRY
-803 PQPDNNEKTN
+803 NSEGKKP
-813 NNNENNNETNNEKML
+813 

-840 ADDEKN
+840 ADKKEDDYT
-846 AHQVNGVKI
+846 VNKVKI
-855 EDENWNGGELTYTV
+855 KDWKGGELTYTV

-902 SCKKVTVTDYGF
+902 SCEKVSVTDYGF

-951 FNQEF
+951 FNQKF
-956 DEVEAIPVDDSS
+956 DEVEAIPVKDGSP

-992 PGTRKGEKWS
+992 PGTRKDGKWS
-1002 GCKYFADSDEANDQ
+1002 GCKYFADSNKANDQ
-1016 GYVHPDGAIVEN
+1016 GYVHPDGTIVEN

-1063 QQDKDL
+1063 QQDKKL
-1069 SYDATKNVPLYDA
+1069 SYDATKNVPLYDT

-1110 SVNTLEVNTPYGKD
+1110 SVNTLEVNTPYGKA
-1124 DAQAALK
+1124 DAQAALQ
-1131 AENLECSTGN
+1131 AENLESSTGN
-1141 ETRHA
+1141 ATRHA

-1182 LVVELT
+1182 LIVELT

-1210 QVEYTSAAAPQS
+1210 QVEYTSAVAPQS

-1276 KTLLQKGSGNGDDR
+1276 KTLLQKGSGNGDNR

-1334 TVSGSNKTRFTIDKT
+1334 AVSGSNKTRFTIDKT

-1380 EHNFNAKAFENQLKA
+1380 EHNFDAKAFENQLKA
-1395 TLNGKGIAVPGVS
+1395 TLNGKGIAVPSVS

-1420 ATITFVADGDYVLN
+1420 ATVTFVADGDYVLN

-1458 NFTID
+1458 DFTID

-1493 NASTITSSVV
+1493 NASTITSSAV

-1584 LATLN
+1584 LAALN

-1649 ISSKDIVAE
+1649 ISSKDILAE

-1750 HVQDK
+1750 HAQDK

-1769 VQVQLENGKSNLTF
+1769 VQVQLENGKSDLTF

-1811 NKNNWLEETDG
+1811 NKNNWLEEKDG

-1848 AISVVIFVVIG
+1848 AISVVIFVAIG

>member
-58 GAETLEV
+58 GAEALEV

-72 TAESAEAPILYV
+72 TAESAEVPTIYV
-84 DGAVDPADDVQIS
+84 DGAVDPADDVRIS
-97 DGIIDFGTWLADQ
+97 DGVIDFGTWLADQ

-124 TGTEPSVQLD
+124 TGTEPSVQPD
-134 TQAPKVTVS
+134 AQAPRVTVS
-143 GNPTSWGKA
+143 GNPTAWGKA
-152 PATLTVQADDGNGY
+152 PVTLTVQADDGNGY

-176 QWQKTPAFQVKAN
+176 QWQKAPEFRVKAN

-213 VDATAPEIG
+213 VDANAPEIG
-222 VVLDPPNEGE
+222 VVLDPPNAGE
-232 QWTNGKVKVTVT
+232 QWSNDKVKVTVT

-277 HTFYV
+277 HNFYV

-290 SQQAKADKYDN
+290 KQQAKADKYDN

-306 QKVQIK
+306 QKVQVK
-312 YGLLNVTGAYISDK
+312 LGNLVLKQGTPISDK
-326 VTYTYHIEAVDNEGG
+326 ITYTYHIDATDNAGG

-357 SGDFELKGGAPYHF
+357 SGDFELKGGESYDF
-371 CVQDQAENVSDV
+371 RVKDQAENESAV
-383 LVYTPNYDTTA
+383 LSYMPNYDTTA

-406 PTNQAVTVTVN
+406 PTNRAVTVTVT

-425 NKSGAYK
+425 NKLGAYK

-443 FDIKDDQIHTVYVRD
+443 FDIQDDKIHTVYVRD
-458 NANPVNVAEQVI
+458 NAKPENVAEKKI

-476 SKPPTVTGVT
+476 STPPTVTNVT
-486 LSNVDADGKELWTNK
+486 LSNVGADGKELWTNE
-501 PITATVEAQGSKN
+501 PITATVEAKGN
-514 SAQVK
+514 TNNAQVE
-519 FPVVAYKM
+519 FPVVAYKL

-547 DNKEHKF
+547 DKKEHKF
-554 YAMDNTG
+554 YCLDNA
-561 DVDHL
+561 
-566 GNISEAFSLAATHYD
+566 GNASSASSCAAKFYD
-581 SKAPELNS
+581 KKAPELAPGLNS
-589 VEFNQENSGPF
+589 VEFNQKNVGPF
-600 AEFLNKLSFGRFFN
+600 AKFLNKLSFGRFFN
-614 KALKITVHATDG
+614 KELEITVHATDG
-626 VDAISNASGF
+626 VDEYSNASGF
-636 SADKVQ
+636 SKDKEQ
-642 SLIFKDTSGEV
+642 SLIFKDTSNKV
-653 VQTIP
+653 VTTITIP
-658 IKHAA
+658 AKVTESSEVGNAVSAKFTAEI
-663 TAEEVGD
+663 TAEEL
-670 SVITEFNATIDDVKL
+670 K
-685 SNFKGSLYVQ
+685 NFKGSLYVQ
-695 LQDQLGNSTEEI
+695 LQDQLGNQTEEI

-716 NDLTDEDDTE
+716 GELKNTE

-736 NNAPQILA
+736 NNAPRILA
-744 AGQKQDEK
+744 AGQNAELKAE
-752 LNEKNAVSA
+752 NAVSA
-761 SPSTTVF
+761 SPSTTTF

-777 VSDQTKS
+777 VSDQTES

-791 GVQVSVNGTVVY
+791 GVQVNVNGTDVY
-803 PQPDNNEKTN
+803 SEQYNNEK
-813 NNNENNNETNNEKML
+813 KP
-828 ETGIIELHAVAQ
+828 ETGIIELPAVAQ
-840 ADDEKN
+840 ADKAEDTYT
-846 AHQVNGVKI
+846 VNKVKI
-855 EDENWNGGELTYTV
+855 EDWKGGELTYTV
-869 EAWDNAG
+869 VAWDNAG

-891 PTVQFAIPNEK
+891 PTVQFAIPSGNACE
-902 SCKKVTVTDYGF
+902 KVTVSDYGF

-922 VISASDPRNTDKQE
+922 VISASDPRNDKQE
-936 ATASG
+936 AKASG
-941 VQSITYKLVP
+941 VKSITYKLVP

-992 PGTRKGEKWS
+992 PGTREDGKWS
-1002 GCKYFADSDEANDQ
+1002 GCKYFADSNEANDQ
-1016 GYVHPDGAIVEN
+1016 GYVHPDGTIVEN

-1063 QQDKDL
+1063 QQDKKQ
-1069 SYDATKNVPLYDA
+1069 SYDATKNVPLYDT

-1110 SVNTLEVNTPYGKD
+1110 SVNTLEVNTPYGKA
-1124 DAQAALK
+1124 DAQAALQ
-1131 AENLECSTGN
+1131 AENLESSTGN
-1141 ETRHA
+1141 ATRHA

-1158 GRDANLATELTST
+1158 GRDANLATEMTST

-1182 LVVELT
+1182 LIVELT

-1210 QVEYTSAAAPQS
+1210 QVEYTSAVAPQS
-1222 GSYYSKARTAYI
+1222 GSYYSKTRTAHI

-1276 KTLLQKGSGNGDDR
+1276 KTLLQKGSGNGDNR
-1290 QYRIK
+1290 QYQIK

-1334 TVSGSNKTRFTIDKT
+1334 AVSGSNKTRFTIDKT

-1395 TLNGKGIAVPGVS
+1395 TLNGKGIAVPSVS
-1408 AFRRENGTDRWT
+1408 SFRQENGTDRWT
-1420 ATITFVADGDYVLN
+1420 ATVTFVADGDYVLN

-1458 NFTID
+1458 DFTID

-1484 TIVVKEADN
+1484 TIVLKEADN

-1584 LATLN
+1584 LAALN

-1649 ISSKDIVAE
+1649 ISSKDILAE

-1750 HVQDK
+1750 HAQDK

-1769 VQVQLENGKSNLTF
+1769 VQVQLENGKSDLTF

-1811 NKNNWLEETDG
+1811 NKNNWLEEKDG